1 MANFCYI
8 PQKGI
13 DDVLAAKLGW
23 RGNASDKFN
32 PFRVATLRG
41 MYDEIHQNSPLNTTN
56 LDEAALT
63 LAKFRQ
69 EIKIGNQAKI
79 NSIGTNLAPSYKS
92 LKKAFTAE
100 ERFNRVNMIAAMFSA
115 VVDEI
120 QRNNPQLSRRAIIDT
135 KVGEFNLF
143 EKVYNQIMQMQSIF
157 RAKGDMEKAAKFNQ
171 VLSNWSALTAFARM
185 KLRDTEGIKLGNKI
199 EFADETDELNY
210 GDNDLSQLFNPSE
223 SVREAW
229 QTSNGLESAF
239 GSVGQQVRRLLSSLP
254 IMEIADVTTAD
265 GRVVQKPQPKRDD
278 LGFVQTLDP
287 VKVHQAL
294 MELLRGITSEAQMMG
309 AFRNPRTGQAKSVWM
324 IPILDALTK
333 NPQLRTQFFRD
344 FKKNFQPYS
353 ILIEDKEA
361 SKKGLR
367 KYKTKLLNRV
377 EDLLGGSFMSRIILG
392 KPLNAKTSVFDTK
405 GNVNVSNLKNTLN
418 QINEWLAQP
427 KEDTGSIFDKQKQY
441 GGGKQSKFYSRGGSS
456 IERRAFLRTS
466 LESLGVEVDA
476 DTLDEI
482 MNHSKDLRKLT
493 NALQELA
500 QYGVS
505 ENQLKR
511 LEAGEKISYKSL
523 VRAKSQNSRKEGVFE
538 EKIRKIHEMITKN
551 REGLRLESRVRH
563 KDSKG
568 NNITLFSN
576 VNPSFMGDKFDKIQS
591 YVKANDKAGL
601 RSFITNEYL
610 DSPFFSYN
618 GKVLNKWLEELLK
631 CCDTPVNVSLEDTFA
646 AQFDYLRFLGTSD
659 MSFENFTS
667 KQHMIDMFTE
677 FRSDKELSNK
687 ADTALYPVF
696 ILGDSGVSKYI
707 RAKRY
712 SNEEIMDGLY
722 NAYEQERRR
731 QELVKATNEWLDSR
745 NYSKVENFSDS
756 EDTFSILGFL
766 NKDYKASDGTVGKY
780 SSMLSD
786 RPTETEVKKAI
797 SAYLSD
803 ALKDFKK
810 QISNLGLL
818 ETIKVKE
825 IDRNNK
831 QVEVE
836 RYTYLGEGV
845 TSENLD
851 EKLAEFYNNVK
862 FATIN
867 QLQLMTI
874 DTSFYKGTKDL
885 QKRYKEIHAP
895 GSLLSLSALDSY
907 GKKFS
912 EDGIERCVYFDDINV
927 NAEQSNPEFME
938 AIAAVHGKDSDVY
951 KAYKRNTL
959 TDGQGY
965 RTLRSYRKVM
975 GMAGQWTEEMQK
987 VYEAIEQLRVDYNG
1001 KSIPSEKLAEIASMA
1016 VVFQPIKPYMF
1027 THEKLAL
1034 NDKDKVII
1042 PVQHKYAEAV
1052 LIPELLPEGSK
1063 LRDIA
1068 YWMDN
1073 NNVDLVGSTKIVK
1086 VGGFGSTA
1094 IDYET
1099 NDENLYVDSNGNVIP
1114 VASGKALT
1122 RENQMKNDNFSKL
1135 AVPIKGVDK
1144 LHSNLSKAYIHQL
1157 SYSDYRIQTNVP
1169 EHINSSQ
1176 LFGTQVRKLIMAN
1189 INMDDYHYMNY
1200 IGGDGTVNLGGNHGR
1215 VKLNGRNL
1223 VSFYNGLIVANILES
1238 FDSFKDGISDANKLS
1253 EKLIQ
1258 GVINNSRESMDN
1270 ILAYAVDD
1278 DKFAMPLFEGGLE
1291 HDAAAMAFSMFKK
1304 VVNKQQIKGGSAVQV
1319 SAMGIKGYEEDGDLK
1334 YVTDDKGNILYAE
1347 CEIPFDISYKDS
1359 EGNEVH
1365 LDFNEYCNPD
1375 GTLKMIE
1382 SEGKKISLLEHRF
1395 PGSTSLLAYRIPTER
1410 DYSMLNL
1417 RVKRFSQKTAG
1428 GTIKVPAQGTTIAGF
1443 DFDIDKLYFMR
1454 REYRA
1459 LKKQSTDEAT
1469 DALLSAVFSDDT
1481 SQLIDF
1487 EEYDFNKSP
1496 LENTRAARNNMLI
1509 TLIQQRLMDSETMKQ
1524 RTTPGGFANASKSAR
1539 IMRELLYGST
1549 EGIID
1554 DNKKVNWE
1562 VLNNRAKDKSSDP
1575 EPNYDPSD
1583 PMTIITYNQQ
1593 NQVASKLI
1601 GIFANQNTNHAFASL
1616 MKSFKISKPI
1626 EFAGH
1631 SYGDGKFSDF
1641 LHAPNGVD
1649 VDLNVAEFLAAS
1661 VDAVKDPVLNF
1672 MNLNTLTADAGAV
1685 LARIGYTTTEIG
1697 MLFNQPIIKEV
1708 CEYSFNNN
1716 VGIDTAIREI
1726 REKYKNQG
1734 ASVKSR
1740 KEPLNPEHF
1749 SMDKLTKNIL
1759 NDRVLR
1765 KKGNNVMDNNTFAT
1779 EQLEVLDLFNDISAV
1794 ANDVSAFVTSTKF
1807 TASNAVGST
1816 FGDLYSQQLK
1826 VQKYL
1831 SEVGTEASH
1840 VEMEVTDNLDSPIM
1854 NDNSLTTM
1862 NNSDYLD
1869 TMMGNPFAYEQAMF
1883 DANRKALEILSRYF
1897 PYNKE
1902 AYVNARNTLNELV
1915 NYGSLD
1921 ADTINSIHSD
1931 MMVYLLSNQE
1941 RSEFNGSL
1949 PKQTQHGL
1957 MTTRGYYTKWFAKDL
1972 LGHLEANPQM
1982 KSIPIFAY
1990 MIPEVKEV
1998 KNPATGESTDEIS
2011 INIQGIGGLAPYMK
2025 DEIRES
2031 WADLARN
2038 PETSQIAIDLFLYNF
2053 YKLGFNFSP
2062 KAFMNLAP
2070 TEVKEMLKVPS
2081 NNENVLIYKGKPLT
2095 LYRGYATEG
2104 GVEAKD
2110 IDETV
2115 KGSAVDYID
2124 SSFNAKYHFTE
2135 QEDAEMYSQIHEEE
2149 HHKNGKTGY
2158 KRVTSKYWLSSD
2170 TSYKVYKDI
2179 IDANKHKEEWGNID
2193 AIILENGTL
2202 GDGQYEVIVTS
2213 NAKDKIL
2220 SSTYSRSYVD
2230 FMNEIMEDKF
2240 NINAETF
2247 ARQYMLNHLDNKR
2260 FGLDAKSKTVLNIL
2274 KPLAIQA
2281 GVARNEFTLDLSK
2294 IDKENGKYF
2303 ILKENKMAK
2312 SRQFVPMIKI
2322 NTGQGQ
2328 VVYMADSF
2336 GETKTSVMTY
2346 HKVDKLGTKGQSLQ
2360 YFGDNISSD
2369 IVEDTE
2375 VSETF
2380 EEGSTSESSEE
2391 RESTVEGFDREAVIN
2406 EIAEEMS
2413 KAYEKA
2419 DIRDDQ
2425 GELYTANAL
2434 KAALSNTEEAD
2445 LKASVEELRQ
2455 ACRVDGVIVLD
2466 ENGNPMKAC

>member
-41 MYDEIHQNSPLNTTN
+41 MYDEVNQNNPLDTTN

-79 NSIGTNLAPSYKS
+79 NSIGTNLAPSYKR
-92 LKKAFTAE
+92 LRKVFTAE

-120 QRNNPQLSRRAIIDT
+120 QKNNPQLSRRAIIDT

-143 EKVYNQIMQMQSIF
+143 EKVYNQIMQMQSVF

-185 KLRDTEGIKLGNKI
+185 KLRDTEGIKLGNKM
-199 EFADETDELNY
+199 EFVDETDELNY
-210 GDNDLSQLFNPSE
+210 GDNDLSQLIDPNE

-229 QTSNGLESAF
+229 QTSNGLESSF
-239 GSVGQQVRRLLSSLP
+239 GSVGHQVRRLISSLP
-254 IMEIADVTTAD
+254 VMEIVDVTTAD
-265 GRVVQKPQPKRDD
+265 GRVMQKAQPKRDD

-287 VKVHQAL
+287 TKVHQAL

-353 ILIEDKEA
+353 ILVEDKEA

-392 KPLNAKTSVFDTK
+392 KPLNEKTSVFDTK
-405 GNVNVSNLKNTLN
+405 GNVNVSNLKNTLS

-427 KEDTGSIFDKQKQY
+427 KENTGSIFDKQKQY

-456 IERRAFLRTS
+456 IERREFLRTS

-505 ENQLKR
+505 ENQLKK

-523 VRAKSQNSRKEGVFE
+523 VRAKGQNSRKEGIFE

-568 NNITLFSN
+568 NNITLFSQ

-601 RSFITNEYL
+601 RSFLANEYL

-631 CCDTPVNVSLEDTFA
+631 CCDTPTNVSLEDTFA

-667 KQHMIDMFTE
+667 KQHMIDMLTE

-803 ALKDFKK
+803 ALIDFKK
-810 QISNLGLL
+810 QLTNLGLL
-818 ETIKVKE
+818 ETVKVKE

-836 RYTYLGEGV
+836 RYTYLGEDV

-895 GSLLSLSALDSY
+895 GSVLDLMAIDKN

-912 EDGIERCVYFDDINV
+912 EDGIERCVYFDDINI

-951 KAYKRNTL
+951 KAYKKNTL

-987 VYEAIEQLRVDYNG
+987 VYEAIEQLKVDYNG

-1063 LRDIA
+1063 LRDMA
-1068 YWMDN
+1068 YWMDD

-1086 VGGFGSTA
+1086 VGGFGSTD
-1094 IDYET
+1094 I
-1099 NDENLYVDSNGNVIP
+1099 SK
-1114 VASGKALT
+1114 ASDAKSLGEA
-1122 RENQMKNDNFSKL
+1122 
-1135 AVPIKGVDK
+1135 
-1144 LHSNLSKAYIHQL
+1144 LSKAYVHQL
-1157 SYSDYRIQTNVP
+1157 SYGDYRIQTNVP

-1270 ILAYAVDD
+1270 VLAYAVDNG
-1278 DKFAMPLFEGGLE
+1278 KFAMPLFEGGLE

-1304 VVNKQQIKGGSAVQV
+1304 IVNKQQIKGGSAVQV

-1334 YVTDDKGNILYAE
+1334 YVTDGKGNILYAE
-1347 CEIPFDISYKDS
+1347 CEIPFDISYTDS

-1365 LDFNEYCNPD
+1365 LDFDEYCNPD

-1382 SEGKKISLLEHRF
+1382 SNGKKISLLEHRF
-1395 PGSTSLLAYRIPTER
+1395 PGSTSILAYRIPTER

-1417 RVKRFSQKTAG
+1417 RVKRFSRKTAG

-1443 DFDIDKLYFMR
+1443 DFDVDKLYFMR
-1454 REYRA
+1454 REYKA

-1481 SQLIDF
+1481 SKLIDF

-1509 TLIQQRLMDSETMKQ
+1509 NLIQQRLMDPETMKQ

-1562 VLNNRAKDKSSDP
+1562 ALNNRAKDKSSDP

-1593 NQVASKLI
+1593 NQVAGKLI

-1631 SYGDGKFSDF
+1631 SYGDGRFSDF

-1697 MLFNQPIIKEV
+1697 ILFNQPIIKEV
-1708 CEYSFNNN
+1708 CEYSFNNS

-1734 ASVKSR
+1734 ASVRSR

-1749 SMDKLTKNIL
+1749 SMDKLAKNIL

-1765 KKGNNVMDNNTFAT
+1765 EKGSNVMDNNTFAT

-1794 ANDVSAFVTSTKF
+1794 ANDVSKFVTSTKF

-1816 FGDLYSQQLK
+1816 FGDLYAQQLK

-1831 SEVGTEASH
+1831 SEVGTDASH
-1840 VEMEVTDNLDSPIM
+1840 VEMEVTDKLDSPIM
-1854 NDNSLTTM
+1854 DDNSLTTM
-1862 NNSDYLD
+1862 SNSDYLD

-1883 DANRKALEILSRYF
+1883 DANRKALEILSKYF
-1897 PYNKE
+1897 PYNKR
-1902 AYVNARNTLNELV
+1902 AYVNARNTLNGLV

-1957 MTTRGYYTKWFAKDL
+1957 MTTREYYTKWFAKDL
-1972 LGHLEANPQM
+1972 LNHLEANPQM
-1982 KSIPIFAY
+1982 KSMPIFAY
-1990 MIPEVKEV
+1990 MLPEVKEV

-2038 PETSQIAIDLFLYNF
+2038 PETSQIATDLFLYNF

-2070 TEVKEMLKVPS
+2070 TEVKENIKVP
-2081 NNENVLIYKGKPLT
+2081 T
-2095 LYRGYATEG
+2095 A
-2104 GVEAKD
+2104 D
-2110 IDETV
+2110 
-2115 KGSAVDYID
+2115 
-2124 SSFNAKYHFTE
+2124 
-2135 QEDAEMYSQIHEEE
+2135 
-2149 HHKNGKTGY
+2149 
-2158 KRVTSKYWLSSD
+2158 
-2170 TSYKVYKDI
+2170 
-2179 IDANKHKEEWGNID
+2179 
-2193 AIILENGTL
+2193 
-2202 GDGQYEVIVTS
+2202 GD
-2213 NAKDKIL
+2213 
-2220 SSTYSRSYVD
+2220 RSYVD

-2260 FGLDAKSKTVLNIL
+2260 FGLDAKSKTVLGIL

-2336 GETKTSVMTY
+2336 DETKTSVMTY

-2391 RESTVEGFDREAVIN
+2391 RKSTVEGFNREAVIN

-2419 DIRDDQ
+2419 GIRDDQ
-2425 GELYTANAL
+2425 GELYTANVL

-2455 ACRVDGVIVLD
+2455 ACRVDGVVVLD

>member
-13 DDVLAAKLGW
+13 DDVLATKLGW

-41 MYDEIHQNSPLNTTN
+41 MYDEVNQNNPLDTTN

-79 NSIGTNLAPSYKS
+79 NSIGTNLAPSYKR
-92 LKKAFTAE
+92 LRKAFTAE

-120 QRNNPQLSRRAIIDT
+120 QKNNPQLSRRAIIDT

-143 EKVYNQIMQMQSIF
+143 EKVYNQIMQMQSVF

-185 KLRDTEGIKLGNKI
+185 KLRDTEGIKLGNKM
-199 EFADETDELNY
+199 EFVDETDELNY
-210 GDNDLSQLFNPSE
+210 GDNDLSQLIDPNE

-229 QTSNGLESAF
+229 QTSNGLESSF
-239 GSVGQQVRRLLSSLP
+239 GSVGHQVRRLISSLP
-254 IMEIADVTTAD
+254 VMEIVDVTAAD
-265 GRVVQKPQPKRDD
+265 GRVMQKAQPKRDD

-287 VKVHQAL
+287 TKVHQAL

-353 ILIEDKEA
+353 ILVEDKEA

-392 KPLNAKTSVFDTK
+392 KPLNEKTSVFDTK
-405 GNVNVSNLKNTLN
+405 GNVNVSNLKNTLS

-427 KEDTGSIFDKQKQY
+427 KENTGSIFDKQKQY

-456 IERRAFLRTS
+456 IERREFLRTS

-505 ENQLKR
+505 ENQLKK
-511 LEAGEKISYKSL
+511 LEAGEKIPYKSL
-523 VRAKSQNSRKEGVFE
+523 VRAKGQNSRKEGVFE

-568 NNITLFSN
+568 NNITLFSQ

-601 RSFITNEYL
+601 RSFLANEYL

-631 CCDTPVNVSLEDTFA
+631 CCDTPTNVSLEDTFA

-667 KQHMIDMFTE
+667 KQHMIDMLTE

-803 ALKDFKK
+803 ALIDFKK
-810 QISNLGLL
+810 QLTNLGLL
-818 ETIKVKE
+818 ETVKVKE

-836 RYTYLGEGV
+836 RYTYLGEDV

-895 GSLLSLSALDSY
+895 GSLLSLSAIDSN

-912 EDGIERCVYFDDINV
+912 EDGIERCVYFDDINI

-951 KAYKRNTL
+951 DAYKKNTL

-987 VYEAIEQLRVDYNG
+987 VYEAIEQLKVDYNG

-1063 LRDIA
+1063 LRDMA
-1068 YWMDN
+1068 YWMDD

-1086 VGGFGSTA
+1086 VGGFGSTD
-1094 IDYET
+1094 I
-1099 NDENLYVDSNGNVIP
+1099 SK
-1114 VASGKALT
+1114 ASDAKSLGEA
-1122 RENQMKNDNFSKL
+1122 
-1135 AVPIKGVDK
+1135 
-1144 LHSNLSKAYIHQL
+1144 LSKAYVHQL
-1157 SYSDYRIQTNVP
+1157 SYGDYRIQTNVP

-1270 ILAYAVDD
+1270 VLAYAVDNG
-1278 DKFAMPLFEGGLE
+1278 KFAMPLFEGGLE

-1304 VVNKQQIKGGSAVQV
+1304 IVNKQQIKGGSAVQV

-1334 YVTDDKGNILYAE
+1334 YVTDGKGNILYAE

-1443 DFDIDKLYFMR
+1443 DFDVDKLYFMR
-1454 REYRA
+1454 REYKA

-1481 SQLIDF
+1481 SKLIDF

-1509 TLIQQRLMDSETMKQ
+1509 NLIQQRLMDPETMKQ

-1562 VLNNRAKDKSSDP
+1562 ALNNRAKDKSSDP

-1593 NQVASKLI
+1593 NQVAGKLI

-1631 SYGDGKFSDF
+1631 SYGDGRFSDF

-1708 CEYSFNNN
+1708 CEYSFNNS

-1734 ASVKSR
+1734 ASVRSR
-1740 KEPLNPEHF
+1740 NEPLNPEHF
-1749 SMDKLTKNIL
+1749 SMDKLAKNIL

-1765 KKGNNVMDNNTFAT
+1765 EKGSNVMDNNTFAT

-1794 ANDVSAFVTSTKF
+1794 ANDVSKFVTSTKF

-1816 FGDLYSQQLK
+1816 FGDLYAQQLK

-1831 SEVGTEASH
+1831 SEVGTDASH
-1840 VEMEVTDNLDSPIM
+1840 VEMEVTDRLNSPIM

-1862 NNSDYLD
+1862 SNSDYLD

-1883 DANRKALEILSRYF
+1883 DANRKALEILSKYF
-1897 PYNKE
+1897 PYNKR
-1902 AYVNARNTLNELV
+1902 AYVDARNTLNGLV

-1957 MTTRGYYTKWFAKDL
+1957 MTTREYYTKWFAKDL
-1972 LGHLEANPQM
+1972 LNHLEANPQM
-1982 KSIPIFAY
+1982 KSMPIFAY
-1990 MIPEVKEV
+1990 MLPEVKEV

-2011 INIQGIGGLAPYMK
+2011 INIQGVGGLAPYMK

-2038 PETSQIAIDLFLYNF
+2038 PETSQIATDLFLYNF

-2070 TEVKEMLKVPS
+2070 TEVKENIKVP
-2081 NNENVLIYKGKPLT
+2081 T
-2095 LYRGYATEG
+2095 A
-2104 GVEAKD
+2104 D
-2110 IDETV
+2110 
-2115 KGSAVDYID
+2115 
-2124 SSFNAKYHFTE
+2124 
-2135 QEDAEMYSQIHEEE
+2135 
-2149 HHKNGKTGY
+2149 
-2158 KRVTSKYWLSSD
+2158 
-2170 TSYKVYKDI
+2170 
-2179 IDANKHKEEWGNID
+2179 
-2193 AIILENGTL
+2193 
-2202 GDGQYEVIVTS
+2202 GD
-2213 NAKDKIL
+2213 
-2220 SSTYSRSYVD
+2220 RSYVD
-2230 FMNEIMEDKF
+2230 FMNDIMEDKF

-2260 FGLDAKSKTVLNIL
+2260 FGLDAKSKTVLGIL

-2336 GETKTSVMTY
+2336 DETKTSVMTY
-2346 HKVDKLGTKGQSLQ
+2346 HKVDKLGTKGQSIQ

-2391 RESTVEGFDREAVIN
+2391 RESTVEGFNREAVIN

-2419 DIRDDQ
+2419 GIRDDQ

-2455 ACRVDGVIVLD
+2455 ACRVDGVVVLD

>member
-41 MYDEIHQNSPLNTTN
+41 MYDEVNQNNPLDTTN
-56 LDEAALT
+56 LDKAALT

-92 LKKAFTAE
+92 LRKAFTAE

-120 QRNNPQLSRRAIIDT
+120 QKNNPQLSRRAIIDT

-143 EKVYNQIMQMQSIF
+143 EKVYNQIMQMQSVF

-185 KLRDTEGIKLGNKI
+185 KLRDTEGIKLGNKM
-199 EFADETDELNY
+199 EFVDETDELNY
-210 GDNDLSQLFNPSE
+210 GDNDLSQLIDPNE

-229 QTSNGLESAF
+229 QTSNGLESSF
-239 GSVGQQVRRLLSSLP
+239 GSVGHQVRRLISSLP
-254 IMEIADVTTAD
+254 VMEIVDVTTAD
-265 GRVVQKPQPKRDD
+265 GRVMQKAQPKRDD

-287 VKVHQAL
+287 TKVHQAL

-353 ILIEDKEA
+353 ILVEDKEA

-392 KPLNAKTSVFDTK
+392 KPLNEKTSVFDTK
-405 GNVNVSNLKNTLN
+405 GNVNVSNLKNTLS

-427 KEDTGSIFDKQKQY
+427 KENTGSIFDKQKQY

-456 IERRAFLRTS
+456 IERREFLRTS

-505 ENQLKR
+505 ENQLKK

-523 VRAKSQNSRKEGVFE
+523 VRAKGQNSRKEGVFE

-568 NNITLFSN
+568 NNITLFSQ

-601 RSFITNEYL
+601 RSFLANEYL

-631 CCDTPVNVSLEDTFA
+631 CCDTPTNVSLEDTFA

-667 KQHMIDMFTE
+667 KQHMIDMLTE

-803 ALKDFKK
+803 ALIDFKK
-810 QISNLGLL
+810 QLTNLGLL
-818 ETIKVKE
+818 ETVKVKE

-836 RYTYLGEGV
+836 RYTYLGEDV

-895 GSLLSLSALDSY
+895 GSLLSLSAIDSN

-951 KAYKRNTL
+951 KAYKKNTL

-987 VYEAIEQLRVDYNG
+987 VYEAIEQLKVDYNG

-1063 LRDIA
+1063 LRDMA
-1068 YWMDN
+1068 YWMDD

-1086 VGGFGSTA
+1086 VGGFGSTD
-1094 IDYET
+1094 I
-1099 NDENLYVDSNGNVIP
+1099 SK
-1114 VASGKALT
+1114 ASDAKSLGEA
-1122 RENQMKNDNFSKL
+1122 
-1135 AVPIKGVDK
+1135 
-1144 LHSNLSKAYIHQL
+1144 LSKAYVHQL
-1157 SYSDYRIQTNVP
+1157 SYGDYRIQTNVP

-1238 FDSFKDGISDANKLS
+1238 FDSFKNGISDTNKLS

-1270 ILAYAVDD
+1270 VLAYAVDNG
-1278 DKFAMPLFEGGLE
+1278 KFAMPLFEGGLE

-1304 VVNKQQIKGGSAVQV
+1304 IVNKQQIKGGSAVQV

-1334 YVTDDKGNILYAE
+1334 YVTDGKGNILYAE
-1347 CEIPFDISYKDS
+1347 CEIPFDISYTDS

-1365 LDFNEYCNPD
+1365 LDFDEYCNPD

-1382 SEGKKISLLEHRF
+1382 SNGKKISLLEHRF
-1395 PGSTSLLAYRIPTER
+1395 PGSTSILAYRIPTER

-1443 DFDIDKLYFMR
+1443 DFDVDKLYFMR
-1454 REYRA
+1454 REYKA

-1509 TLIQQRLMDSETMKQ
+1509 NLIQQRLMDPETMKQ

-1562 VLNNRAKDKSSDP
+1562 ALNNRAKDKSSDP

-1593 NQVASKLI
+1593 NQVAGKLI

-1616 MKSFKISKPI
+1616 MKSFKISKSI

-1631 SYGDGKFSDF
+1631 SYGDGRFSDF

-1708 CEYSFNNN
+1708 CEYSFNNS

-1734 ASVKSR
+1734 ASVRSR

-1749 SMDKLTKNIL
+1749 SMDKLAKNIL

-1765 KKGNNVMDNNTFAT
+1765 EKGSNVMDNNTFAT

-1794 ANDVSAFVTSTKF
+1794 ANDVSKFVTSTKF

-1816 FGDLYSQQLK
+1816 FGDLYAQQLK
-1826 VQKYL
+1826 VQNYL
-1831 SEVGTEASH
+1831 SEVGTDASH
-1840 VEMEVTDNLDSPIM
+1840 VEREVTDRLDSPIM
-1854 NDNSLTTM
+1854 DDNSLTTM
-1862 NNSDYLD
+1862 SNSDYLD
-1869 TMMGNPFAYEQAMF
+1869 TMMDNPFAYEQAMF
-1883 DANRKALEILSRYF
+1883 DANRKSLEILSKYF
-1897 PYNKE
+1897 PYNKR
-1902 AYVNARNTLNELV
+1902 AYVNARNTLNGLV

-1957 MTTRGYYTKWFAKDL
+1957 MTTREYYTKWFAKDL
-1972 LGHLEANPQM
+1972 LNHLEANPQM
-1982 KSIPIFAY
+1982 KSMPIFAY
-1990 MIPEVKEV
+1990 MLPEVKEV

-2038 PETSQIAIDLFLYNF
+2038 PETSQIATDLFLYNF

-2070 TEVKEMLKVPS
+2070 TEVKENIKVP
-2081 NNENVLIYKGKPLT
+2081 T
-2095 LYRGYATEG
+2095 A
-2104 GVEAKD
+2104 D
-2110 IDETV
+2110 
-2115 KGSAVDYID
+2115 
-2124 SSFNAKYHFTE
+2124 
-2135 QEDAEMYSQIHEEE
+2135 
-2149 HHKNGKTGY
+2149 
-2158 KRVTSKYWLSSD
+2158 
-2170 TSYKVYKDI
+2170 
-2179 IDANKHKEEWGNID
+2179 
-2193 AIILENGTL
+2193 
-2202 GDGQYEVIVTS
+2202 GD
-2213 NAKDKIL
+2213 
-2220 SSTYSRSYVD
+2220 RSYVD
-2230 FMNEIMEDKF
+2230 FMNDIMEDKF

-2260 FGLDAKSKTVLNIL
+2260 FGLDAKSKTVLGIL

-2294 IDKENGKYF
+2294 IDKESGKYF

-2336 GETKTSVMTY
+2336 DETKTSVMTY

-2391 RESTVEGFDREAVIN
+2391 RESTVEGFNREAVIN

-2419 DIRDDQ
+2419 GIRDDQ
-2425 GELYTANAL
+2425 GELYTANVL

-2455 ACRVDGVIVLD
+2455 ACRVDGVVVLD

>member
-41 MYDEIHQNSPLNTTN
+41 MYDELHQNNPLDTTN

-69 EIKIGNQAKI
+69 EIKVGHQVEIK
-79 NSIGTNLAPSYKS
+79 SIGTNLAPSYKR
-92 LKKAFTAE
+92 LRKAFTAE

-120 QRNNPQLSRRAIIDT
+120 QRNNPQLSRKAIIDT
-135 KVGEFNLF
+135 KVGEFNIF
-143 EKVYNQIMQMQSIF
+143 EKVYTQIMQMQSMF
-157 RAKGDMEKAAKFNQ
+157 RAKGDMEKATKFNQ

-185 KLRDTEGIKLGNKI
+185 KLRDTEGIKLGNKM
-199 EFADETDELNY
+199 EFVDETNELNY
-210 GDNDLSQLFNPSE
+210 GDNDLSQLLDPNE
-223 SVREAW
+223 SGREAW
-229 QTSNGLESAF
+229 QTSNGLESSF
-239 GSVGQQVRRLLSSLP
+239 GRVGKDVRRLLSSLP
-254 IMEIADVTTAD
+254 VMEIAEVTTAD

-278 LGFVQTLDP
+278 LGFTQTLDP

-294 MELLRGITSEAQMMG
+294 SELLRGITSEDQMMK
-309 AFRNPRTGQAKSVWM
+309 AFRNPRTGQVKSVWM

-333 NPQLRTQFFRD
+333 NPQLRTQFFVD
-344 FKKNFQPYS
+344 LKKNFQPYS
-353 ILIEDKEA
+353 ILVEDKKA

-377 EDLLGGSFMSRIILG
+377 EDLLGGAFMSRIILG
-392 KPLNAKTSVFDTK
+392 KPLNEKTSVFDTK
-405 GNVNVSNLKNTLN
+405 GNINVSNLKNTLS

-427 KEDTGSIFDKQKQY
+427 EEDTGSVFDKQKKY
-441 GGGKQSKFYSRGGSS
+441 GIDKSKFKNKDISS
-456 IERRAFLRTS
+456 IEKREFLRTS
-466 LESLGVEVDA
+466 LEALGVEVDA

-482 MNHSKDLRKLT
+482 MNHSKDLRKVT

-505 ENQLKR
+505 ENQLKK

-523 VRAKSQNSRKEGVFE
+523 VRAKGQNSRKEGVFE

-576 VNPSFMGDKFDKIQS
+576 VNPSFMGDKFDEIQS

-610 DSPFFSYN
+610 DSPFFYYN

-631 CCDTPVNVSLEDTFA
+631 CCDTPTNVSLEDTFA

-667 KQHMIDMFTE
+667 KQHMIDMLTE

-712 SNEEIMDGLY
+712 SNEEIMNGLY

-731 QELVKATNEWLDSR
+731 QELVKATNEWLNSR
-745 NYSKVENFSDS
+745 NYSKVENFSNS

-810 QISNLGLL
+810 QLNNLGLL
-818 ETIKVKE
+818 ETVKVKE
-825 IDRNNK
+825 VDRNNK

-836 RYTYLGEGV
+836 RYTYLGEDV

-885 QKRYKEIHAP
+885 QKRYKEVHAP
-895 GSLLSLSALDSY
+895 GSVLDLMAIDKN

-927 NAEQSNPEFME
+927 NAEQSNPEFMK

-951 KAYKRNTL
+951 KAYKKNTL

-987 VYEAIEQLRVDYNG
+987 VYEAIEQLKVDYNG

-1063 LRDIA
+1063 LKDMA
-1068 YWMDN
+1068 YWMDDN
-1073 NNVDLVGSTKIVK
+1073 KIDLVGSTKIVK
-1086 VGGFGSTA
+1086 VGSFGSTD
-1094 IDYET
+1094 I
-1099 NDENLYVDSNGNVIP
+1099 SK
-1114 VASGKALT
+1114 ASDAKSLGEA
-1122 RENQMKNDNFSKL
+1122 
-1135 AVPIKGVDK
+1135 
-1144 LHSNLSKAYIHQL
+1144 LSKAYVHQL
-1157 SYSDYRIQTNVP
+1157 SYGDYRIQTNVP

-1200 IGGDGTVNLGGNHGR
+1200 IGGDGTVNLGGNHGK

-1238 FDSFKDGISDANKLS
+1238 FDNFKGGISDASKLS

-1270 ILAYAVDD
+1270 VLAYAVDNG
-1278 DKFAMPLFEGGLE
+1278 KFTMPLFEGGLE

-1304 VVNKQQIKGGSAVQV
+1304 IVNKQQIKGGSAVQV

-1334 YVTDDKGNILYAE
+1334 YVTDGKGNILYAE
-1347 CEIPFDISYKDS
+1347 CEIPFDISYTITDSTTGKDK
-1359 EGNEVH
+1359 EVH

-1410 DYSMLNL
+1410 DYSMINL
-1417 RVKRFSQKTAG
+1417 KVKRFSQKTAG

-1443 DFDIDKLYFMR
+1443 DFDIDKLYFMM
-1454 REYRA
+1454 REYKA

-1481 SQLIDF
+1481 SQLLDF
-1487 EEYDFNKSP
+1487 EEYDFNKPIMSYTDKNGNFI
-1496 LENTRAARNNMLI
+1496 EGNTRAARNNMLI
-1509 TLIQQRLMDSETMKQ
+1509 TLIQQRLMDPETMKQ

-1539 IMRELLYGST
+1539 IMRELLYGNT
-1549 EGIID
+1549 EDIID

-1708 CEYSFNNN
+1708 CEYSFNNS

-1734 ASVKSR
+1734 ASVRSR
-1740 KEPLNPEHF
+1740 KDPLNPEHF
-1749 SMDKLTKNIL
+1749 SKDNLAKNIL
-1759 NDRVLR
+1759 NDRVFR
-1765 KKGNNVMDNNTFAT
+1765 EKGSNVMDNNTFAT

-1794 ANDVSAFVTSTKF
+1794 ANDVSKFVTSTKF

-1816 FGDLYSQQLK
+1816 FGDLYAQQLK

-1831 SEVGTEASH
+1831 SEVGTDASH

-1854 NDNSLTTM
+1854 DDDNLTTM
-1862 NNSDYLD
+1862 SNSDYLD

-1883 DANRKALEILSRYF
+1883 DANRKSLKILSGYF
-1897 PYNKE
+1897 PYNKR

-1957 MTTRGYYTKWFAKDL
+1957 MTTREYYTKWFAKDL
-1972 LGHLEANPQM
+1972 LNHLEANPQM
-1982 KSIPIFAY
+1982 KSMPIFAY

-1998 KNPATGESTDEIS
+1998 RNPATGESTDEIS

-2031 WADLARN
+2031 WTDLARN
-2038 PETSQIAIDLFLYNF
+2038 PETSQIATDLFLYNF

-2070 TEVKEMLKVPS
+2070 TEVKEMIKVPS
-2081 NNENVLIYKGKPLT
+2081 NSENVLMYKGKPLT

-2230 FMNEIMEDKF
+2230 FMNEIMKDKF

-2281 GVARNEFTLDLSK
+2281 GIARNEFTLDLSK

-2328 VVYMADSF
+2328 IIYMADSF
-2336 GETKTSVMTY
+2336 DETRDSIMTY

-2391 RESTVEGFDREAVIN
+2391 REPTVEGFDREAVIN

-2419 DIRDDQ
+2419 NIRDDQ

-2455 ACRVDGVIVLD
+2455 ACRVDGVVVLD

>member
-13 DDVLAAKLGW
+13 DDVLATKLGW

-41 MYDEIHQNSPLNTTN
+41 MYDEVNQNNPLDTTN
-56 LDEAALT
+56 LDDAALT
-63 LAKFRQ
+63 LAKFSQ
-69 EIKIGNQAKI
+69 ELKIGNQAKI
-79 NSIGTNLAPSYKS
+79 NSIGTNLAPSYKR
-92 LKKAFTAE
+92 LRKVFTAE

-120 QRNNPQLSRRAIIDT
+120 QKNNPQLSRRAIIDT

-143 EKVYNQIMQMQSIF
+143 EKVYNQIMQMQSMF
-157 RAKGDMEKAAKFNQ
+157 RAKGDMEKASKFNQ

-185 KLRDTEGIKLGNKI
+185 KLRDTEGIKLGNKM
-199 EFADETDELNY
+199 EFVDETDELNY
-210 GDNDLSQLFNPSE
+210 GDNDLSQLIDPNE

-229 QTSNGLESAF
+229 QTSNGLESSF
-239 GSVGQQVRRLLSSLP
+239 GSVGHQVRRLISSLP
-254 IMEIADVTTAD
+254 VMEIVDVTAAD
-265 GRVVQKPQPKRDD
+265 GRVMQKAQPKRDD

-287 VKVHQAL
+287 TKVHQAL

-309 AFRNPRTGQAKSVWM
+309 AFRNPRTGQAKSIWM

-353 ILIEDKEA
+353 ILVEDKEA

-392 KPLNAKTSVFDTK
+392 KPLNEKTSVFDTK
-405 GNVNVSNLKNTLN
+405 GNVNLSNLKNTLS

-427 KEDTGSIFDKQKQY
+427 KENTGSIFDKQKQY

-456 IERRAFLRTS
+456 IERREFLRTS

-505 ENQLKR
+505 ENQLKK

-523 VRAKSQNSRKEGVFE
+523 VRAKGQNSRKEGVFE

-568 NNITLFSN
+568 NNITLFSQ

-601 RSFITNEYL
+601 RSFLANEYL

-631 CCDTPVNVSLEDTFA
+631 CCDTPTNVSLEDTFA

-667 KQHMIDMFTE
+667 KQHMIDMLTE

-803 ALKDFKK
+803 ALIDFKK
-810 QISNLGLL
+810 QLTNLGLL
-818 ETIKVKE
+818 ETVKVKE

-836 RYTYLGEGV
+836 RYTYLGEDV

-895 GSLLSLSALDSY
+895 GSLLSLSAIDSN

-951 KAYKRNTL
+951 KAYKKNTL

-987 VYEAIEQLRVDYNG
+987 VYEAIEQLKVDYNG

-1063 LRDIA
+1063 LRDMA
-1068 YWMDN
+1068 YWMDD

-1086 VGGFGSTA
+1086 VGGFGSTD
-1094 IDYET
+1094 I
-1099 NDENLYVDSNGNVIP
+1099 SK
-1114 VASGKALT
+1114 ASDAKSLGEA
-1122 RENQMKNDNFSKL
+1122 
-1135 AVPIKGVDK
+1135 
-1144 LHSNLSKAYIHQL
+1144 LSKAYVHQL
-1157 SYSDYRIQTNVP
+1157 SYGDYRIQTNVP

-1238 FDSFKDGISDANKLS
+1238 FDSFKNGISDANKFS

-1270 ILAYAVDD
+1270 LLAYAVNDG
-1278 DKFAMPLFEGGLE
+1278 KFAMPLFEGGLE

-1304 VVNKQQIKGGSAVQV
+1304 IVNKQQIKGGSAVQV

-1334 YVTDDKGNILYAE
+1334 YVTDGKGNILYAE

-1417 RVKRFSQKTAG
+1417 RVKRFSRKTAG

-1443 DFDIDKLYFMR
+1443 DFDVDKLYFMR
-1454 REYRA
+1454 REYKA

-1481 SQLIDF
+1481 SKLIDF

-1509 TLIQQRLMDSETMKQ
+1509 NLIQQRLMDPETMKQ
-1524 RTTPGGFANASKSAR
+1524 RTIPGGFANASKSAR
-1539 IMRELLYGST
+1539 IMRELLYGSI

-1562 VLNNRAKDKSSDP
+1562 ALNNRAKDKSSDP

-1593 NQVASKLI
+1593 NQVAGKLI

-1631 SYGDGKFSDF
+1631 SYGDGRFSDF

-1708 CEYSFNNN
+1708 CEYSFNNS

-1734 ASVKSR
+1734 ASVRSR

-1749 SMDKLTKNIL
+1749 SMDKLAKNIL

-1765 KKGNNVMDNNTFAT
+1765 EKGSNVMDNNTFAT

-1794 ANDVSAFVTSTKF
+1794 ANDVSKFVTSTKF

-1816 FGDLYSQQLK
+1816 FGDLYAQQLK

-1831 SEVGTEASH
+1831 SEVGTDASH
-1840 VEMEVTDNLDSPIM
+1840 VEMEVTDKLDSPIM
-1854 NDNSLTTM
+1854 DDNSLTTM
-1862 NNSDYLD
+1862 SNSDYLD

-1883 DANRKALEILSRYF
+1883 DANRKALEILSKYF
-1897 PYNKE
+1897 PYNKR
-1902 AYVNARNTLNELV
+1902 AYVNARNTLNGLV

-1957 MTTRGYYTKWFAKDL
+1957 MTTREYYTKWFAKDL
-1972 LGHLEANPQM
+1972 LNHLEANPQM
-1982 KSIPIFAY
+1982 KSMPIFAY
-1990 MIPEVKEV
+1990 MLPEVKEV

-2011 INIQGIGGLAPYMK
+2011 INIQGVGGLAPYMK

-2038 PETSQIAIDLFLYNF
+2038 PETSQIATDLFLYNF

-2070 TEVKEMLKVPS
+2070 TEVKEMIKVP
-2081 NNENVLIYKGKPLT
+2081 T
-2095 LYRGYATEG
+2095 A
-2104 GVEAKD
+2104 D
-2110 IDETV
+2110 
-2115 KGSAVDYID
+2115 
-2124 SSFNAKYHFTE
+2124 
-2135 QEDAEMYSQIHEEE
+2135 
-2149 HHKNGKTGY
+2149 
-2158 KRVTSKYWLSSD
+2158 
-2170 TSYKVYKDI
+2170 
-2179 IDANKHKEEWGNID
+2179 
-2193 AIILENGTL
+2193 
-2202 GDGQYEVIVTS
+2202 GD
-2213 NAKDKIL
+2213 
-2220 SSTYSRSYVD
+2220 RSYVD

-2260 FGLDAKSKTVLNIL
+2260 FGLDAKSKTVLDIL

-2336 GETKTSVMTY
+2336 DETKTSVMTY

-2391 RESTVEGFDREAVIN
+2391 RKSTVEGFNREAVIN

-2419 DIRDDQ
+2419 GIRDDQ
-2425 GELYTANAL
+2425 GELYTANVL

-2455 ACRVDGVIVLD
+2455 ACRVDGVVVLD

>member
-13 DDVLAAKLGW
+13 DDVLATKLGW

-41 MYDEIHQNSPLNTTN
+41 MYDEVNQNNPLDTTN

-92 LKKAFTAE
+92 LRKVFTAE

-120 QRNNPQLSRRAIIDT
+120 QKNNPQLSRRAIIDT

-143 EKVYNQIMQMQSIF
+143 EKVYNQIMQMQSVF

-185 KLRDTEGIKLGNKI
+185 KLRDTEGIKLGNKM
-199 EFADETDELNY
+199 EFVDETDELNY
-210 GDNDLSQLFNPSE
+210 GDNDLSQLIDPNE

-229 QTSNGLESAF
+229 QTSNGLESSF
-239 GSVGQQVRRLLSSLP
+239 GSVGQQVRRLISSLP
-254 IMEIADVTTAD
+254 VMEIVDVTAAD
-265 GRVVQKPQPKRDD
+265 GRVMQKAQPKRDD

-287 VKVHQAL
+287 TKVHQAL

-353 ILIEDKEA
+353 ILVEDREA

-377 EDLLGGSFMSRIILG
+377 EDLLEGSFMSRIILG
-392 KPLNAKTSVFDTK
+392 KPLNKKTSVFDTK
-405 GNVNVSNLKNTLN
+405 GNVNVSNLKNTLS

-427 KEDTGSIFDKQKQY
+427 KENTGSIFDKQKQY

-456 IERRAFLRTS
+456 IERREFLRTS

-505 ENQLKR
+505 ENQLKK

-523 VRAKSQNSRKEGVFE
+523 VRAKGQNSRKEGVFE

-568 NNITLFSN
+568 NNITLFSQ

-601 RSFITNEYL
+601 RSFLANEYL

-631 CCDTPVNVSLEDTFA
+631 CCDTPTNVSLEDTFA

-667 KQHMIDMFTE
+667 KQHMIDMLTE

-786 RPTETEVKKAI
+786 RPIETEVKKAI

-803 ALKDFKK
+803 ALIDFKK
-810 QISNLGLL
+810 QLTNLGLL
-818 ETIKVKE
+818 EIVKVKE

-836 RYTYLGEGV
+836 RYTYLGEDV

-895 GSLLSLSALDSY
+895 GSLLSLSAIDSN

-951 KAYKRNTL
+951 KAYKKNTL

-987 VYEAIEQLRVDYNG
+987 VYEAIEQLKVDYNG

-1063 LRDIA
+1063 LRDMA
-1068 YWMDN
+1068 YWMDD

-1086 VGGFGSTA
+1086 VGGFGSTD
-1094 IDYET
+1094 I
-1099 NDENLYVDSNGNVIP
+1099 SK
-1114 VASGKALT
+1114 ASDAKSLGEA
-1122 RENQMKNDNFSKL
+1122 
-1135 AVPIKGVDK
+1135 
-1144 LHSNLSKAYIHQL
+1144 LSKAYVHQL
-1157 SYSDYRIQTNVP
+1157 SYGDYRIQTNVP

-1270 ILAYAVDD
+1270 VLAYAVDNG
-1278 DKFAMPLFEGGLE
+1278 KFAMPLFEGGLE

-1304 VVNKQQIKGGSAVQV
+1304 IVNKQQIKGGSAVQV

-1334 YVTDDKGNILYAE
+1334 YVTDGKGNILYAE

-1382 SEGKKISLLEHRF
+1382 SEGKKISLHEHRF

-1443 DFDIDKLYFMR
+1443 DFDVDKLYFMR
-1454 REYRA
+1454 REYKA

-1481 SQLIDF
+1481 SKLIDF

-1509 TLIQQRLMDSETMKQ
+1509 NLIQQRLMDPETMKQ

-1562 VLNNRAKDKSSDP
+1562 ALNNRAKDISSDP

-1593 NQVASKLI
+1593 NQVAGKLI

-1631 SYGDGKFSDF
+1631 SYGDGRFSDF

-1708 CEYSFNNN
+1708 CEYSFNNS

-1734 ASVKSR
+1734 ASVRSR

-1749 SMDKLTKNIL
+1749 SMDKLAKNIL

-1765 KKGNNVMDNNTFAT
+1765 EKGSNVMDNNTFAT

-1794 ANDVSAFVTSTKF
+1794 ANDVSKFVTSTKF

-1816 FGDLYSQQLK
+1816 FGDLYAQQLK

-1831 SEVGTEASH
+1831 SEVGTDASH
-1840 VEMEVTDNLDSPIM
+1840 VEMEVTDKLDSPIM
-1854 NDNSLTTM
+1854 DDNSLTTM
-1862 NNSDYLD
+1862 SNSDYLD

-1883 DANRKALEILSRYF
+1883 DANRKALEILSKYF
-1897 PYNKE
+1897 PYNKR
-1902 AYVNARNTLNELV
+1902 AYVNARNTLNGLV

-1957 MTTRGYYTKWFAKDL
+1957 MTTREYYTKWFAKDL
-1972 LGHLEANPQM
+1972 LNHLEANPQM
-1982 KSIPIFAY
+1982 KSMPIFAY
-1990 MIPEVKEV
+1990 MLPEVKEV

-2011 INIQGIGGLAPYMK
+2011 INIQGVGGLAPYMK

-2038 PETSQIAIDLFLYNF
+2038 PETSQIATDLFLYNF

-2070 TEVKEMLKVPS
+2070 TEVKENIKVP
-2081 NNENVLIYKGKPLT
+2081 T
-2095 LYRGYATEG
+2095 A
-2104 GVEAKD
+2104 D
-2110 IDETV
+2110 
-2115 KGSAVDYID
+2115 
-2124 SSFNAKYHFTE
+2124 
-2135 QEDAEMYSQIHEEE
+2135 
-2149 HHKNGKTGY
+2149 
-2158 KRVTSKYWLSSD
+2158 
-2170 TSYKVYKDI
+2170 
-2179 IDANKHKEEWGNID
+2179 
-2193 AIILENGTL
+2193 
-2202 GDGQYEVIVTS
+2202 GD
-2213 NAKDKIL
+2213 
-2220 SSTYSRSYVD
+2220 RSYVD
-2230 FMNEIMEDKF
+2230 FMNDIMEDKF

-2260 FGLDAKSKTVLNIL
+2260 FGLDAKSKTVLGIL

-2328 VVYMADSF
+2328 VIYMADSF
-2336 GETKTSVMTY
+2336 DETKTSVMTY

-2369 IVEDTE
+2369 IVKDTE

-2391 RESTVEGFDREAVIN
+2391 RESTVEGFNREAVIN

-2419 DIRDDQ
+2419 GIRDDQ
-2425 GELYTANAL
+2425 GELYTANVL

-2455 ACRVDGVIVLD
+2455 ACRVDGVVVLD

>member
-41 MYDEIHQNSPLNTTN
+41 MYDEVHQNSPLDTTN
-56 LDEAALT
+56 LDKAALT
-63 LAKFRQ
+63 LAKFRH
-69 EIKIGNQAKI
+69 EIKVGHQVEIK
-79 NSIGTNLAPSYKS
+79 SIGTNLAPSYKRLS
-92 LKKAFTAE
+92 KAFTAE
-100 ERFNRVNMIAAMFSA
+100 ERFNRVNMIATMFSA
-115 VVDEI
+115 IVDEI
-120 QRNNPQLSRRAIIDT
+120 QKNNPQLSRKAIIDT
-135 KVGEFNLF
+135 KVGEFNIF
-143 EKVYNQIMQMQSIF
+143 EKAYSQIMQMQSMF
-157 RAKGDMEKAAKFNQ
+157 SAKGDMEKAIKFHQ

-199 EFADETDELNY
+199 EFVDETDELNY
-210 GDNDLSQLFNPSE
+210 GDNDLSRLLDPSE

-254 IMEIADVTTAD
+254 IMEIADVITAD
-265 GRVVQKPQPKRDD
+265 GRVVKKPQPKRDD
-278 LGFVQTLDP
+278 LGFTQTLDP

-353 ILIEDKEA
+353 ILVEDKKA
-361 SKKGLR
+361 FKKGFR

-405 GNVNVSNLKNTLN
+405 GNVNVSNLKNTLS

-427 KEDTGSIFDKQKQY
+427 KEDTGSVFDKQKKY
-441 GGGKQSKFYSRGGSS
+441 GIDKSKFRSKDVSF
-456 IERRAFLRTS
+456 IEKREFLRAS
-466 LESLGVEVDA
+466 LESLGIEVDA

-482 MNHSKDLRKLT
+482 MRHSKDLRKVT

-505 ENQLKR
+505 ENQLKK

-523 VRAKSQNSRKEGVFE
+523 VRAKGQNSRKEGVFE

-576 VNPSFMGDKFDKIQS
+576 VNPSFMGDKFDEIQS

-601 RSFITNEYL
+601 KSFITNEYL
-610 DSPFFSYN
+610 DSPFFYYN

-631 CCDTPVNVSLEDTFA
+631 CCDTPTNVSLEDTFA

-667 KQHMIDMFTE
+667 KQHMIDMLTE

-712 SNEEIMDGLY
+712 SNEEIMNGLY

-803 ALKDFKK
+803 ALIDFKK
-810 QISNLGLL
+810 QLTNLGLL

-836 RYTYLGEGV
+836 RYIYLGEDV

-885 QKRYKEIHAP
+885 QKRYKEVHAP
-895 GSLLSLSALDSY
+895 GSVLDLMAIDKN

-912 EDGIERCVYFDDINV
+912 EDGIERCVYFDDINI

-951 KAYKRNTL
+951 KAYKKNTL

-987 VYEAIEQLRVDYNG
+987 VYEAIEQLKIDYNG

-1063 LRDIA
+1063 LRDMA

-1086 VGGFGSTA
+1086 VGSFGSTD
-1094 IDYET
+1094 I
-1099 NDENLYVDSNGNVIP
+1099 SK
-1114 VASGKALT
+1114 ASDAKSLGEA
-1122 RENQMKNDNFSKL
+1122 
-1135 AVPIKGVDK
+1135 
-1144 LHSNLSKAYIHQL
+1144 LSKAYIHQL

-1200 IGGDGTVNLGGNHGR
+1200 IGGDGTINLGGNHGK

-1223 VSFYNGLIVANILES
+1223 ISFYNGLIVANILES
-1238 FDSFKDGISDANKLS
+1238 FDNFKEGISDANKLS

-1270 ILAYAVDD
+1270 ILAYAVDGNS
-1278 DKFAMPLFEGGLE
+1278 FNIPLFEGGLE

-1304 VVNKQQIKGGSAVQV
+1304 IVNKQQIKGGSAVQV

-1334 YVTDDKGNILYAE
+1334 YVTDGNGNILYAE

-1395 PGSTSLLAYRIPTER
+1395 PGSTSFVAYRIPTER
-1410 DYSMLNL
+1410 DYSMINL

-1454 REYRA
+1454 REYKA

-1481 SQLIDF
+1481 SKLIDF
-1487 EEYDFNKSP
+1487 EEYDFNKPIMSYTDKNGNFI
-1496 LENTRAARNNMLI
+1496 EGNTRAARNNMLI
-1509 TLIQQRLMDSETMKQ
+1509 TLIQQRLMDPETMKQ

-1583 PMTIITYNQQ
+1583 PMTMIIYNQQ

-1672 MNLNTLTADAGAV
+1672 MNLNTITADAGAV

-1708 CEYSFNNN
+1708 CEYSFNNS

-1734 ASVKSR
+1734 ASVKSI

-1749 SMDKLTKNIL
+1749 SMDKLAKNIL
-1759 NDRVLR
+1759 DDRAFR
-1765 KKGNNVMDNNTFAT
+1765 EKDSNVMDNNTFAT
-1779 EQLEVLDLFNDISAV
+1779 EQLEILDLFNDISYV
-1794 ANDVSAFVTSTKF
+1794 ASDVSKFVTSTKF

-1816 FGDLYSQQLK
+1816 FGDLYAQQLK

-1831 SEVGTEASH
+1831 SEVGTDASH

-1854 NDNSLTTM
+1854 NDDSLTTM
-1862 NNSDYLD
+1862 SNSDYLD

-1883 DANRKALEILSRYF
+1883 DANRKALEILSSYF
-1897 PYNKE
+1897 PYNKKV
-1902 AYVNARNTLNELV
+1902 YVKARNTLNSLV

-1957 MTTRGYYTKWFAKDL
+1957 MTTREYYTKWFAKDL
-1972 LGHLEANPQM
+1972 LDHLEANPQM
-1982 KSIPIFAY
+1982 KDMPIFAY
-1990 MIPEVKEV
+1990 MLPEVKEV
-1998 KNPATGESTDEIS
+1998 KNLATGESTDEIS

-2038 PETSQIAIDLFLYNF
+2038 PETSQIATDLFLYNF

-2062 KAFMNLAP
+2062 KVFMNLAP
-2070 TEVKEMLKVPS
+2070 TEVKEMIKVP
-2081 NNENVLIYKGKPLT
+2081 T
-2095 LYRGYATEG
+2095 A
-2104 GVEAKD
+2104 D
-2110 IDETV
+2110 
-2115 KGSAVDYID
+2115 
-2124 SSFNAKYHFTE
+2124 
-2135 QEDAEMYSQIHEEE
+2135 
-2149 HHKNGKTGY
+2149 
-2158 KRVTSKYWLSSD
+2158 
-2170 TSYKVYKDI
+2170 
-2179 IDANKHKEEWGNID
+2179 
-2193 AIILENGTL
+2193 
-2202 GDGQYEVIVTS
+2202 GD
-2213 NAKDKIL
+2213 
-2220 SSTYSRSYVD
+2220 RSYID

-2240 NINAETF
+2240 DINAETF

-2260 FGLDAKSKTVLNIL
+2260 FGLNAKSKTVLKILNKKYLSSTNI
-2274 KPLAIQA
+2274 Q
-2281 GVARNEFTLDLSK
+2281 VSSFT
-2294 IDKENGKYF
+2294 IDITDPTIGSENSKYF

-2312 SRQFVPMIKI
+2312 TRQFVPLIKI
-2322 NTGQGQ
+2322 YNKSGDIIAT
-2328 VVYMADSF
+2328 YMADSF
-2336 GETKTSVMTY
+2336 DETKTSVMTY

-2369 IVEDTE
+2369 IVKDTE
-2375 VSETF
+2375 VPETF
-2380 EEGSTSESSEE
+2380 EKGSTSESSEE
-2391 RESTVEGFDREAVIN
+2391 REPIVEGFNREAAIN

-2419 DIRDDQ
+2419 GIRDDQ

-2434 KAALSNTEEAD
+2434 KAALSKAEEAD
-2445 LKASVEELRQ
+2445 LKASVEKLRQ
-2455 ACRVDGVIVLD
+2455 ACREDGVVVLD
-2466 ENGNPMKAC
+2466 KKGNPVKSC

>member
-41 MYDEIHQNSPLNTTN
+41 MYDEVNQNNPLDTTN
-56 LDEAALT
+56 LDKAALT

-92 LKKAFTAE
+92 LRKAFTAE

-120 QRNNPQLSRRAIIDT
+120 QKNNPQLSRRAIIDT

-143 EKVYNQIMQMQSIF
+143 EKVYNQIMQMQSVF

-185 KLRDTEGIKLGNKI
+185 KLRDTEGIKLGNKM
-199 EFADETDELNY
+199 EFVDETDELNY
-210 GDNDLSQLFNPSE
+210 GDNDLSQLIDPSE

-229 QTSNGLESAF
+229 QTSNGLESSF
-239 GSVGQQVRRLLSSLP
+239 GSVGHQVRRLISSLP
-254 IMEIADVTTAD
+254 VMEIVDVTAAD
-265 GRVVQKPQPKRDD
+265 GRVMQKAQPKRDD

-287 VKVHQAL
+287 TKVHQAL

-353 ILIEDKEA
+353 ILVEDKEA

-392 KPLNAKTSVFDTK
+392 KPLNEKTSVFDTK
-405 GNVNVSNLKNTLN
+405 GNVNVSNLKNTLS

-427 KEDTGSIFDKQKQY
+427 KENTGSIFDKQKQY

-456 IERRAFLRTS
+456 IERREFLRTS

-505 ENQLKR
+505 ENQLKK

-523 VRAKSQNSRKEGVFE
+523 VRAKGQNSRKEGVFE

-568 NNITLFSN
+568 NNITLFSQ

-601 RSFITNEYL
+601 RSFLTNEYL
-610 DSPFFSYN
+610 DSPFFYYN

-631 CCDTPVNVSLEDTFA
+631 CCDTPTNVSLEDTFA

-667 KQHMIDMFTE
+667 KQHMIDMLTE

-803 ALKDFKK
+803 ALIDFKK
-810 QISNLGLL
+810 QLGNLGLL
-818 ETIKVKE
+818 ETVKVKE

-836 RYTYLGEGV
+836 RYTYLGEDV

-895 GSLLSLSALDSY
+895 GSLLSLSAIDSN

-912 EDGIERCVYFDDINV
+912 EDGIERCVYFDDINI

-951 KAYKRNTL
+951 KAYKKNTL

-1063 LRDIA
+1063 LRDMA
-1068 YWMDN
+1068 YWMDD

-1086 VGGFGSTA
+1086 VGGFGSTD
-1094 IDYET
+1094 I
-1099 NDENLYVDSNGNVIP
+1099 SK
-1114 VASGKALT
+1114 ASDAKSLGEA
-1122 RENQMKNDNFSKL
+1122 
-1135 AVPIKGVDK
+1135 
-1144 LHSNLSKAYIHQL
+1144 LSKAYVHQL
-1157 SYSDYRIQTNVP
+1157 SYGDYRIQTNVP

-1270 ILAYAVDD
+1270 VLAYAVDNG
-1278 DKFAMPLFEGGLE
+1278 KFAMPLFEGGLE

-1304 VVNKQQIKGGSAVQV
+1304 IVNKQQIKGGSAVQV

-1334 YVTDDKGNILYAE
+1334 YVTDGKGNILYAE

-1395 PGSTSLLAYRIPTER
+1395 PGSTSILAYRIPTER

-1417 RVKRFSQKTAG
+1417 RVKRFSRKTAG

-1443 DFDIDKLYFMR
+1443 DFDVDKLYFMR
-1454 REYRA
+1454 REYKA

-1481 SQLIDF
+1481 SKLIDF

-1509 TLIQQRLMDSETMKQ
+1509 NLIQQRLMDPETMKQ

-1562 VLNNRAKDKSSDP
+1562 ALNNRAKDKSSDP

-1593 NQVASKLI
+1593 NQVAGKLI

-1631 SYGDGKFSDF
+1631 SYGDGRFSDF

-1708 CEYSFNNN
+1708 CEYSFNNS

-1734 ASVKSR
+1734 ASVRSR

-1749 SMDKLTKNIL
+1749 SMDKLAKNIL

-1765 KKGNNVMDNNTFAT
+1765 EKGSNVMDNNTFAT

-1794 ANDVSAFVTSTKF
+1794 ANDVSKFVTSTKF

-1816 FGDLYSQQLK
+1816 FGDLYAQQLK

-1831 SEVGTEASH
+1831 SEVGTDASH
-1840 VEMEVTDNLDSPIM
+1840 VEMEVTDRLDSPIM
-1854 NDNSLTTM
+1854 DDNSLTTM
-1862 NNSDYLD
+1862 SNSDYLD

-1883 DANRKALEILSRYF
+1883 DANRKSLEILSKYF
-1897 PYNKE
+1897 PYNKR
-1902 AYVNARNTLNELV
+1902 AYINARNTLNGLV

-1957 MTTRGYYTKWFAKDL
+1957 MTTREYYTKWFAKDL
-1972 LGHLEANPQM
+1972 LNHLEANPQM
-1982 KSIPIFAY
+1982 KSMPIFAY
-1990 MIPEVKEV
+1990 MLPEVKEV

-2038 PETSQIAIDLFLYNF
+2038 PETSQIATDLFLYNF

-2070 TEVKEMLKVPS
+2070 TEVKENIKVP
-2081 NNENVLIYKGKPLT
+2081 T
-2095 LYRGYATEG
+2095 A
-2104 GVEAKD
+2104 D
-2110 IDETV
+2110 
-2115 KGSAVDYID
+2115 
-2124 SSFNAKYHFTE
+2124 
-2135 QEDAEMYSQIHEEE
+2135 
-2149 HHKNGKTGY
+2149 
-2158 KRVTSKYWLSSD
+2158 
-2170 TSYKVYKDI
+2170 
-2179 IDANKHKEEWGNID
+2179 
-2193 AIILENGTL
+2193 
-2202 GDGQYEVIVTS
+2202 GD
-2213 NAKDKIL
+2213 
-2220 SSTYSRSYVD
+2220 RSYVD
-2230 FMNEIMEDKF
+2230 FMNDIMEDKF

-2260 FGLDAKSKTVLNIL
+2260 FGLDAKSKTVLGIL

-2294 IDKENGKYF
+2294 IDKESGKYF

-2336 GETKTSVMTY
+2336 DETKTSVMTY

-2391 RESTVEGFDREAVIN
+2391 RESTVEGFNREAVIN

-2419 DIRDDQ
+2419 GIRDDQ
-2425 GELYTANAL
+2425 GELYTANVL

-2455 ACRVDGVIVLD
+2455 ACRVDGVVVLD

>member
-41 MYDEIHQNSPLNTTN
+41 MYDEVHQNSPLDTTN
-56 LDEAALT
+56 LDKAALT

-69 EIKIGNQAKI
+69 EIKVGHQAEIK
-79 NSIGTNLAPSYKS
+79 SIGTNLAPSYKRLS
-92 LKKAFTAE
+92 KAFTAE
-100 ERFNRVNMIAAMFSA
+100 ERFNRVNMIATMFSA
-115 VVDEI
+115 IVDEI
-120 QRNNPQLSRRAIIDT
+120 QKNNPQLSRKAIIDT
-135 KVGEFNLF
+135 KIGEFNIF
-143 EKVYNQIMQMQSIF
+143 EKAYTQIMQMQSMF
-157 RAKGDMEKAAKFNQ
+157 SAKGDMEKAIKFHQ

-199 EFADETDELNY
+199 EFVDETDELNY
-210 GDNDLSQLFNPSE
+210 GDNDLSRLLDPSE

-254 IMEIADVTTAD
+254 VMEIAKVITAD

-278 LGFVQTLDP
+278 LGFTQTLDP

-309 AFRNPRTGQAKSVWM
+309 AFRNPRTGQVKSVWM

-353 ILIEDKEA
+353 ILVEDKKA
-361 SKKGLR
+361 FKKGLR

-405 GNVNVSNLKNTLN
+405 GNINVSNLKNTLS

-427 KEDTGSIFDKQKQY
+427 KEDTGSVFDKQKKY
-441 GGGKQSKFYSRGGSS
+441 GIDKSKFRSKDVSF
-456 IERRAFLRTS
+456 IEKREFLRTS

-482 MNHSKDLRKLT
+482 MNHSKDLRKVT

-505 ENQLKR
+505 ENQLKK
-511 LEAGEKISYKSL
+511 LEAGKKISYKSL
-523 VRAKSQNSRKEGVFE
+523 VRAKGQNSRKEGVFE

-576 VNPSFMGDKFDKIQS
+576 VNPSFMGDKFDEIQS

-601 RSFITNEYL
+601 KSFITNEYL
-610 DSPFFSYN
+610 DSPFFYYN

-631 CCDTPVNVSLEDTFA
+631 CCDTPTNVSLEETFA

-667 KQHMIDMFTE
+667 KQHMIDMLTE

-712 SNEEIMDGLY
+712 SNEEIMNGLY

-803 ALKDFKK
+803 ALIDFKK
-810 QISNLGLL
+810 QLTNLGLL
-818 ETIKVKE
+818 ETVKVKE

-836 RYTYLGEGV
+836 RYTYLGEDV

-885 QKRYKEIHAP
+885 QKRYKEVHAP
-895 GSLLSLSALDSY
+895 GSVLDLMAIDKN

-912 EDGIERCVYFDDINV
+912 EDGIERCVYFDDINI

-951 KAYKRNTL
+951 KAYKKNTL

-987 VYEAIEQLRVDYNG
+987 VYEAIEQLKIDYNG

-1063 LRDIA
+1063 LRDMA
-1068 YWMDN
+1068 YWMDD

-1086 VGGFGSTA
+1086 VGSFGSTA

-1114 VASGKALT
+1114 VAPGKTLT

-1135 AVPIKGVDK
+1135 AVPIKGLDK
-1144 LHSNLSKAYIHQL
+1144 LHSNLSKAYVHQL
-1157 SYSDYRIQTNVP
+1157 RYGDYRIQTNVP

-1200 IGGDGTVNLGGNHGR
+1200 IGGDGTINLGGNHGK

-1223 VSFYNGLIVANILES
+1223 ISFYNGLIVANILES
-1238 FDSFKDGISDANKLS
+1238 FDNFKEGISDADKLS

-1270 ILAYAVDD
+1270 ILAYAVDGD
-1278 DKFAMPLFEGGLE
+1278 SFNIPLFEGGLE

-1304 VVNKQQIKGGSAVQV
+1304 IVNKQQIKGGSAVQV

-1334 YVTDDKGNILYAE
+1334 YVTDGNGNILYAE

-1382 SEGKKISLLEHRF
+1382 SEGKKISLFEHRF
-1395 PGSTSLLAYRIPTER
+1395 PGSTSFVAYRIPTER
-1410 DYSMLNL
+1410 DYSMINL

-1454 REYRA
+1454 REYKA

-1481 SQLIDF
+1481 SKLIDF

-1509 TLIQQRLMDSETMKQ
+1509 NLIQQRLMDPETMKQ

-1549 EGIID
+1549 KDIID

-1562 VLNNRAKDKSSDP
+1562 VLNNRVKDKSSDP

-1583 PMTIITYNQQ
+1583 PMTMIIYNQQ

-1601 GIFANQNTNHAFASL
+1601 GIFANQNTNHAFSSL

-1672 MNLNTLTADAGAV
+1672 MNLNTITADAGAV

-1708 CEYSFNNN
+1708 CEYSFNNS

-1734 ASVKSR
+1734 ASVRSR

-1749 SMDKLTKNIL
+1749 SMDKLANNIL
-1759 NDRVLR
+1759 YDRVLR
-1765 KKGNNVMDNNTFAT
+1765 EKDSNAMDDNTFAT
-1779 EQLEVLDLFNDISAV
+1779 EQLEVLDLFNDISYV
-1794 ANDVSAFVTSTKF
+1794 ASDVSKFVTSTKF

-1816 FGDLYSQQLK
+1816 FGDLYAQQLK

-1831 SEVGTEASH
+1831 SEVGTDASH
-1840 VEMEVTDNLDSPIM
+1840 VEMKVTDNLDSPIM
-1854 NDNSLTTM
+1854 NDDILTTM
-1862 NNSDYLD
+1862 SNSDYLD

-1883 DANRKALEILSRYF
+1883 DANRKALEILSSYF
-1897 PYNKE
+1897 PYNKKV
-1902 AYVNARNTLNELV
+1902 YVKARNTLNSLV

-1957 MTTRGYYTKWFAKDL
+1957 MTTREYYTKWFAKDL
-1972 LGHLEANPQM
+1972 LDHLETNPQM
-1982 KSIPIFAY
+1982 KDMPIFAY

-1998 KNPATGESTDEIS
+1998 KNLATGESTDEIS

-2038 PETSQIAIDLFLYNF
+2038 PETSQIATDLFLYNF

-2070 TEVKEMLKVPS
+2070 TEVKEMIKVS
-2081 NNENVLIYKGKPLT
+2081 T
-2095 LYRGYATEG
+2095 A
-2104 GVEAKD
+2104 D
-2110 IDETV
+2110 
-2115 KGSAVDYID
+2115 
-2124 SSFNAKYHFTE
+2124 
-2135 QEDAEMYSQIHEEE
+2135 
-2149 HHKNGKTGY
+2149 
-2158 KRVTSKYWLSSD
+2158 
-2170 TSYKVYKDI
+2170 
-2179 IDANKHKEEWGNID
+2179 
-2193 AIILENGTL
+2193 
-2202 GDGQYEVIVTS
+2202 GD
-2213 NAKDKIL
+2213 
-2220 SSTYSRSYVD
+2220 RSYVD

-2260 FGLDAKSKTVLNIL
+2260 FGLNAKSKTVLKIL
-2274 KPLAIQA
+2274 NKKYLSSTNVQ
-2281 GVARNEFTLDLSK
+2281 VSSFT
-2294 IDKENGKYF
+2294 IDITDPTIGSENSKYF

-2312 SRQFVPMIKI
+2312 TRQFVPLIKI
-2322 NTGQGQ
+2322 YNKSGDIIAT
-2328 VVYMADSF
+2328 YMADSF
-2336 GETKTSVMTY
+2336 DETKTSVMTY

-2369 IVEDTE
+2369 IVKDTE
-2375 VSETF
+2375 VPETF

-2391 RESTVEGFDREAVIN
+2391 REPIVEGFNREAVIN

-2419 DIRDDQ
+2419 GIRDDQ

-2434 KAALSNTEEAD
+2434 KAALINTEEAD

>member
-13 DDVLAAKLGW
+13 DDVLATKLGW

-41 MYDEIHQNSPLNTTN
+41 MYDEVNQNNPLDTTN

-92 LKKAFTAE
+92 LRKVFTAE

-120 QRNNPQLSRRAIIDT
+120 QKNNPQLSRRAIIDT

-143 EKVYNQIMQMQSIF
+143 EKVYNQIMQMQSMF

-185 KLRDTEGIKLGNKI
+185 KLRDTEGIKLGNKM
-199 EFADETDELNY
+199 EFVDETDELNY
-210 GDNDLSQLFNPSE
+210 GDNDLSQLIDPNE

-229 QTSNGLESAF
+229 QTSNGLESSF
-239 GSVGQQVRRLLSSLP
+239 GSVGQQVRRLISSLP
-254 IMEIADVTTAD
+254 VMEIVDVTAAD
-265 GRVVQKPQPKRDD
+265 GRVMQKAQPKRDD

-287 VKVHQAL
+287 TKVHQAL

-353 ILIEDKEA
+353 ILVEDKEA

-392 KPLNAKTSVFDTK
+392 KPLNEKTSVFDTK
-405 GNVNVSNLKNTLN
+405 GNVNVSNLKNTLS

-427 KEDTGSIFDKQKQY
+427 KENTGSIFDKQKQY

-456 IERRAFLRTS
+456 IERREFLRTS

-505 ENQLKR
+505 ENQLKK

-523 VRAKSQNSRKEGVFE
+523 VRAKGQNSRKEGVFE

-568 NNITLFSN
+568 NNITLFSQ

-601 RSFITNEYL
+601 RSFLANEYL

-631 CCDTPVNVSLEDTFA
+631 CCDTPTNVSLEDTFA

-659 MSFENFTS
+659 MSFENFTG
-667 KQHMIDMFTE
+667 KQHMIDMLTE

-803 ALKDFKK
+803 ALIDFKK
-810 QISNLGLL
+810 QLTNLGLL
-818 ETIKVKE
+818 ETVKVKE

-836 RYTYLGEGV
+836 RYTYLGEDV

-895 GSLLSLSALDSY
+895 GSLLSLSAIDSN

-951 KAYKRNTL
+951 KAYKKNTL

-987 VYEAIEQLRVDYNG
+987 VYEAIEQLKVDYNG

-1063 LRDIA
+1063 LRDMA
-1068 YWMDN
+1068 YWMDD

-1086 VGGFGSTA
+1086 VGGFGSTD
-1094 IDYET
+1094 I
-1099 NDENLYVDSNGNVIP
+1099 SK
-1114 VASGKALT
+1114 ASDAKSLGEA
-1122 RENQMKNDNFSKL
+1122 
-1135 AVPIKGVDK
+1135 
-1144 LHSNLSKAYIHQL
+1144 LSKAYVHQL
-1157 SYSDYRIQTNVP
+1157 SYGDYRIQTNVP

-1270 ILAYAVDD
+1270 VLAYAVDNG
-1278 DKFAMPLFEGGLE
+1278 KFAMPLFEGGLE

-1304 VVNKQQIKGGSAVQV
+1304 IVNKQQIKGGSAVQV

-1334 YVTDDKGNILYAE
+1334 YVTDGKGNILYAE

-1443 DFDIDKLYFMR
+1443 DFDVDKLYFMR
-1454 REYRA
+1454 REYKA

-1481 SQLIDF
+1481 SKLIDF

-1509 TLIQQRLMDSETMKQ
+1509 NLIQQRLMDPETMKQ

-1562 VLNNRAKDKSSDP
+1562 ALNNRAKDKSSDP

-1593 NQVASKLI
+1593 NQVAGKLI

-1708 CEYSFNNN
+1708 CEYSFNNS

-1734 ASVKSR
+1734 ASVRSR

-1749 SMDKLTKNIL
+1749 SMDKLAKNIL

-1765 KKGNNVMDNNTFAT
+1765 EKGSNVMDNNTFAT

-1794 ANDVSAFVTSTKF
+1794 ANDVSKFVTSTKF

-1816 FGDLYSQQLK
+1816 FGDLYAQQLK

-1831 SEVGTEASH
+1831 SEVGTDASH
-1840 VEMEVTDNLDSPIM
+1840 VEMEVTDKLDSPIM
-1854 NDNSLTTM
+1854 DDNSLTTM
-1862 NNSDYLD
+1862 SNSDYLD

-1883 DANRKALEILSRYF
+1883 DANRKALEILSKYF
-1897 PYNKE
+1897 PYNKR
-1902 AYVNARNTLNELV
+1902 AYVNARNTLNGLV

-1957 MTTRGYYTKWFAKDL
+1957 MTTREYYTKWFAKDL
-1972 LGHLEANPQM
+1972 LNHLEANPQM
-1982 KSIPIFAY
+1982 KSMPIFAY
-1990 MIPEVKEV
+1990 MLPEVKEV

-2011 INIQGIGGLAPYMK
+2011 INIQGVGGLAPYMK

-2038 PETSQIAIDLFLYNF
+2038 PETSQIATDLFLYNF

-2070 TEVKEMLKVPS
+2070 TEVKENIKVP
-2081 NNENVLIYKGKPLT
+2081 T
-2095 LYRGYATEG
+2095 A
-2104 GVEAKD
+2104 D
-2110 IDETV
+2110 
-2115 KGSAVDYID
+2115 
-2124 SSFNAKYHFTE
+2124 
-2135 QEDAEMYSQIHEEE
+2135 
-2149 HHKNGKTGY
+2149 
-2158 KRVTSKYWLSSD
+2158 
-2170 TSYKVYKDI
+2170 
-2179 IDANKHKEEWGNID
+2179 
-2193 AIILENGTL
+2193 
-2202 GDGQYEVIVTS
+2202 GD
-2213 NAKDKIL
+2213 
-2220 SSTYSRSYVD
+2220 RSYVD
-2230 FMNEIMEDKF
+2230 FMNDIMEDKF

-2260 FGLDAKSKTVLNIL
+2260 FGLDAKSKTVLGIL

-2294 IDKENGKYF
+2294 IDKESGKYF

-2336 GETKTSVMTY
+2336 DETKTSVMTY

-2391 RESTVEGFDREAVIN
+2391 RESTVEGFNREAVIN

-2419 DIRDDQ
+2419 GIRDDQ

-2455 ACRVDGVIVLD
+2455 ACRVDGVVVLD

>member
-13 DDVLAAKLGW
+13 DDVLATKLGW

-41 MYDEIHQNSPLNTTN
+41 MYDEVNQSNPLDTTN

-79 NSIGTNLAPSYKS
+79 NSIGTNLAPSYKR
-92 LKKAFTAE
+92 LRKVFTAE

-120 QRNNPQLSRRAIIDT
+120 QKNNPQLSRRTIIDT

-143 EKVYNQIMQMQSIF
+143 EKVYNQIMQMQSMF
-157 RAKGDMEKAAKFNQ
+157 RAKGDMEKASKFNQ

-185 KLRDTEGIKLGNKI
+185 KLRDTEGIKLGNKM
-199 EFADETDELNY
+199 EFVDETDELNY
-210 GDNDLSQLFNPSE
+210 GDNDLSQLIDPNE

-229 QTSNGLESAF
+229 QTSNGLESSF
-239 GSVGQQVRRLLSSLP
+239 GSVGHQVRRLISSLP
-254 IMEIADVTTAD
+254 VMEIVDVTAAD
-265 GRVVQKPQPKRDD
+265 GRVMQKAQPKRDD
-278 LGFVQTLDP
+278 LGFAQTLDP
-287 VKVHQAL
+287 TKVHQAL

-353 ILIEDKEA
+353 ILVEDKEA

-392 KPLNAKTSVFDTK
+392 KPLNEKTSVFDTK
-405 GNVNVSNLKNTLN
+405 GNVNVSNLKNTLS

-427 KEDTGSIFDKQKQY
+427 KGNTGSTFDKQKQY

-456 IERRAFLRTS
+456 IERREFLRTS

-505 ENQLKR
+505 ENQLKK

-523 VRAKSQNSRKEGVFE
+523 VRAKGQNSRKEGVFE

-568 NNITLFSN
+568 NNITLFSQ

-601 RSFITNEYL
+601 RSFLANEYL

-631 CCDTPVNVSLEDTFA
+631 CCDTPTNVSLEDTFA

-659 MSFENFTS
+659 MSFGNFTS
-667 KQHMIDMFTE
+667 KQHMIDMLTE

-745 NYSKVENFSDS
+745 NYSKVKNFSDS

-780 SSMLSD
+780 SSMLSN

-803 ALKDFKK
+803 ALIDFKK
-810 QISNLGLL
+810 QLTNLGLL
-818 ETIKVKE
+818 ETVKVKE

-836 RYTYLGEGV
+836 RYTYLGEDV

-874 DTSFYKGTKDL
+874 DTSFYTGTKDL

-895 GSLLSLSALDSY
+895 GSLLSLSAIDSN

-912 EDGIERCVYFDDINV
+912 EDGIERCAYFDDITV
-927 NAEQSNPEFME
+927 NAEQSNLEFME

-951 KAYKRNTL
+951 NAYKKNTL

-987 VYEAIEQLRVDYNG
+987 VYEAIEQLKVDYNG

-1063 LRDIA
+1063 LRDMA
-1068 YWMDN
+1068 YWMDD

-1086 VGGFGSTA
+1086 VGGFGSTD
-1094 IDYET
+1094 I
-1099 NDENLYVDSNGNVIP
+1099 SK
-1114 VASGKALT
+1114 ASDAKSLGEA
-1122 RENQMKNDNFSKL
+1122 
-1135 AVPIKGVDK
+1135 
-1144 LHSNLSKAYIHQL
+1144 LSKAYVHQL
-1157 SYSDYRIQTNVP
+1157 SYGDYRIQTNVP

-1270 ILAYAVDD
+1270 VLAYAVDNG
-1278 DKFAMPLFEGGLE
+1278 KFAMPLFEGGLE

-1304 VVNKQQIKGGSAVQV
+1304 IVNKQQIKGGSAVQV

-1334 YVTDDKGNILYAE
+1334 YVTDGKENILYAE

-1443 DFDIDKLYFMR
+1443 DFDVDKLYFMR
-1454 REYRA
+1454 REYKT

-1481 SQLIDF
+1481 SKLIDF

-1509 TLIQQRLMDSETMKQ
+1509 NLIQERLMDPETMKQ

-1539 IMRELLYGST
+1539 IMRELLYGNIDYLINHKDLLNNALTKSPNSQNSKSSIDKQSSYNS
-1549 EGIID
+1549 IID
-1554 DNKKVNWE
+1554 YVI
-1562 VLNNRAKDKSSDP
+1562 NRVDSKDFEDP

-1593 NQVASKLI
+1593 NQVAGKLI

-1631 SYGDGKFSDF
+1631 SYGDGRFSDF

-1649 VDLNVAEFLAAS
+1649 VDLNVAEFLSAS

-1708 CEYSFNNN
+1708 CEYSFNNS
-1716 VGIDTAIREI
+1716 VGIDTAIRGI

-1734 ASVKSR
+1734 ASVRSR

-1749 SMDKLTKNIL
+1749 SMDKLAKNIL

-1765 KKGNNVMDNNTFAT
+1765 EKGSNVMDNNTFAT

-1794 ANDVSAFVTSTKF
+1794 ANDVSKFVTSTKF

-1816 FGDLYSQQLK
+1816 FGDLYAQQLK

-1831 SEVGTEASH
+1831 SEVGTDASH
-1840 VEMEVTDNLDSPIM
+1840 VEMEVTDKLDSPVM
-1854 NDNSLTTM
+1854 DDNSLTTM
-1862 NNSDYLD
+1862 SNSDYLD

-1883 DANRKALEILSRYF
+1883 DANRKALEILSKYF
-1897 PYNKE
+1897 PYNKR
-1902 AYVNARNTLNELV
+1902 AYVNARNTLNGLV

-1957 MTTRGYYTKWFAKDL
+1957 MTTREYYTKWFAKDL
-1972 LGHLEANPQM
+1972 LNHLEANPQM
-1982 KSIPIFAY
+1982 KSMPIFAY
-1990 MIPEVKEV
+1990 MLPEVKEV

-2011 INIQGIGGLAPYMK
+2011 INIQGVGGLAPYMK

-2038 PETSQIAIDLFLYNF
+2038 PETSQIATDLFLYNF

-2070 TEVKEMLKVPS
+2070 TEVKENIKVP
-2081 NNENVLIYKGKPLT
+2081 T
-2095 LYRGYATEG
+2095 A
-2104 GVEAKD
+2104 D
-2110 IDETV
+2110 
-2115 KGSAVDYID
+2115 
-2124 SSFNAKYHFTE
+2124 
-2135 QEDAEMYSQIHEEE
+2135 
-2149 HHKNGKTGY
+2149 
-2158 KRVTSKYWLSSD
+2158 
-2170 TSYKVYKDI
+2170 
-2179 IDANKHKEEWGNID
+2179 
-2193 AIILENGTL
+2193 
-2202 GDGQYEVIVTS
+2202 GD
-2213 NAKDKIL
+2213 
-2220 SSTYSRSYVD
+2220 RSYVD
-2230 FMNEIMEDKF
+2230 FMNDIMEDKF

-2260 FGLDAKSKTVLNIL
+2260 FGLDAKSKTVLGTL

-2303 ILKENKMAK
+2303 ILKENNMAK

-2336 GETKTSVMTY
+2336 DETKTSVMTY

-2391 RESTVEGFDREAVIN
+2391 RKSTVEGFNREAVIN

-2419 DIRDDQ
+2419 GIRDDQ

-2455 ACRVDGVIVLD
+2455 ACRVDGVVVLD
-2466 ENGNPMKAC
+2466 EMVIQ

>member
-41 MYDEIHQNSPLNTTN
+41 MYDEVHQNSPLNTTN

-79 NSIGTNLAPSYKS
+79 NSIGTNLAPSYKN
-92 LKKAFTAE
+92 LKKVFTAE
-100 ERFNRVNMIAAMFSA
+100 ERSNRVNMIAAMFSA

-120 QRNNPQLSRRAIIDT
+120 QKNNPQLSRRAIIDT

-143 EKVYNQIMQMQSIF
+143 EKVYNQIMQMQSVF

-185 KLRDTEGIKLGNKI
+185 KLRDTEGIKLGNKM

-210 GDNDLSQLFNPSE
+210 GENDLTQLLDPSE

-229 QTSNGLESAF
+229 QSSNGLESSF
-239 GSVGQQVRRLLSSLP
+239 GSVGQQVRRLISSLP
-254 IMEIADVTTAD
+254 IMEVTDVTTND
-265 GRVVQKPQPKRDD
+265 GRVMQKAQPKRDD
-278 LGFVQTLDP
+278 LGFIQTLDP
-287 VKVHQAL
+287 IKVHQAL

-361 SKKGLR
+361 SKKGLK
-367 KYKTKLLNRV
+367 KYKTKVLNRV

-392 KPLNAKTSVFDTK
+392 KPLNEKTSVFDTK
-405 GNVNVSNLKNTLN
+405 GNVNVSNLKNTLS

-427 KEDTGSIFDKQKQY
+427 KENTGSIFDKQKHY

-456 IERRAFLRTS
+456 IERREFLRTS

-505 ENQLKR
+505 ESQLKK

-523 VRAKSQNSRKEGVFE
+523 VRAKGQNSRKEGVFE

-568 NNITLFSN
+568 NNITLFSQ

-601 RSFITNEYL
+601 KSFLTNEYL
-610 DSPFFSYN
+610 NSPFFYYN

-631 CCDTPVNVSLEDTFA
+631 CCDTPVSVSLEDTFA
-646 AQFDYLRFLGTSD
+646 AQFNYQRFLGTSD
-659 MSFENFTS
+659 ISFENFTS
-667 KQHMIDMFTE
+667 KQHMIDMLIE

-745 NYSKVENFSDS
+745 NYSKVENFSGTES
-756 EDTFSILGFL
+756 TFSILGFL

-810 QISNLGLL
+810 QLGNLGLL
-818 ETIKVKE
+818 ETVKVKE
-825 IDRNNK
+825 VDRNNK

-895 GSLLSLSALDSY
+895 GSLLSLSALDSN
-907 GKKFS
+907 GKRFS
-912 EDGIERCVYFDDINV
+912 EDGIERCVYFDDINI

-951 KAYKRNTL
+951 KAYKKNTL

-987 VYEAIEQLRVDYNG
+987 VYEAIEQLKVDYNG

-1063 LRDIA
+1063 LRDMA
-1068 YWMDN
+1068 YWMDD

-1086 VGGFGSTA
+1086 VGGFGSTD
-1094 IDYET
+1094 I
-1099 NDENLYVDSNGNVIP
+1099 SK
-1114 VASGKALT
+1114 ASDAKSLGEALGKAY
-1122 RENQMKNDNFSKL
+1122 
-1135 AVPIKGVDK
+1135 V
-1144 LHSNLSKAYIHQL
+1144 HQL
-1157 SYSDYRIQTNVP
+1157 SYGDYRIQTNVP
-1169 EHINSSQ
+1169 EHVNSSQ

-1189 INMDDYHYMNY
+1189 IMMDDYHYMNY

-1223 VSFYNGLIVANILES
+1223 ISFYNGLIVANILES
-1238 FDSFKDGISDANKLS
+1238 FDSFKNGISDANKFS

-1270 ILAYAVDD
+1270 VLAYAVDD
-1278 DKFAMPLFEGGLE
+1278 GKFAIPLFEGGLE

-1304 VVNKQQIKGGSAVQV
+1304 IVNKQQIKGGSAVQV

-1334 YVTDDKGNILYAE
+1334 YVTDGKGNILYAE

-1382 SEGKKISLLEHRF
+1382 SEGNKISLLEHRF

-1443 DFDIDKLYFMR
+1443 DFDVDKLYFMR

-1469 DALLSAVFSDDT
+1469 DALLSAVFSEDT

-1509 TLIQQRLMDSETMKQ
+1509 NLIQQRLMDPETMKQ

-1562 VLNNRAKDKSSDP
+1562 ALNNRAKDKSSDP

-1593 NQVASKLI
+1593 NQVAGKLI

-1672 MNLNTLTADAGAV
+1672 MNLNTLTADSGAV

-1734 ASVKSR
+1734 ASVRSR
-1740 KEPLNPEHF
+1740 KEPLNLEHF
-1749 SMDKLTKNIL
+1749 SMDKLAKNIL

-1765 KKGNNVMDNNTFAT
+1765 EKGSNVMDNNTFAT
-1779 EQLEVLDLFNDISAV
+1779 EQLEVLDLFNDISSV
-1794 ANDVSAFVTSTKF
+1794 ASDVSKFVTSTKF

-1816 FGDLYSQQLK
+1816 FGDLYAQQLK

-1831 SEVGTEASH
+1831 NEVGTDASH
-1840 VEMEVTDNLDSPIM
+1840 VEMEVTDKLDSPIM
-1854 NDNSLTTM
+1854 DDNSLTTM
-1862 NNSDYLD
+1862 SNSDYLD

-1883 DANRKALEILSRYF
+1883 DANRKSLEILSRYF
-1897 PYNKE
+1897 PYNKR
-1902 AYVNARNTLNELV
+1902 AYVNARNTLNGLV

-1957 MTTRGYYTKWFAKDL
+1957 MTTREYYTKWFAKDL
-1972 LGHLEANPQM
+1972 LNYLEINPQM
-1982 KSIPIFAY
+1982 KSMPIFAY
-1990 MIPEVKEV
+1990 MLPEVKEV

-2038 PETSQIAIDLFLYNF
+2038 PETSQIATDLFLYNF

-2070 TEVKEMLKVPS
+2070 TEVKEMIKVPYS
-2081 NNENVLIYKGKPLT
+2081 SKNVLMYKGKPLT

-2135 QEDAEMYSQIHEEE
+2135 QEDAEMYSQLHEEE

-2158 KRVTSKYWLSSD
+2158 KRVTSKYWLSPD

-2220 SSTYSRSYVD
+2220 SSAYSRSYVD

-2303 ILKENKMAK
+2303 ILRENKMAK

-2336 GETKTSVMTY
+2336 DETKTSVMTY

-2360 YFGDNISSD
+2360 YFGDNTSSGT
-2369 IVEDTE
+2369 VEDTE

-2391 RESTVEGFDREAVIN
+2391 REPAVEGFDREAAIN

-2419 DIRDDQ
+2419 GIRDDQ
-2425 GELYTANAL
+2425 GELYTVSAL
-2434 KAALSNTEEAD
+2434 KSALSNTEEAD

-2455 ACRVDGVIVLD
+2455 ACRVDGVVVLD

>member
-41 MYDEIHQNSPLNTTN
+41 MYDEVNQNNPLDTTN
-56 LDEAALT
+56 LDKAALT

-92 LKKAFTAE
+92 LRKAFTAE

-120 QRNNPQLSRRAIIDT
+120 QKNNPQLSRRAIIDT

-143 EKVYNQIMQMQSIF
+143 EKVYNQIMQMQSVF

-185 KLRDTEGIKLGNKI
+185 KLRDTEGIKLGNKM
-199 EFADETDELNY
+199 EFVDETDELNY
-210 GDNDLSQLFNPSE
+210 GDNDLSQLIDPSE

-229 QTSNGLESAF
+229 QTSNGLESSF
-239 GSVGQQVRRLLSSLP
+239 GSVGHQVRRLISSLP
-254 IMEIADVTTAD
+254 VMEIVDVTAAD
-265 GRVVQKPQPKRDD
+265 GRVMQKAQPKRDD

-287 VKVHQAL
+287 TKVHQAL

-353 ILIEDKEA
+353 ILVEDKEA

-392 KPLNAKTSVFDTK
+392 KPLNKKTSVFDTK
-405 GNVNVSNLKNTLN
+405 GNVNVSNLKNTLS

-427 KEDTGSIFDKQKQY
+427 KENTGSIFDKQKQY

-456 IERRAFLRTS
+456 IERREFLRTS

-505 ENQLKR
+505 ENQLKK

-523 VRAKSQNSRKEGVFE
+523 VRAKGQNSRKEGVFE

-568 NNITLFSN
+568 NNITLFSQ

-601 RSFITNEYL
+601 RSFLTNEYL
-610 DSPFFSYN
+610 DSPFFYYN

-631 CCDTPVNVSLEDTFA
+631 CCDTPTNVSLEDTFA

-667 KQHMIDMFTE
+667 KQHMIDMLTE

-803 ALKDFKK
+803 ALIDFKK
-810 QISNLGLL
+810 QLGNLGLL
-818 ETIKVKE
+818 ETVKVKE

-836 RYTYLGEGV
+836 RYTYLGEDV

-895 GSLLSLSALDSY
+895 GSLLSLSAIDSN

-951 KAYKRNTL
+951 KAYKKNTL

-1063 LRDIA
+1063 LRDMA
-1068 YWMDN
+1068 YWMDD

-1086 VGGFGSTA
+1086 VGGFGSTD
-1094 IDYET
+1094 I
-1099 NDENLYVDSNGNVIP
+1099 SK
-1114 VASGKALT
+1114 ASDAKSLGEA
-1122 RENQMKNDNFSKL
+1122 
-1135 AVPIKGVDK
+1135 
-1144 LHSNLSKAYIHQL
+1144 LSKAYVHQL
-1157 SYSDYRIQTNVP
+1157 SYGDYRIQTNVP

-1270 ILAYAVDD
+1270 VLAYAVDNG
-1278 DKFAMPLFEGGLE
+1278 KFAMPLFEGGLE

-1304 VVNKQQIKGGSAVQV
+1304 IVNKQQIKGGSAVQV

-1334 YVTDDKGNILYAE
+1334 YVTDGKGNILYAE

-1395 PGSTSLLAYRIPTER
+1395 PGSTSILAYRIPTER

-1417 RVKRFSQKTAG
+1417 RVKRFSRKTAG

-1443 DFDIDKLYFMR
+1443 DFDVDKLYFMR
-1454 REYRA
+1454 REYKA

-1481 SQLIDF
+1481 SKLIDF

-1509 TLIQQRLMDSETMKQ
+1509 NLIQQRLMDPETMKQ

-1562 VLNNRAKDKSSDP
+1562 ALNNRAKDKSSDP

-1593 NQVASKLI
+1593 NQVAGKLI

-1631 SYGDGKFSDF
+1631 SYGDGRFSDF

-1708 CEYSFNNN
+1708 CEYSFNNS

-1734 ASVKSR
+1734 ASVRSR

-1749 SMDKLTKNIL
+1749 SMDKLAKNIL

-1765 KKGNNVMDNNTFAT
+1765 EKGSNVMDNNTFAT

-1794 ANDVSAFVTSTKF
+1794 ANDVSKFVTSTKF

-1816 FGDLYSQQLK
+1816 FGDLYAQQLK

-1831 SEVGTEASH
+1831 SEVGTDASH
-1840 VEMEVTDNLDSPIM
+1840 VEMEVTDRLDSPIM
-1854 NDNSLTTM
+1854 DDNSLTTM
-1862 NNSDYLD
+1862 SNSDYLD

-1883 DANRKALEILSRYF
+1883 DANRKSLEILSKYF
-1897 PYNKE
+1897 PYNKR
-1902 AYVNARNTLNELV
+1902 AYINARNTLNGLV

-1957 MTTRGYYTKWFAKDL
+1957 MTTREYYTKWFAKDL
-1972 LGHLEANPQM
+1972 LNHLEANPQM
-1982 KSIPIFAY
+1982 KSMPIFAY
-1990 MIPEVKEV
+1990 MLPEVKEV

-2025 DEIRES
+2025 NEIRES

-2038 PETSQIAIDLFLYNF
+2038 PETSQIATDLFLYNF

-2070 TEVKEMLKVPS
+2070 TEVKENIKVP
-2081 NNENVLIYKGKPLT
+2081 T
-2095 LYRGYATEG
+2095 A
-2104 GVEAKD
+2104 D
-2110 IDETV
+2110 
-2115 KGSAVDYID
+2115 
-2124 SSFNAKYHFTE
+2124 
-2135 QEDAEMYSQIHEEE
+2135 
-2149 HHKNGKTGY
+2149 
-2158 KRVTSKYWLSSD
+2158 
-2170 TSYKVYKDI
+2170 
-2179 IDANKHKEEWGNID
+2179 
-2193 AIILENGTL
+2193 
-2202 GDGQYEVIVTS
+2202 GD
-2213 NAKDKIL
+2213 
-2220 SSTYSRSYVD
+2220 RSYVD
-2230 FMNEIMEDKF
+2230 FMNDIMEDKF

-2260 FGLDAKSKTVLNIL
+2260 FGLDAKSKTVLDIL

-2294 IDKENGKYF
+2294 IDKESGKYF

-2336 GETKTSVMTY
+2336 DETKTSVMTY

-2391 RESTVEGFDREAVIN
+2391 RKSTVEGFNREAVIN

-2419 DIRDDQ
+2419 GIRDDQ
-2425 GELYTANAL
+2425 GELYTANVL

-2455 ACRVDGVIVLD
+2455 ACRVDGVVVLD

>member
-41 MYDEIHQNSPLNTTN
+41 MYDEVNQNNPLDTTN

-92 LKKAFTAE
+92 LRKAFTAE

-120 QRNNPQLSRRAIIDT
+120 QKNNPQLSRRAIIDT

-143 EKVYNQIMQMQSIF
+143 EKVYNQIMQMQSVF

-185 KLRDTEGIKLGNKI
+185 KLRDTEGIKLGNKM
-199 EFADETDELNY
+199 EFVDETDELNY
-210 GDNDLSQLFNPSE
+210 GDNDLSQLIDPNE

-229 QTSNGLESAF
+229 QTSNGLESSF
-239 GSVGQQVRRLLSSLP
+239 GSVGQQVRRLISSLP
-254 IMEIADVTTAD
+254 IMEIVDVTAAD
-265 GRVVQKPQPKRDD
+265 GRVMQKAQPKRDD

-287 VKVHQAL
+287 TKVHQAL

-353 ILIEDKEA
+353 LLVEDREA

-392 KPLNAKTSVFDTK
+392 KPLNEKTSVFDTK
-405 GNVNVSNLKNTLN
+405 GNVNVSNLKNTLS

-427 KEDTGSIFDKQKQY
+427 KENTGSIFDKQKQY

-456 IERRAFLRTS
+456 IERREFLRTS

-505 ENQLKR
+505 ENQLKK

-523 VRAKSQNSRKEGVFE
+523 VRAKGQNSRKEGVFE

-568 NNITLFSN
+568 NNITLFSQ

-601 RSFITNEYL
+601 RSFLANEYL
-610 DSPFFSYN
+610 DSPFFYYN

-631 CCDTPVNVSLEDTFA
+631 CCDTPTNVSLEDTFA

-667 KQHMIDMFTE
+667 KQHMIDMLTE

-803 ALKDFKK
+803 ALIDFKK
-810 QISNLGLL
+810 QLTNLGLL
-818 ETIKVKE
+818 ETVKVKE

-836 RYTYLGEGV
+836 RYTYLGEDV

-895 GSLLSLSALDSY
+895 GSLLSLSAIDSN

-951 KAYKRNTL
+951 KAYKKNTL

-987 VYEAIEQLRVDYNG
+987 VYEAIEQLKVDYNG

-1063 LRDIA
+1063 LRDMA
-1068 YWMDN
+1068 YWMDD

-1086 VGGFGSTA
+1086 VGGFGSTD
-1094 IDYET
+1094 I
-1099 NDENLYVDSNGNVIP
+1099 SK
-1114 VASGKALT
+1114 ASDAKSLGEA
-1122 RENQMKNDNFSKL
+1122 
-1135 AVPIKGVDK
+1135 
-1144 LHSNLSKAYIHQL
+1144 LSKAYVHQL
-1157 SYSDYRIQTNVP
+1157 SYGDYRIQTNVP

-1176 LFGTQVRKLIMAN
+1176 LFGTQVRKLIMAS

-1223 VSFYNGLIVANILES
+1223 VSFYNGLIVSNILES
-1238 FDSFKDGISDANKLS
+1238 FDSFKDGISDTNKLS

-1270 ILAYAVDD
+1270 VLAYAVDNG
-1278 DKFAMPLFEGGLE
+1278 KFAMPLFEGGLE

-1334 YVTDDKGNILYAE
+1334 YVTDGKGNILYAE

-1443 DFDIDKLYFMR
+1443 DFDVDKLYFMR
-1454 REYRA
+1454 REYKA
-1459 LKKQSTDEAT
+1459 LKKQSIDEAT

-1481 SQLIDF
+1481 SKLIDF

-1509 TLIQQRLMDSETMKQ
+1509 NLIQQRLMDPETMKQ

-1562 VLNNRAKDKSSDP
+1562 ALNNRAKDKSSDP

-1593 NQVASKLI
+1593 NQVAGKLI

-1631 SYGDGKFSDF
+1631 SYGDGRFSDF

-1708 CEYSFNNN
+1708 CEYSFNNS

-1734 ASVKSR
+1734 ASVRSR
-1740 KEPLNPEHF
+1740 NEPLNPEHF
-1749 SMDKLTKNIL
+1749 SMDKLAKNIL

-1765 KKGNNVMDNNTFAT
+1765 EKGSNVMDNNTFAT

-1794 ANDVSAFVTSTKF
+1794 ANDVSKFVTSTKF

-1816 FGDLYSQQLK
+1816 FGDLYAQQLK

-1831 SEVGTEASH
+1831 SEVGTDASH
-1840 VEMEVTDNLDSPIM
+1840 VEMEVTDKLNSPIM
-1854 NDNSLTTM
+1854 DDNSLTTM
-1862 NNSDYLD
+1862 SNSDYLD

-1883 DANRKALEILSRYF
+1883 DANRKALEILSKYF
-1897 PYNKE
+1897 PYNKR
-1902 AYVNARNTLNELV
+1902 AYVNARNTLNGLV

-1921 ADTINSIHSD
+1921 ADTINSVHSD

-1957 MTTRGYYTKWFAKDL
+1957 MTTREYYTKWFAKDL
-1972 LGHLEANPQM
+1972 LNHLEANPQM
-1982 KSIPIFAY
+1982 KSMPIFAY
-1990 MIPEVKEV
+1990 MLPEVKEV

-2011 INIQGIGGLAPYMK
+2011 INIQGVGGLAPYMK

-2038 PETSQIAIDLFLYNF
+2038 PETSQIATDLFLYNF

-2070 TEVKEMLKVPS
+2070 TEVKENIKVP
-2081 NNENVLIYKGKPLT
+2081 T
-2095 LYRGYATEG
+2095 A
-2104 GVEAKD
+2104 D
-2110 IDETV
+2110 
-2115 KGSAVDYID
+2115 
-2124 SSFNAKYHFTE
+2124 
-2135 QEDAEMYSQIHEEE
+2135 
-2149 HHKNGKTGY
+2149 
-2158 KRVTSKYWLSSD
+2158 
-2170 TSYKVYKDI
+2170 
-2179 IDANKHKEEWGNID
+2179 
-2193 AIILENGTL
+2193 
-2202 GDGQYEVIVTS
+2202 GD
-2213 NAKDKIL
+2213 
-2220 SSTYSRSYVD
+2220 RSYVD
-2230 FMNEIMEDKF
+2230 FMNDIMEDKF

-2260 FGLDAKSKTVLNIL
+2260 FGLDAKSKTVLGIL
-2274 KPLAIQA
+2274 KSLAIQA

-2328 VVYMADSF
+2328 VIYMADSF
-2336 GETKTSVMTY
+2336 DETKTSVMTY

-2391 RESTVEGFDREAVIN
+2391 RESTVEGFNREAVIN

-2419 DIRDDQ
+2419 GIRDDQ

-2455 ACRVDGVIVLD
+2455 ACRVDGVVVLD

>member
-41 MYDEIHQNSPLNTTN
+41 MYDEVNQNNPLDTTN

-79 NSIGTNLAPSYKS
+79 NSIGTNLAPSYKR
-92 LKKAFTAE
+92 LRKVFTAE
-100 ERFNRVNMIAAMFSA
+100 ERFNRVNMIATMFSA

-120 QRNNPQLSRRAIIDT
+120 QKNNPQLSRRAIIDT

-143 EKVYNQIMQMQSIF
+143 EKVYNQIMQMQSVF

-185 KLRDTEGIKLGNKI
+185 KLRDTEGIKLGNKM
-199 EFADETDELNY
+199 EFVDETDELNY
-210 GDNDLSQLFNPSE
+210 GDNDLSQLIDPNE

-229 QTSNGLESAF
+229 QTSNGLESSF
-239 GSVGQQVRRLLSSLP
+239 GSVGHQVRRLISSLP
-254 IMEIADVTTAD
+254 VMEIVDVTAAD
-265 GRVVQKPQPKRDD
+265 GRVMQKAQPKRDD

-287 VKVHQAL
+287 TKVHQAL

-353 ILIEDKEA
+353 ILVEDKEA

-392 KPLNAKTSVFDTK
+392 KPLNEKTSVFDTK
-405 GNVNVSNLKNTLN
+405 GNVNVSNLKNTLS

-427 KEDTGSIFDKQKQY
+427 KENTGSIFDKQKQY

-456 IERRAFLRTS
+456 IERREFLRTS

-505 ENQLKR
+505 ENQLKK
-511 LEAGEKISYKSL
+511 LEAGEKIPYKSL
-523 VRAKSQNSRKEGVFE
+523 VRAKGQNSRKEGVFE

-568 NNITLFSN
+568 NNITLFSQ

-601 RSFITNEYL
+601 RSFLANEYL

-631 CCDTPVNVSLEDTFA
+631 CCDTPTNVSLEDTFA

-667 KQHMIDMFTE
+667 KQHMVDMLTE

-766 NKDYKASDGTVGKY
+766 NKDYKASDGTIGKY

-803 ALKDFKK
+803 ALIDFKK
-810 QISNLGLL
+810 QLTNLGLL
-818 ETIKVKE
+818 ETVKVKE

-836 RYTYLGEGV
+836 RYTYLGEDV

-895 GSLLSLSALDSY
+895 GSLLSLSAIDSN

-951 KAYKRNTL
+951 KAYKKNTL

-987 VYEAIEQLRVDYNG
+987 VYEAIEQLKVDYNG

-1063 LRDIA
+1063 LRDMA
-1068 YWMDN
+1068 YWMDD

-1086 VGGFGSTA
+1086 VGGFGSTD
-1094 IDYET
+1094 I
-1099 NDENLYVDSNGNVIP
+1099 SK
-1114 VASGKALT
+1114 ASDAKSLGEA
-1122 RENQMKNDNFSKL
+1122 
-1135 AVPIKGVDK
+1135 
-1144 LHSNLSKAYIHQL
+1144 LSKAYVHQL
-1157 SYSDYRIQTNVP
+1157 SYGDYRIQTNVP

-1270 ILAYAVDD
+1270 VLAYAVDNG
-1278 DKFAMPLFEGGLE
+1278 KFAMPLFEGGLE

-1304 VVNKQQIKGGSAVQV
+1304 IVNKQQIKGGSAVQV

-1334 YVTDDKGNILYAE
+1334 YVTDGKGNILYAE

-1395 PGSTSLLAYRIPTER
+1395 PGSTSPLAYRIPTER

-1443 DFDIDKLYFMR
+1443 DFDVDKLYFMR
-1454 REYRA
+1454 REYKA

-1481 SQLIDF
+1481 SKLIDF

-1509 TLIQQRLMDSETMKQ
+1509 NLIQQRLMDPETMKQ

-1554 DNKKVNWE
+1554 YNKKVNWE
-1562 VLNNRAKDKSSDP
+1562 ALNNRAKDKSSDP

-1593 NQVASKLI
+1593 NQVAGKLI

-1631 SYGDGKFSDF
+1631 SYGDGRFSDF

-1649 VDLNVAEFLAAS
+1649 VDLNVAELLAAS
-1661 VDAVKDPVLNF
+1661 ADAVKDPVLNF
-1672 MNLNTLTADAGAV
+1672 MNFNTLTASAGAV

-1708 CEYSFNNN
+1708 CEYSFNNS

-1734 ASVKSR
+1734 ASVRSR
-1740 KEPLNPEHF
+1740 NEPLNPEHS
-1749 SMDKLTKNIL
+1749 SMDKLAKNIL

-1765 KKGNNVMDNNTFAT
+1765 EKGSNVMDNNTFAT

-1794 ANDVSAFVTSTKF
+1794 ANDVSKFVTSTKF

-1816 FGDLYSQQLK
+1816 FGDLYAQQLK

-1831 SEVGTEASH
+1831 SEVGTDASH
-1840 VEMEVTDNLDSPIM
+1840 VEMEVTDRLDSPIM
-1854 NDNSLTTM
+1854 DDNSLTTM
-1862 NNSDYLD
+1862 SNSDYLD

-1883 DANRKALEILSRYF
+1883 DANRKALEILSKYF
-1897 PYNKE
+1897 PYNKR
-1902 AYVNARNTLNELV
+1902 AYVDARNTLNGLV

-1957 MTTRGYYTKWFAKDL
+1957 MTTREYYTKWFAKDL
-1972 LGHLEANPQM
+1972 LNHLEANPQM
-1982 KSIPIFAY
+1982 KSMPIFAY
-1990 MIPEVKEV
+1990 MLPEVKEV

-2011 INIQGIGGLAPYMK
+2011 INIQGVGGLAPYMK

-2038 PETSQIAIDLFLYNF
+2038 PETSQIATDLFLYNF

-2070 TEVKEMLKVPS
+2070 TEVKENIKVP
-2081 NNENVLIYKGKPLT
+2081 T
-2095 LYRGYATEG
+2095 A
-2104 GVEAKD
+2104 D
-2110 IDETV
+2110 
-2115 KGSAVDYID
+2115 
-2124 SSFNAKYHFTE
+2124 
-2135 QEDAEMYSQIHEEE
+2135 
-2149 HHKNGKTGY
+2149 
-2158 KRVTSKYWLSSD
+2158 
-2170 TSYKVYKDI
+2170 
-2179 IDANKHKEEWGNID
+2179 
-2193 AIILENGTL
+2193 
-2202 GDGQYEVIVTS
+2202 GD
-2213 NAKDKIL
+2213 
-2220 SSTYSRSYVD
+2220 RSYVD
-2230 FMNEIMEDKF
+2230 FMNDIVEDKF

-2260 FGLDAKSKTVLNIL
+2260 FGLDAKSKTVLGIL

-2294 IDKENGKYF
+2294 IDKESGKYF

-2336 GETKTSVMTY
+2336 DETKTSVMTY

-2391 RESTVEGFDREAVIN
+2391 RESTVEGFNREAVIN

-2419 DIRDDQ
+2419 GIRDDQ

-2455 ACRVDGVIVLD
+2455 ACRVDGVVVLD

>member
-23 RGNASDKFN
+23 RGNTSDKFN

-41 MYDEIHQNSPLNTTN
+41 MYDEIHQNNPLDTTN

-92 LKKAFTAE
+92 LRKAFTAE

-120 QRNNPQLSRRAIIDT
+120 QKNNPQLSRRAIIDT

-143 EKVYNQIMQMQSIF
+143 EKVYNQIMQMQSMF
-157 RAKGDMEKAAKFNQ
+157 RAKGDMEKASKFNQ

-185 KLRDTEGIKLGNKI
+185 KLRDTEGIKLGNKM
-199 EFADETDELNY
+199 EFVDETDELNY
-210 GDNDLSQLFNPSE
+210 GDNDLSQLIDPNE

-229 QTSNGLESAF
+229 QTSNGLESSF
-239 GSVGQQVRRLLSSLP
+239 GSVGQQVRRLISSLP
-254 IMEIADVTTAD
+254 VMEIVDVTAAD
-265 GRVVQKPQPKRDD
+265 GRVMQKAQPKRDD
-278 LGFVQTLDP
+278 LGFAQTLDP
-287 VKVHQAL
+287 TKVHQAL

-353 ILIEDKEA
+353 ILVEDKEA

-392 KPLNAKTSVFDTK
+392 KPLNEKTSVFDTK
-405 GNVNVSNLKNTLN
+405 GNVNVSNLKNTLS

-427 KEDTGSIFDKQKQY
+427 KENTGSIFDKQKQY

-456 IERRAFLRTS
+456 IERREFLRTS

-505 ENQLKR
+505 ENQLKK
-511 LEAGEKISYKSL
+511 LEAGEKIPYKSL
-523 VRAKSQNSRKEGVFE
+523 VRAKGQNSRKEGVFE

-568 NNITLFSN
+568 NNITLFSQ

-601 RSFITNEYL
+601 RSFLANEYL

-631 CCDTPVNVSLEDTFA
+631 CCDTPTNVSLEDTFA

-667 KQHMIDMFTE
+667 KQHMIDMLTE

-786 RPTETEVKKAI
+786 RPTETEVKRAI
-797 SAYLSD
+797 SVYLSD
-803 ALKDFKK
+803 ALIDFKK
-810 QISNLGLL
+810 QLTNLGLL

-836 RYTYLGEGV
+836 RYTYLGEDV

-851 EKLAEFYNNVK
+851 EKLAEFYNNIK

-895 GSLLSLSALDSY
+895 GSLLSLSAIDSN

-951 KAYKRNTL
+951 KAYKKNTL

-987 VYEAIEQLRVDYNG
+987 VYEAIEQLKVDYNG
-1001 KSIPSEKLAEIASMA
+1001 KSIPSEKLAEVASMA

-1063 LRDIA
+1063 LRDMA
-1068 YWMDN
+1068 YWMDDN
-1073 NNVDLVGSTKIVK
+1073 KVDLVGSTKIVK
-1086 VGGFGSTA
+1086 VGGFGSTD
-1094 IDYET
+1094 I
-1099 NDENLYVDSNGNVIP
+1099 SK
-1114 VASGKALT
+1114 ASDAKSLGEA
-1122 RENQMKNDNFSKL
+1122 
-1135 AVPIKGVDK
+1135 
-1144 LHSNLSKAYIHQL
+1144 LSKAYVHQL
-1157 SYSDYRIQTNVP
+1157 SYGDYRIQTNVP

-1270 ILAYAVDD
+1270 VLAYAVDNG
-1278 DKFAMPLFEGGLE
+1278 KFAMPLFEGGLE
-1291 HDAAAMAFSMFKK
+1291 HDATAMAFSMFKK
-1304 VVNKQQIKGGSAVQV
+1304 IVNKQQIKGGSAVQV

-1334 YVTDDKGNILYAE
+1334 YVTDGKGNILYAE
-1347 CEIPFDISYKDS
+1347 CEIPFDISYKDR

-1443 DFDIDKLYFMR
+1443 DFDVDKLYFMR
-1454 REYRA
+1454 REYKA

-1509 TLIQQRLMDSETMKQ
+1509 NLIQQRLMDPETMKQ

-1562 VLNNRAKDKSSDP
+1562 ALNNRAKDKSSDP

-1593 NQVASKLI
+1593 NQVAGKLI

-1631 SYGDGKFSDF
+1631 SYGDGRFSDF
-1641 LHAPNGVD
+1641 LHTPNGVD

-1708 CEYSFNNN
+1708 CEYSFNNS

-1734 ASVKSR
+1734 ASVRSR
-1740 KEPLNPEHF
+1740 KEPLNLEHF
-1749 SMDKLTKNIL
+1749 SMNKLAKNIL

-1765 KKGNNVMDNNTFAT
+1765 EKGSNVMDNNTFAT

-1794 ANDVSAFVTSTKF
+1794 ANDVSKFVISTKF

-1816 FGDLYSQQLK
+1816 FGDLYAQQLK

-1831 SEVGTEASH
+1831 SEVGTDASH
-1840 VEMEVTDNLDSPIM
+1840 VEMEVTDKLDSPIM
-1854 NDNSLTTM
+1854 DDNSLTAM
-1862 NNSDYLD
+1862 SNSDYLD

-1883 DANRKALEILSRYF
+1883 DANRKSLEILSKYF
-1897 PYNKE
+1897 PYNKR
-1902 AYVNARNTLNELV
+1902 AYVNARNTLNGLV

-1957 MTTRGYYTKWFAKDL
+1957 MTTREYYTKWFAKDL
-1972 LGHLEANPQM
+1972 LNHLEANPQM
-1982 KSIPIFAY
+1982 KSMPIFAY
-1990 MIPEVKEV
+1990 MLPEVKEV

-2038 PETSQIAIDLFLYNF
+2038 PETSQIATDLFLYNF

-2070 TEVKEMLKVPS
+2070 TEVKENIKVP
-2081 NNENVLIYKGKPLT
+2081 T
-2095 LYRGYATEG
+2095 A
-2104 GVEAKD
+2104 D
-2110 IDETV
+2110 
-2115 KGSAVDYID
+2115 
-2124 SSFNAKYHFTE
+2124 
-2135 QEDAEMYSQIHEEE
+2135 
-2149 HHKNGKTGY
+2149 
-2158 KRVTSKYWLSSD
+2158 
-2170 TSYKVYKDI
+2170 
-2179 IDANKHKEEWGNID
+2179 
-2193 AIILENGTL
+2193 
-2202 GDGQYEVIVTS
+2202 GD
-2213 NAKDKIL
+2213 
-2220 SSTYSRSYVD
+2220 RSYVD
-2230 FMNEIMEDKF
+2230 FMNDIMEDKF

-2260 FGLDAKSKTVLNIL
+2260 FGLDAKSKTVLDIL

-2294 IDKENGKYF
+2294 IDKESGKYF
-2303 ILKENKMAK
+2303 ILKENKIAK

-2328 VVYMADSF
+2328 VMYMADSF
-2336 GETKTSVMTY
+2336 DETKTSVMTY

-2391 RESTVEGFDREAVIN
+2391 RESTVEGFNRGAVIN

-2419 DIRDDQ
+2419 GIRDDQ

-2455 ACRVDGVIVLD
+2455 ACRVDGVVVLD

>member
-13 DDVLAAKLGW
+13 DDVLATKLGW

-41 MYDEIHQNSPLNTTN
+41 MYDEVNQNNPLDTTN

-79 NSIGTNLAPSYKS
+79 NSIGTNLAPSYKR
-92 LKKAFTAE
+92 LRKAFTAE

-120 QRNNPQLSRRAIIDT
+120 QKNNPQLSRRAIIDT

-143 EKVYNQIMQMQSIF
+143 EKVYNQIMQMQSMF
-157 RAKGDMEKAAKFNQ
+157 RAKGDMEKASKFNQ

-185 KLRDTEGIKLGNKI
+185 KLRDTEGIKLGNKM
-199 EFADETDELNY
+199 EFVDETDELNY
-210 GDNDLSQLFNPSE
+210 GDNDLSQLIDPNE

-229 QTSNGLESAF
+229 QTSNGLESSF
-239 GSVGQQVRRLLSSLP
+239 GSVGHQVRRLISSLP
-254 IMEIADVTTAD
+254 VMEIVDVTAAD
-265 GRVVQKPQPKRDD
+265 GRVMQKAQPKRDD

-287 VKVHQAL
+287 TKVHQAL

-353 ILIEDKEA
+353 ILVEDKEA

-392 KPLNAKTSVFDTK
+392 KPLNEKTSVFDTK
-405 GNVNVSNLKNTLN
+405 GNVNVSNLKNTLS

-427 KEDTGSIFDKQKQY
+427 KENTGSIFDKQKQY

-456 IERRAFLRTS
+456 IERREFLRTS

-505 ENQLKR
+505 ENQLKK

-523 VRAKSQNSRKEGVFE
+523 VRAKGQNSRKEGVFE

-568 NNITLFSN
+568 NNITLFSQ

-601 RSFITNEYL
+601 RSFLANEYL

-631 CCDTPVNVSLEDTFA
+631 CCDTPTNVSLEDTFA

-667 KQHMIDMFTE
+667 KQHMIDMLTE

-803 ALKDFKK
+803 ALIDFKK
-810 QISNLGLL
+810 QLTNLGLL
-818 ETIKVKE
+818 ETVKVKE

-836 RYTYLGEGV
+836 RYTYLGEDV

-895 GSLLSLSALDSY
+895 GSLLSLSAIDSN

-912 EDGIERCVYFDDINV
+912 EDGIERCVYFDDITV
-927 NAEQSNPEFME
+927 NAEQSNHEFME

-951 KAYKRNTL
+951 DAYKKNTL

-987 VYEAIEQLRVDYNG
+987 VYEAIEQLKVDYNG
-1001 KSIPSEKLAEIASMA
+1001 KSIPPEKLAEIASMA

-1063 LRDIA
+1063 LRDMA
-1068 YWMDN
+1068 YWMDD

-1099 NDENLYVDSNGNVIP
+1099 NDENLYIDSNGNVIP
-1114 VASGKALT
+1114 VAPGKALT

-1135 AVPIKGVDK
+1135 AIPIKSLDK
-1144 LHSNLSKAYIHQL
+1144 LHSNLSKACVHQL
-1157 SYSDYRIQTNVP
+1157 SYGDYRIQTNVP

-1270 ILAYAVDD
+1270 VLAYAVDNG
-1278 DKFAMPLFEGGLE
+1278 KFAMPLFEGGLE

-1304 VVNKQQIKGGSAVQV
+1304 IVNKQQIKGGSAVQV

-1334 YVTDDKGNILYAE
+1334 YVTDGKGNILYAE

-1443 DFDIDKLYFMR
+1443 DFDVDKLYFMR
-1454 REYRA
+1454 REYKA

-1481 SQLIDF
+1481 SKLIDF

-1509 TLIQQRLMDSETMKQ
+1509 NLIQQRLMDPETMKQ

-1539 IMRELLYGST
+1539 IMRELLYGNIEYLINHKDLLNNALTKSPNSQNSKSSIDKQSSYNS
-1549 EGIID
+1549 IID
-1554 DNKKVNWE
+1554 YVI
-1562 VLNNRAKDKSSDP
+1562 NRVDSKDFEDP
-1575 EPNYDPSD
+1575 EPNYDSSD

-1593 NQVASKLI
+1593 NQVAGKLI

-1631 SYGDGKFSDF
+1631 SYGDGRFSDF

-1649 VDLNVAEFLAAS
+1649 VDLNIAEFLAAS

-1708 CEYSFNNN
+1708 CEYSFNNS

-1734 ASVKSR
+1734 ASVRSR
-1740 KEPLNPEHF
+1740 KEPLNTEHF
-1749 SMDKLTKNIL
+1749 SMDKLAKNIL

-1765 KKGNNVMDNNTFAT
+1765 EKGSNVMDNNTFAT

-1794 ANDVSAFVTSTKF
+1794 ANDVSKFVTSTKF

-1816 FGDLYSQQLK
+1816 FGDLYAQQLK

-1831 SEVGTEASH
+1831 SEVGTDASH
-1840 VEMEVTDNLDSPIM
+1840 VEMEVTDRLNSPIM
-1854 NDNSLTTM
+1854 DDNSLTTM
-1862 NNSDYLD
+1862 SNSDYLD

-1883 DANRKALEILSRYF
+1883 DANRKALEILSKYF
-1897 PYNKE
+1897 PYNKR
-1902 AYVNARNTLNELV
+1902 AYVNARNTLNGLV

-1957 MTTRGYYTKWFAKDL
+1957 MTTREYYTKWFAKDL
-1972 LGHLEANPQM
+1972 LNHLEANPQM
-1982 KSIPIFAY
+1982 KSMPIFAY
-1990 MIPEVKEV
+1990 MLSEVKEV

-2011 INIQGIGGLAPYMK
+2011 INIQGVGGLAPYMK

-2038 PETSQIAIDLFLYNF
+2038 PETSQIATDLFLYNF

-2070 TEVKEMLKVPS
+2070 TEVKENIKVP
-2081 NNENVLIYKGKPLT
+2081 T
-2095 LYRGYATEG
+2095 A
-2104 GVEAKD
+2104 D
-2110 IDETV
+2110 
-2115 KGSAVDYID
+2115 
-2124 SSFNAKYHFTE
+2124 
-2135 QEDAEMYSQIHEEE
+2135 
-2149 HHKNGKTGY
+2149 
-2158 KRVTSKYWLSSD
+2158 
-2170 TSYKVYKDI
+2170 
-2179 IDANKHKEEWGNID
+2179 GN
-2193 AIILENGTL
+2193 
-2202 GDGQYEVIVTS
+2202 
-2213 NAKDKIL
+2213 
-2220 SSTYSRSYVD
+2220 RSYVD
-2230 FMNEIMEDKF
+2230 FMNDIMEDKF

-2260 FGLDAKSKTVLNIL
+2260 FGLDAKSKTVLGIL

-2336 GETKTSVMTY
+2336 DETKTSVMTY

-2375 VSETF
+2375 VYETF

-2391 RESTVEGFDREAVIN
+2391 RKSTVEGFNREAVIN

-2419 DIRDDQ
+2419 GIRDDQ
-2425 GELYTANAL
+2425 GELYTANVL

-2455 ACRVDGVIVLD
+2455 ACRVDGVVVLD

>member
-23 RGNASDKFN
+23 RGNTSDKFN

-41 MYDEIHQNSPLNTTN
+41 MYDEVHQNSPLDTTN

-69 EIKIGNQAKI
+69 EIKVGHQAEIK
-79 NSIGTNLAPSYKS
+79 SIGTNLAPSYKR
-92 LKKAFTAE
+92 LRKAFIAE
-100 ERFNRVNMIAAMFSA
+100 ERFNRVNMITAMFSA
-115 VVDEI
+115 IVDEI
-120 QRNNPQLSRRAIIDT
+120 QKNNPQLSRKAIIDT
-135 KVGEFNLF
+135 KVGEFNIF
-143 EKVYNQIMQMQSIF
+143 EKAYTQIMQMQSMF
-157 RAKGDMEKAAKFNQ
+157 RAKGDMEKATKFNQ

-185 KLRDTEGIKLGNKI
+185 KLRDTEGIKLGNKM
-199 EFADETDELNY
+199 EFVDETDELNY
-210 GDNDLSQLFNPSE
+210 GDNDLSRLLDPSE

-254 IMEIADVTTAD
+254 VMEIAKVITAD

-278 LGFVQTLDP
+278 LGFTQTLDP

-309 AFRNPRTGQAKSVWM
+309 AFRNPRTGQVKSVWM

-353 ILIEDKEA
+353 ILVEDKKA
-361 SKKGLR
+361 FKKGFR

-405 GNVNVSNLKNTLN
+405 GNINVSNLKNTLN

-427 KEDTGSIFDKQKQY
+427 KEDTGSVFDKQKQY

-456 IERRAFLRTS
+456 IERREFLRTS
-466 LESLGVEVDA
+466 LESLGIEVDA

-505 ENQLKR
+505 ENQLKK
-511 LEAGEKISYKSL
+511 LEAGEKIPYKSL
-523 VRAKSQNSRKEGVFE
+523 VRAKGQNSRKEGVFE

-576 VNPSFMGDKFDKIQS
+576 VNPSFMGDKFDEIQS

-601 RSFITNEYL
+601 KSFITNEYL
-610 DSPFFSYN
+610 DSPFFYYN

-631 CCDTPVNVSLEDTFA
+631 CCDTPTNVSLEDTFA

-667 KQHMIDMFTE
+667 KQHMIDMLTE

-712 SNEEIMDGLY
+712 SNEEIMNGLY

-731 QELVKATNEWLDSR
+731 QELVKATNEWLNSR

-766 NKDYKASDGTVGKY
+766 NKDYKASDGTIGKY

-803 ALKDFKK
+803 ALTDFKK
-810 QISNLGLL
+810 QLTNLGLL
-818 ETIKVKE
+818 ETVKVKE

-836 RYTYLGEGV
+836 RYTYLGEDV

-874 DTSFYKGTKDL
+874 DTSFYNGTKDL
-885 QKRYKEIHAP
+885 QKRYKEVHAP
-895 GSLLSLSALDSY
+895 GSVLDLMAIDKN

-912 EDGIERCVYFDDINV
+912 EDGIERCVYFDDINI

-951 KAYKRNTL
+951 KAYKKNTL

-987 VYEAIEQLRVDYNG
+987 VYEAIEQLKVDYNG

-1063 LRDIA
+1063 LRDMA

-1086 VGGFGSTA
+1086 VGSFGSTD
-1094 IDYET
+1094 I
-1099 NDENLYVDSNGNVIP
+1099 SK
-1114 VASGKALT
+1114 ASDAKSLGEA
-1122 RENQMKNDNFSKL
+1122 
-1135 AVPIKGVDK
+1135 
-1144 LHSNLSKAYIHQL
+1144 LSKAYVHQL

-1200 IGGDGTVNLGGNHGR
+1200 IGGDGTINLGGNHGK

-1223 VSFYNGLIVANILES
+1223 ISFYNGLIVANILDS
-1238 FDSFKDGISDANKLS
+1238 FDNFKEGISDANKLS

-1278 DKFAMPLFEGGLE
+1278 GKFAMPLFEGGLE

-1304 VVNKQQIKGGSAVQV
+1304 IVNKQQIKGGSAVQV

-1334 YVTDDKGNILYAE
+1334 YVTDGNGNILYAE

-1395 PGSTSLLAYRIPTER
+1395 PGSTSFVAYRIPTER
-1410 DYSMLNL
+1410 DYSMINL

-1454 REYRA
+1454 REYKA

-1469 DALLSAVFSDDT
+1469 DALLSTIFSDDT
-1481 SQLIDF
+1481 SKLIDF

-1509 TLIQQRLMDSETMKQ
+1509 NLIQQRLMDPETMKQ

-1562 VLNNRAKDKSSDP
+1562 ALNNRAKDKSSDP

-1583 PMTIITYNQQ
+1583 PMTMIIYNQQ

-1708 CEYSFNNN
+1708 CEYSFNNS

-1734 ASVKSR
+1734 ASVRSR

-1749 SMDKLTKNIL
+1749 SMDKLAKNIL

-1765 KKGNNVMDNNTFAT
+1765 EKDSNAMDNNTFAT
-1779 EQLEVLDLFNDISAV
+1779 EQLEVLDLFNDISYV
-1794 ANDVSAFVTSTKF
+1794 ASDVSKFVTSTKF

-1816 FGDLYSQQLK
+1816 FGDLYAQQLK

-1831 SEVGTEASH
+1831 SEVGTDASH

-1854 NDNSLTTM
+1854 NDDSLTTM
-1862 NNSDYLD
+1862 SNSDYLD

-1883 DANRKALEILSRYF
+1883 DANRKALEILSSYF
-1897 PYNKE
+1897 PYNKKV
-1902 AYVNARNTLNELV
+1902 YVNARNTLNSLV

-1957 MTTRGYYTKWFAKDL
+1957 MTTREYYTKWFAKDL
-1972 LGHLEANPQM
+1972 LDHLEANPQM
-1982 KSIPIFAY
+1982 KSMPIFAY

-1998 KNPATGESTDEIS
+1998 KNLATGESTDEIS

-2038 PETSQIAIDLFLYNF
+2038 PETSQIATDLFLYNF

-2070 TEVKEMLKVPS
+2070 TEVKEMIKVS
-2081 NNENVLIYKGKPLT
+2081 T
-2095 LYRGYATEG
+2095 A
-2104 GVEAKD
+2104 D
-2110 IDETV
+2110 
-2115 KGSAVDYID
+2115 
-2124 SSFNAKYHFTE
+2124 
-2135 QEDAEMYSQIHEEE
+2135 
-2149 HHKNGKTGY
+2149 
-2158 KRVTSKYWLSSD
+2158 
-2170 TSYKVYKDI
+2170 
-2179 IDANKHKEEWGNID
+2179 
-2193 AIILENGTL
+2193 
-2202 GDGQYEVIVTS
+2202 GD
-2213 NAKDKIL
+2213 
-2220 SSTYSRSYVD
+2220 RSYVD

-2260 FGLDAKSKTVLNIL
+2260 FGLNAKSKTVLKIL
-2274 KPLAIQA
+2274 NKKYLSSTNVQ
-2281 GVARNEFTLDLSK
+2281 VSSFT
-2294 IDKENGKYF
+2294 IDITDPTIGSENSKYF

-2312 SRQFVPMIKI
+2312 TRQFVPLIKI
-2322 NTGQGQ
+2322 YNKSGDIIAT
-2328 VVYMADSF
+2328 YMADSF
-2336 GETKTSVMTY
+2336 DETKTSVMTY

-2391 RESTVEGFDREAVIN
+2391 REPIVEGFNREAAIN

-2419 DIRDDQ
+2419 GIRDDQ

>member
-41 MYDEIHQNSPLNTTN
+41 MYDEVHQNSPLDTTN

-92 LKKAFTAE
+92 LRKAFTAE
-100 ERFNRVNMIAAMFSA
+100 ERFNRVNMIATMFSA

-120 QRNNPQLSRRAIIDT
+120 QKNNPQLSRRAIIDT

-143 EKVYNQIMQMQSIF
+143 EKVYNQIMQMQSVF

-185 KLRDTEGIKLGNKI
+185 KLRDTEGIKLGNKM
-199 EFADETDELNY
+199 EFVDETDELNY
-210 GDNDLSQLFNPSE
+210 GDNDLSQLIDPNE

-229 QTSNGLESAF
+229 QTSNGLESSF
-239 GSVGQQVRRLLSSLP
+239 GSVGHQVRRLISSLP
-254 IMEIADVTTAD
+254 VMEIVDVTAAD
-265 GRVVQKPQPKRDD
+265 GRVMQKAQPKRDD

-287 VKVHQAL
+287 TKVHQAL

-353 ILIEDKEA
+353 ILVEDKEA

-392 KPLNAKTSVFDTK
+392 KPLNEKTSVFDTK
-405 GNVNVSNLKNTLN
+405 GNVNVSNLKNTLS

-427 KEDTGSIFDKQKQY
+427 KENTGSIFDKQKQY

-456 IERRAFLRTS
+456 IERREFLRTS

-500 QYGVS
+500 QYGIS
-505 ENQLKR
+505 ENQLKK
-511 LEAGEKISYKSL
+511 LEAGEKIPYKSL
-523 VRAKSQNSRKEGVFE
+523 VRAKGQNSRKEGVFE

-568 NNITLFSN
+568 NNITLFSQ

-601 RSFITNEYL
+601 RSFLANEYL

-631 CCDTPVNVSLEDTFA
+631 CCDTPTNVSLEDTFA

-667 KQHMIDMFTE
+667 KQHMIDMLTE

-803 ALKDFKK
+803 ALIDFKK
-810 QISNLGLL
+810 QLTNLGLL
-818 ETIKVKE
+818 ETVKVKE

-836 RYTYLGEGV
+836 RYTYLGEDV

-895 GSLLSLSALDSY
+895 GSLLSLSAIDSN

-951 KAYKRNTL
+951 KAYKKNTL

-987 VYEAIEQLRVDYNG
+987 VYEAIEQLKVDYNG

-1063 LRDIA
+1063 LRDMA
-1068 YWMDN
+1068 YWMDD

-1086 VGGFGSTA
+1086 VGGFGSTD
-1094 IDYET
+1094 I
-1099 NDENLYVDSNGNVIP
+1099 SK
-1114 VASGKALT
+1114 ASDAKSLGKA
-1122 RENQMKNDNFSKL
+1122 
-1135 AVPIKGVDK
+1135 
-1144 LHSNLSKAYIHQL
+1144 LSKAYVHQL
-1157 SYSDYRIQTNVP
+1157 SYGDYRIQTNVP

-1238 FDSFKDGISDANKLS
+1238 FDNFKDGISDANKLS

-1270 ILAYAVDD
+1270 VLAYAVDNG
-1278 DKFAMPLFEGGLE
+1278 KFAMPLFEGGLE

-1304 VVNKQQIKGGSAVQV
+1304 IVNKQQIKGGSAVQV
-1319 SAMGIKGYEEDGDLK
+1319 SAMGIKGYEKDGDLK
-1334 YVTDDKGNILYAE
+1334 YVTDGKGNILYAE

-1395 PGSTSLLAYRIPTER
+1395 PGSTSFLAYRIPTER

-1428 GTIKVPAQGTTIAGF
+1428 GIIKVPAQGTTIAGF
-1443 DFDIDKLYFMR
+1443 DFDVDKLYFMR
-1454 REYRA
+1454 REYKA

-1481 SQLIDF
+1481 SKFIDF

-1509 TLIQQRLMDSETMKQ
+1509 NLIQQRLMDPETMKQ

-1562 VLNNRAKDKSSDP
+1562 ALNNRAKDKSSDP

-1593 NQVASKLI
+1593 NQVAGKLI

-1708 CEYSFNNN
+1708 CEYSFNNS

-1734 ASVKSR
+1734 ASVRSR

-1749 SMDKLTKNIL
+1749 SMDKLAKNIL

-1765 KKGNNVMDNNTFAT
+1765 EKGSNVMDNNTFAT

-1794 ANDVSAFVTSTKF
+1794 ANDVSKFVISTKF

-1816 FGDLYSQQLK
+1816 FGDLYAQQLK

-1831 SEVGTEASH
+1831 SEVGTDASH
-1840 VEMEVTDNLDSPIM
+1840 VEMEVTDRLDSPIM
-1854 NDNSLTTM
+1854 DDNSLTTM
-1862 NNSDYLD
+1862 SNSDYLD

-1883 DANRKALEILSRYF
+1883 DANRKALEILSKYF
-1897 PYNKE
+1897 PYNKR
-1902 AYVNARNTLNELV
+1902 AYVDARNTLNGLV

-1957 MTTRGYYTKWFAKDL
+1957 MTTREYYTKWFAKDL
-1972 LGHLEANPQM
+1972 LNHLEANPQM
-1982 KSIPIFAY
+1982 KSMPIFAY
-1990 MIPEVKEV
+1990 MLPEVKEV

-2011 INIQGIGGLAPYMK
+2011 INIQGVGGLAPYMK

-2038 PETSQIAIDLFLYNF
+2038 PETSQIATDLFLYNF

-2070 TEVKEMLKVPS
+2070 TEVKENIKVP
-2081 NNENVLIYKGKPLT
+2081 T
-2095 LYRGYATEG
+2095 A
-2104 GVEAKD
+2104 D
-2110 IDETV
+2110 
-2115 KGSAVDYID
+2115 
-2124 SSFNAKYHFTE
+2124 
-2135 QEDAEMYSQIHEEE
+2135 
-2149 HHKNGKTGY
+2149 
-2158 KRVTSKYWLSSD
+2158 
-2170 TSYKVYKDI
+2170 
-2179 IDANKHKEEWGNID
+2179 
-2193 AIILENGTL
+2193 
-2202 GDGQYEVIVTS
+2202 GD
-2213 NAKDKIL
+2213 
-2220 SSTYSRSYVD
+2220 RSYVD
-2230 FMNEIMEDKF
+2230 FMNDIMEDKF

-2260 FGLDAKSKTVLNIL
+2260 FGLDAKSKTVLGIL

-2336 GETKTSVMTY
+2336 DETKISIMTY

-2369 IVEDTE
+2369 IVEDTK

-2391 RESTVEGFDREAVIN
+2391 RESTVEGFNREAVIN

-2419 DIRDDQ
+2419 GIRDDQ

-2455 ACRVDGVIVLD
+2455 ACRVDGVVVLD

>member
-41 MYDEIHQNSPLNTTN
+41 MYDEVNQNNPLDTTN

-69 EIKIGNQAKI
+69 EIKIGHQAEIK
-79 NSIGTNLAPSYKS
+79 SIGNNLAPSYKR
-92 LKKAFTAE
+92 LKKTFTAE

-143 EKVYNQIMQMQSIF
+143 EKVYNQVMQMQSMF

-171 VLSNWSALTAFARM
+171 VLSNWSALTSFARM

-210 GDNDLSQLFNPSE
+210 GDNDLSQLFDPSE

-229 QTSNGLESAF
+229 QSSNGLESAF

-278 LGFVQTLDP
+278 LGFTQTLDP

-294 MELLRGITSEAQMMG
+294 MELLRGITSENQMMK
-309 AFRNPRTGQAKSVWM
+309 AFRNSRTGQAKSVWM

-353 ILIEDKEA
+353 ILVEDKEA
-361 SKKGLR
+361 SRKGLR

-392 KPLNAKTSVFDTK
+392 KPLNEKTSVFDTK
-405 GNVNVSNLKNTLN
+405 GNVNISNLKNTLS

-427 KEDTGSIFDKQKQY
+427 KEDTGSIFDKQKKY
-441 GGGKQSKFYSRGGSS
+441 GIDKSKFRSKDISS
-456 IERRAFLRTS
+456 IEKREFLRTS

-482 MNHSKDLRKLT
+482 MNHSKDLRKVT

-523 VRAKSQNSRKEGVFE
+523 VRAKGQNSRKEGIFE

-576 VNPSFMGDKFDKIQS
+576 VNPSFMGDKFDEIQS

-610 DSPFFSYN
+610 DSPFFYYN

-667 KQHMIDMFTE
+667 KQHMIDMLTE

-745 NYSKVENFSDS
+745 NYSKVENFSGS

-766 NKDYKASDGTVGKY
+766 NKDYKTFDGTVGKY

-810 QISNLGLL
+810 QLGNLGLL
-818 ETIKVKE
+818 ETVKVKE
-825 IDRNNK
+825 VDRNNK

-895 GSLLSLSALDSY
+895 GSVLDLMAIDKN

-912 EDGIERCVYFDDINV
+912 EDGIERCVYFDDINI
-927 NAEQSNPEFME
+927 NAEQTNPEFME

-951 KAYKRNTL
+951 KAYKKNTL

-987 VYEAIEQLRVDYNG
+987 VYEAIEQLKVDYNG

-1034 NDKDKVII
+1034 NGKDKVII

-1063 LRDIA
+1063 LRDMA
-1068 YWMDN
+1068 YWMDD

-1086 VGGFGSTA
+1086 VGGFGSTD
-1094 IDYET
+1094 I
-1099 NDENLYVDSNGNVIP
+1099 SK
-1114 VASGKALT
+1114 ASDAKSLGEA
-1122 RENQMKNDNFSKL
+1122 
-1135 AVPIKGVDK
+1135 
-1144 LHSNLSKAYIHQL
+1144 LSKAYVHQL
-1157 SYSDYRIQTNVP
+1157 SYGDYRIQTNVP

-1189 INMDDYHYMNY
+1189 IMMDDYHYMNY

-1238 FDSFKDGISDANKLS
+1238 FDNFKDGISDANKLS

-1270 ILAYAVDD
+1270 VLAYAVDN

-1304 VVNKQQIKGGSAVQV
+1304 IVNKQQIKGGSAVQV
-1319 SAMGIKGYEEDGDLK
+1319 SAMGIKGYEEDGDLH
-1334 YVTDDKGNILYAE
+1334 YVTDGKGNILYAE
-1347 CEIPFDISYKDS
+1347 CEIPFDISYTITDS
-1359 EGNEVH
+1359 ATGEKKEIS

-1443 DFDIDKLYFMR
+1443 DFDVDKLYFMR
-1454 REYRA
+1454 REYKA

-1481 SQLIDF
+1481 SKLIDF

-1509 TLIQQRLMDSETMKQ
+1509 TLIQQRLMDPETMKQ

-1562 VLNNRAKDKSSDP
+1562 ALNNRAKDKSSDP

-1593 NQVASKLI
+1593 NQVAGKLI

-1616 MKSFKISKPI
+1616 MKSFKIYKPI

-1641 LHAPNGVD
+1641 LHAPKGVD

-1708 CEYSFNNN
+1708 CEYSFNNS

-1749 SMDKLTKNIL
+1749 SMDKLAKNIL

-1765 KKGNNVMDNNTFAT
+1765 EKGSNAMDSNTFAT
-1779 EQLEVLDLFNDISAV
+1779 DQLEVLDLFNDISAV
-1794 ANDVSAFVTSTKF
+1794 ANDVSKFVTSTKF

-1816 FGDLYSQQLK
+1816 FGDLYAQQLK

-1862 NNSDYLD
+1862 SNSDYLD

-1883 DANRKALEILSRYF
+1883 DANRKSLEILSRYF
-1897 PYNKE
+1897 PYNKK
-1902 AYVNARNTLNELV
+1902 AYVSARNTLNELV

-1957 MTTRGYYTKWFAKDL
+1957 MTTREYYTKWFAKDL
-1972 LGHLEANPQM
+1972 LNHLEVNPQM
-1982 KSIPIFAY
+1982 KSMPIFAY
-1990 MIPEVKEV
+1990 MLPEVKEV

-2038 PETSQIAIDLFLYNF
+2038 PETSQIATDLFLYNF

-2070 TEVKEMLKVPS
+2070 TEVKENIKVPS
-2081 NNENVLIYKGKPLT
+2081 NSENVLMYKGKPLT

-2135 QEDAEMYSQIHEEE
+2135 QEDAEMYSQVHEEE
-2149 HHKNGKTGY
+2149 HHKKGKTGY

-2230 FMNEIMEDKF
+2230 FMNDIMEDKF

-2260 FGLDAKSKTVLNIL
+2260 FGLDAKSKTVLDIL

-2281 GVARNEFTLDLSK
+2281 GIARNEFTLDLSK

-2336 GETKTSVMTY
+2336 DETKDSVMTY

-2360 YFGDNISSD
+2360 YFGDNISST

-2391 RESTVEGFDREAVIN
+2391 REPIVEGFDREAVIN

-2419 DIRDDQ
+2419 GIRDDQ
-2425 GELYTANAL
+2425 GELYTANAI

-2455 ACRVDGVIVLD
+2455 ACRVDGVVVLD

>member
-41 MYDEIHQNSPLNTTN
+41 MYDEVHQNNPLNTTN

-69 EIKIGNQAKI
+69 EIKVGNQAKI

-92 LKKAFTAE
+92 LKKVFTAE

-143 EKVYNQIMQMQSIF
+143 EKVYNQIMQMQSMF

-309 AFRNPRTGQAKSVWM
+309 AFRNPRTGQAKSIWM

-361 SKKGLR
+361 SKKGLK

-405 GNVNVSNLKNTLN
+405 GNVNVSNLKSTLS

-441 GGGKQSKFYSRGGSS
+441 GGGKQSKFYSRGGSL
-456 IERRAFLRTS
+456 IERREFLRTS

-523 VRAKSQNSRKEGVFE
+523 VRAKGQNSRKESVFE

-618 GKVLNKWLEELLK
+618 GKILNKWLEELLR

-667 KQHMIDMFTE
+667 KQHMIDMLTE

-712 SNEEIMDGLY
+712 SNEEIMDGLH

-766 NKDYKASDGTVGKY
+766 NKDYKASDGTIGKY

-786 RPTETEVKKAI
+786 RPTETEIKKAI
-797 SAYLSD
+797 AAYLSD
-803 ALKDFKK
+803 ALIDFKK
-810 QISNLGLL
+810 QLTNLGLL

-836 RYTYLGEGV
+836 RYTYLGEDV

-951 KAYKRNTL
+951 KAYKKNTL

-987 VYEAIEQLRVDYNG
+987 VYEAIEQLKVDYNG

-1063 LRDIA
+1063 LRDMA
-1068 YWMDN
+1068 YWMDDH
-1073 NNVDLVGSTKIVK
+1073 NVDLVGSTKIVK
-1086 VGGFGSTA
+1086 VGGFGSTD
-1094 IDYET
+1094 I
-1099 NDENLYVDSNGNVIP
+1099 SK
-1114 VASGKALT
+1114 ASDAKSLG
-1122 RENQMKNDNFSKL
+1122 E
-1135 AVPIKGVDK
+1135 V
-1144 LHSNLSKAYIHQL
+1144 LSKAYIHQL
-1157 SYSDYRIQTNVP
+1157 SYGDYRIQTNVP

-1278 DKFAMPLFEGGLE
+1278 DKFAIPLFEGGLE

-1304 VVNKQQIKGGSAVQV
+1304 IVNKQQIKGGSAVQV

-1334 YVTDDKGNILYAE
+1334 YVTDGKGNILYAE
-1347 CEIPFDISYKDS
+1347 CEIPFDISYIDS

-1443 DFDIDKLYFMR
+1443 DF
-1454 REYRA
+1454 
-1459 LKKQSTDEAT
+1459 KQ
-1469 DALLSAVFSDDT
+1469 
-1481 SQLIDF
+1481 
-1487 EEYDFNKSP
+1487 Y
-1496 LENTRAARNNMLI
+1496 
-1509 TLIQQRLMDSETMKQ
+1509 
-1524 RTTPGGFANASKSAR
+1524 
-1539 IMRELLYGST
+1539 
-1549 EGIID
+1549 
-1554 DNKKVNWE
+1554 W
-1562 VLNNRAKDKSSDP
+1562 
-1575 EPNYDPSD
+1575 
-1583 PMTIITYNQQ
+1583 
-1593 NQVASKLI
+1593 
-1601 GIFANQNTNHAFASL
+1601 
-1616 MKSFKISKPI
+1616 
-1626 EFAGH
+1626 
-1631 SYGDGKFSDF
+1631 
-1641 LHAPNGVD
+1641 
-1649 VDLNVAEFLAAS
+1649 
-1661 VDAVKDPVLNF
+1661 
-1672 MNLNTLTADAGAV
+1672 
-1685 LARIGYTTTEIG
+1685 
-1697 MLFNQPIIKEV
+1697 
-1708 CEYSFNNN
+1708 
-1716 VGIDTAIREI
+1716 
-1726 REKYKNQG
+1726 
-1734 ASVKSR
+1734 
-1740 KEPLNPEHF
+1740 
-1749 SMDKLTKNIL
+1749 
-1759 NDRVLR
+1759 
-1765 KKGNNVMDNNTFAT
+1765 
-1779 EQLEVLDLFNDISAV
+1779 
-1794 ANDVSAFVTSTKF
+1794 
-1807 TASNAVGST
+1807 
-1816 FGDLYSQQLK
+1816 
-1826 VQKYL
+1826 
-1831 SEVGTEASH
+1831 SH
-1840 VEMEVTDNLDSPIM
+1840 
-1854 NDNSLTTM
+1854 
-1862 NNSDYLD
+1862 
-1869 TMMGNPFAYEQAMF
+1869 
-1883 DANRKALEILSRYF
+1883 
-1897 PYNKE
+1897 
-1902 AYVNARNTLNELV
+1902 
-1915 NYGSLD
+1915 
-1921 ADTINSIHSD
+1921 
-1931 MMVYLLSNQE
+1931 
-1941 RSEFNGSL
+1941 
-1949 PKQTQHGL
+1949 
-1957 MTTRGYYTKWFAKDL
+1957 
-1972 LGHLEANPQM
+1972 
-1982 KSIPIFAY
+1982 
-1990 MIPEVKEV
+1990 
-1998 KNPATGESTDEIS
+1998 
-2011 INIQGIGGLAPYMK
+2011 
-2025 DEIRES
+2025 
-2031 WADLARN
+2031 
-2038 PETSQIAIDLFLYNF
+2038 
-2053 YKLGFNFSP
+2053 
-2062 KAFMNLAP
+2062 
-2070 TEVKEMLKVPS
+2070 
-2081 NNENVLIYKGKPLT
+2081 
-2095 LYRGYATEG
+2095 
-2104 GVEAKD
+2104 
-2110 IDETV
+2110 
-2115 KGSAVDYID
+2115 
-2124 SSFNAKYHFTE
+2124 
-2135 QEDAEMYSQIHEEE
+2135 
-2149 HHKNGKTGY
+2149 
-2158 KRVTSKYWLSSD
+2158 
-2170 TSYKVYKDI
+2170 
-2179 IDANKHKEEWGNID
+2179 
-2193 AIILENGTL
+2193 
-2202 GDGQYEVIVTS
+2202 
-2213 NAKDKIL
+2213 
-2220 SSTYSRSYVD
+2220 
-2230 FMNEIMEDKF
+2230 
-2240 NINAETF
+2240 
-2247 ARQYMLNHLDNKR
+2247 
-2260 FGLDAKSKTVLNIL
+2260 
-2274 KPLAIQA
+2274 
-2281 GVARNEFTLDLSK
+2281 
-2294 IDKENGKYF
+2294 
-2303 ILKENKMAK
+2303 
-2312 SRQFVPMIKI
+2312 
-2322 NTGQGQ
+2322 
-2328 VVYMADSF
+2328 
-2336 GETKTSVMTY
+2336 
-2346 HKVDKLGTKGQSLQ
+2346 
-2360 YFGDNISSD
+2360 
-2369 IVEDTE
+2369 
-2375 VSETF
+2375 
-2380 EEGSTSESSEE
+2380 
-2391 RESTVEGFDREAVIN
+2391 
-2406 EIAEEMS
+2406 
-2413 KAYEKA
+2413 
-2419 DIRDDQ
+2419 
-2425 GELYTANAL
+2425 
-2434 KAALSNTEEAD
+2434 
-2445 LKASVEELRQ
+2445 
-2455 ACRVDGVIVLD
+2455 
-2466 ENGNPMKAC
+2466 

>member
-41 MYDEIHQNSPLNTTN
+41 MYDEVNQNNPLDTTN
-56 LDEAALT
+56 LDKAALT

-92 LKKAFTAE
+92 LRKAFTAE

-120 QRNNPQLSRRAIIDT
+120 QKNNPQLSRRAIIDT

-143 EKVYNQIMQMQSIF
+143 EKVYNQIMQMQSVF

-185 KLRDTEGIKLGNKI
+185 KLRDTEGIKLGNKM
-199 EFADETDELNY
+199 EFVDETDELNY
-210 GDNDLSQLFNPSE
+210 GDNDLSQLIDPSE

-229 QTSNGLESAF
+229 QTSNGLESSF
-239 GSVGQQVRRLLSSLP
+239 GSVGHQVRRLISSLP
-254 IMEIADVTTAD
+254 VMEIVDVTTAD
-265 GRVVQKPQPKRDD
+265 GRVMQKAQPKRDD

-287 VKVHQAL
+287 TKVHQAL

-353 ILIEDKEA
+353 ILVEDREA

-392 KPLNAKTSVFDTK
+392 KPLNKKTSVFDTK
-405 GNVNVSNLKNTLN
+405 GNVNVSNLKNTLS

-427 KEDTGSIFDKQKQY
+427 KENTGSIFDKQKQY

-456 IERRAFLRTS
+456 IERREFLRTS

-505 ENQLKR
+505 ENQLKK
-511 LEAGEKISYKSL
+511 LEAGEKIPYKSL
-523 VRAKSQNSRKEGVFE
+523 VRAKGQNSRKEGVFE

-601 RSFITNEYL
+601 RSFLTNEYL
-610 DSPFFSYN
+610 DSPFFYYN

-631 CCDTPVNVSLEDTFA
+631 CCDTPTNVSLEDTFA

-667 KQHMIDMFTE
+667 KQHMIDMLTE

-722 NAYEQERRR
+722 NAYEQEKRR

-810 QISNLGLL
+810 QLTNLGLL
-818 ETIKVKE
+818 ETVKVKE

-836 RYTYLGEGV
+836 RYTYLGEDV

-895 GSLLSLSALDSY
+895 GSLLSLSAIDSN

-951 KAYKRNTL
+951 KAYKKNTL

-987 VYEAIEQLRVDYNG
+987 VYEAIEQLKVDYNG

-1063 LRDIA
+1063 LRDMA
-1068 YWMDN
+1068 YWMDD

-1086 VGGFGSTA
+1086 VGGFGSTD
-1094 IDYET
+1094 I
-1099 NDENLYVDSNGNVIP
+1099 SK
-1114 VASGKALT
+1114 ASDAKSLGEA
-1122 RENQMKNDNFSKL
+1122 
-1135 AVPIKGVDK
+1135 
-1144 LHSNLSKAYIHQL
+1144 LSKAYVHQL
-1157 SYSDYRIQTNVP
+1157 SYGDYRIQTNVP

-1238 FDSFKDGISDANKLS
+1238 FDSFKGGISDANKLS

-1270 ILAYAVDD
+1270 VLSYAVDNG
-1278 DKFAMPLFEGGLE
+1278 KFAMPLFEGGLE

-1304 VVNKQQIKGGSAVQV
+1304 IVNKQQIKGGSAVQV

-1334 YVTDDKGNILYAE
+1334 YVTDGKGNILYAE
-1347 CEIPFDISYKDS
+1347 CEIPFDISYTDS

-1365 LDFNEYCNPD
+1365 LDFDEYCNPD

-1382 SEGKKISLLEHRF
+1382 SNGKKISLLEHRF
-1395 PGSTSLLAYRIPTER
+1395 PGSTSILAYRIPTER

-1443 DFDIDKLYFMR
+1443 DFDVDKLYFMR
-1454 REYRA
+1454 REYKA

-1481 SQLIDF
+1481 SKLIDF

-1509 TLIQQRLMDSETMKQ
+1509 NLIQQRLMDPETMKQ

-1562 VLNNRAKDKSSDP
+1562 ALNNRAKDKSSDP

-1593 NQVASKLI
+1593 NQVAGKLI

-1616 MKSFKISKPI
+1616 MKSFKISKSI

-1708 CEYSFNNN
+1708 CEYSFNNS

-1734 ASVKSR
+1734 ASVRSR

-1749 SMDKLTKNIL
+1749 SMDKLAKNIL

-1765 KKGNNVMDNNTFAT
+1765 EKGSNVMDNNTFAT

-1794 ANDVSAFVTSTKF
+1794 ANDVSKFVTSTKF

-1816 FGDLYSQQLK
+1816 FGDLYAQQLK

-1831 SEVGTEASH
+1831 SEVGTDASH
-1840 VEMEVTDNLDSPIM
+1840 VEMEVTDKLNSPIM
-1854 NDNSLTTM
+1854 DDNSLTTM
-1862 NNSDYLD
+1862 SNSDYLD
-1869 TMMGNPFAYEQAMF
+1869 TMMDNPFAYEQAMF
-1883 DANRKALEILSRYF
+1883 DANRKSLEILSKYF
-1897 PYNKE
+1897 PYNKR
-1902 AYVNARNTLNELV
+1902 AYVNARNTLNGLV

-1957 MTTRGYYTKWFAKDL
+1957 MTTREYYTKWFAKDL
-1972 LGHLEANPQM
+1972 LNHLEANPQM
-1982 KSIPIFAY
+1982 KSMPIFAY
-1990 MIPEVKEV
+1990 MLPEVKEV

-2038 PETSQIAIDLFLYNF
+2038 PETSQIATDLFLYNF

-2070 TEVKEMLKVPS
+2070 TEVKENIKVP
-2081 NNENVLIYKGKPLT
+2081 T
-2095 LYRGYATEG
+2095 A
-2104 GVEAKD
+2104 D
-2110 IDETV
+2110 
-2115 KGSAVDYID
+2115 
-2124 SSFNAKYHFTE
+2124 
-2135 QEDAEMYSQIHEEE
+2135 
-2149 HHKNGKTGY
+2149 
-2158 KRVTSKYWLSSD
+2158 
-2170 TSYKVYKDI
+2170 
-2179 IDANKHKEEWGNID
+2179 
-2193 AIILENGTL
+2193 
-2202 GDGQYEVIVTS
+2202 GD
-2213 NAKDKIL
+2213 
-2220 SSTYSRSYVD
+2220 RSYVD
-2230 FMNEIMEDKF
+2230 FMNDIMEDKF

-2260 FGLDAKSKTVLNIL
+2260 FGLDAKSKTVLGIL

-2294 IDKENGKYF
+2294 IDKESGKYF

-2336 GETKTSVMTY
+2336 DETKTSVMTY

-2391 RESTVEGFDREAVIN
+2391 RESTVEGFNREAVIN

-2419 DIRDDQ
+2419 GIRDDQ
-2425 GELYTANAL
+2425 GELYTANVL

-2455 ACRVDGVIVLD
+2455 ACRVDGVVVLD

>member
-13 DDVLAAKLGW
+13 DDVLATKLGW

-41 MYDEIHQNSPLNTTN
+41 MYDEVNQNNPLDTTN

-92 LKKAFTAE
+92 LRKAFTAE

-120 QRNNPQLSRRAIIDT
+120 QKNNPQLSRRAIIDT

-143 EKVYNQIMQMQSIF
+143 EKVYNQIMQMQSMF
-157 RAKGDMEKAAKFNQ
+157 RAKGDMEKASKFNQ

-185 KLRDTEGIKLGNKI
+185 KLRDTEGIKLGNKM
-199 EFADETDELNY
+199 EFVDETDELNY
-210 GDNDLSQLFNPSE
+210 GDNDLSQLIDPNE

-229 QTSNGLESAF
+229 QTSNGLESSF
-239 GSVGQQVRRLLSSLP
+239 GSVGHQVRRLISSLP
-254 IMEIADVTTAD
+254 VMEIVDVTAAD
-265 GRVVQKPQPKRDD
+265 GRVMQKAQPKRDD

-287 VKVHQAL
+287 TKVHQAL

-353 ILIEDKEA
+353 ILVEDKEA

-392 KPLNAKTSVFDTK
+392 KPLNEKTSVFDTK
-405 GNVNVSNLKNTLN
+405 GNVNVSNLKNTLS

-427 KEDTGSIFDKQKQY
+427 KENTGSIFDKQKQY

-456 IERRAFLRTS
+456 IERREFLRTS

-505 ENQLKR
+505 ENQLKK

-523 VRAKSQNSRKEGVFE
+523 VRAKGQNSRKEGVFE

-568 NNITLFSN
+568 NNITLFSQ

-601 RSFITNEYL
+601 RSFLANEYL

-631 CCDTPVNVSLEDTFA
+631 CCDTPTNVSLEDTFA

-667 KQHMIDMFTE
+667 KQHMIDMLTE

-722 NAYEQERRR
+722 NAYEQEKRR

-766 NKDYKASDGTVGKY
+766 NKDYKASDGTIGKY
-780 SSMLSD
+780 SSMLSN

-803 ALKDFKK
+803 ALIDFKK
-810 QISNLGLL
+810 QLANLGLL
-818 ETIKVKE
+818 ETVKVKE

-836 RYTYLGEGV
+836 RYTYLGEDV

-895 GSLLSLSALDSY
+895 GSLLSLSAIDSN

-951 KAYKRNTL
+951 KAYKKNTL

-987 VYEAIEQLRVDYNG
+987 VYEAIEQLKVDYNG

-1063 LRDIA
+1063 LRDMA
-1068 YWMDN
+1068 YWMDD

-1086 VGGFGSTA
+1086 VGGFGSTD
-1094 IDYET
+1094 I
-1099 NDENLYVDSNGNVIP
+1099 SK
-1114 VASGKALT
+1114 ASDAKSLGEA
-1122 RENQMKNDNFSKL
+1122 
-1135 AVPIKGVDK
+1135 
-1144 LHSNLSKAYIHQL
+1144 LSKAYVHQL
-1157 SYSDYRIQTNVP
+1157 SYGDYRIQTNVP

-1270 ILAYAVDD
+1270 VLAYAVDNG
-1278 DKFAMPLFEGGLE
+1278 KFAMPLFEGGLE

-1304 VVNKQQIKGGSAVQV
+1304 IVNKQQIKGGSAVQV

-1334 YVTDDKGNILYAE
+1334 YVTDGKGNILYAE

-1443 DFDIDKLYFMR
+1443 DFDVDKLYFMR
-1454 REYRA
+1454 REYKA

-1469 DALLSAVFSDDT
+1469 DTLLSAVFSDDT

-1509 TLIQQRLMDSETMKQ
+1509 NLIQQRLMDPETMKQ

-1562 VLNNRAKDKSSDP
+1562 ALNNRAKDKSSDP

-1593 NQVASKLI
+1593 NQVAGKLI

-1631 SYGDGKFSDF
+1631 SYGDGRFSDF

-1708 CEYSFNNN
+1708 CEYSFNNS

-1734 ASVKSR
+1734 ASVRSR

-1749 SMDKLTKNIL
+1749 SMDKLAKNIL

-1765 KKGNNVMDNNTFAT
+1765 EKGSNVMDNNTFAT

-1794 ANDVSAFVTSTKF
+1794 ANDVSKFVTSTKF

-1816 FGDLYSQQLK
+1816 FGDLYAQQLK

-1831 SEVGTEASH
+1831 SEVGTDASH
-1840 VEMEVTDNLDSPIM
+1840 VEMEVTDKLDSPIM
-1854 NDNSLTTM
+1854 DDNSLTTM
-1862 NNSDYLD
+1862 SNSDYLD
-1869 TMMGNPFAYEQAMF
+1869 TMMDNPFAYEQAMF
-1883 DANRKALEILSRYF
+1883 DANRKSLEILSKYF
-1897 PYNKE
+1897 PYNKR
-1902 AYVNARNTLNELV
+1902 AYVNARNTLNGLV

-1957 MTTRGYYTKWFAKDL
+1957 MTTREYYTKWFAKDL
-1972 LGHLEANPQM
+1972 LNHLEANPQM
-1982 KSIPIFAY
+1982 KSMPIFAY
-1990 MIPEVKEV
+1990 MLPEVKEV

-2011 INIQGIGGLAPYMK
+2011 INIQGVGGLAPYMK

-2038 PETSQIAIDLFLYNF
+2038 PETSQIATDLFLYNF

-2070 TEVKEMLKVPS
+2070 TEVKENIKVP
-2081 NNENVLIYKGKPLT
+2081 T
-2095 LYRGYATEG
+2095 A
-2104 GVEAKD
+2104 D
-2110 IDETV
+2110 
-2115 KGSAVDYID
+2115 
-2124 SSFNAKYHFTE
+2124 
-2135 QEDAEMYSQIHEEE
+2135 
-2149 HHKNGKTGY
+2149 
-2158 KRVTSKYWLSSD
+2158 
-2170 TSYKVYKDI
+2170 
-2179 IDANKHKEEWGNID
+2179 
-2193 AIILENGTL
+2193 
-2202 GDGQYEVIVTS
+2202 GD
-2213 NAKDKIL
+2213 
-2220 SSTYSRSYVD
+2220 RSYVD
-2230 FMNEIMEDKF
+2230 FMNDIMEDKF

-2260 FGLDAKSKTVLNIL
+2260 FGLDAKSKTVLGIL

-2336 GETKTSVMTY
+2336 DETKTSVMTY

-2391 RESTVEGFDREAVIN
+2391 RKSTVEGFNREAVIN

-2419 DIRDDQ
+2419 GIRDDQ
-2425 GELYTANAL
+2425 GELYTANVL

-2455 ACRVDGVIVLD
+2455 ACRVDGVVVLD

>member
-41 MYDEIHQNSPLNTTN
+41 MYDEVNQNNPLDTTN

-69 EIKIGNQAKI
+69 GIKIGNQAKI
-79 NSIGTNLAPSYKS
+79 NSIGTNLAPSYKR
-92 LKKAFTAE
+92 LRKVFTAE

-120 QRNNPQLSRRAIIDT
+120 QKNNPQLSRRAIIDT

-143 EKVYNQIMQMQSIF
+143 EKIFNQIMQMQSVF

-185 KLRDTEGIKLGNKI
+185 KLRDTEGIKLGNKM
-199 EFADETDELNY
+199 EFVDETDELNY
-210 GDNDLSQLFNPSE
+210 GDNDLSQLIDPNE

-229 QTSNGLESAF
+229 QTSNGLESSF
-239 GSVGQQVRRLLSSLP
+239 GSVGHQVRRLISSLP
-254 IMEIADVTTAD
+254 VMEIVDVTAAD
-265 GRVVQKPQPKRDD
+265 GRVMQKAQPKRDD

-287 VKVHQAL
+287 TKVHQAL

-353 ILIEDKEA
+353 ILVEDKEA

-392 KPLNAKTSVFDTK
+392 KSLNEKTSIFDTK
-405 GNVNVSNLKNTLN
+405 GNVNVSNLKNTLS

-427 KEDTGSIFDKQKQY
+427 KENTGSIFDKQKQY

-456 IERRAFLRTS
+456 IERREFLRTS

-505 ENQLKR
+505 ENQLKK

-523 VRAKSQNSRKEGVFE
+523 VRAKGQNSRKEGVFE
-538 EKIRKIHEMITKN
+538 EKIRKIHEIITKN

-568 NNITLFSN
+568 NNITLFSQ

-601 RSFITNEYL
+601 RSFLANEYL
-610 DSPFFSYN
+610 DSPFFHYN

-631 CCDTPVNVSLEDTFA
+631 CCDTPTNVSLEDTFA

-667 KQHMIDMFTE
+667 KQHMIDMLTE

-803 ALKDFKK
+803 ALIDFKK
-810 QISNLGLL
+810 QLINLGLL
-818 ETIKVKE
+818 ETVKVKE

-836 RYTYLGEGV
+836 RYTYLGEDV

-895 GSLLSLSALDSY
+895 GSLLSLSAIDSN

-951 KAYKRNTL
+951 KAYKKNTL

-987 VYEAIEQLRVDYNG
+987 VYEAIEQLKVDYNG

-1063 LRDIA
+1063 LRDMA
-1068 YWMDN
+1068 YWMDD

-1086 VGGFGSTA
+1086 VGGFGSTDISKA
-1094 IDYET
+1094 SDAKSLGET
-1099 NDENLYVDSNGNVIP
+1099 
-1114 VASGKALT
+1114 
-1122 RENQMKNDNFSKL
+1122 
-1135 AVPIKGVDK
+1135 
-1144 LHSNLSKAYIHQL
+1144 LSKAYVHQL
-1157 SYSDYRIQTNVP
+1157 SYGDYRIQTNVP

-1270 ILAYAVDD
+1270 VLAYAVDNG
-1278 DKFAMPLFEGGLE
+1278 KFAMPLFEGGLE
-1291 HDAAAMAFSMFKK
+1291 HDAAAMAFSIFKK
-1304 VVNKQQIKGGSAVQV
+1304 IVNKQQIKGGSAVQV

-1334 YVTDDKGNILYAE
+1334 YVTDGKENILYAE

-1375 GTLKMIE
+1375 GTLKMVE
-1382 SEGKKISLLEHRF
+1382 SEGKKTSLLEHRF

-1443 DFDIDKLYFMR
+1443 DFDVDKLYFMR
-1454 REYRA
+1454 REYKA

-1481 SQLIDF
+1481 SKLIDF

-1509 TLIQQRLMDSETMKQ
+1509 NLIQQRLMDPETIKQ

-1562 VLNNRAKDKSSDP
+1562 ALNNRTKDKSSDP

-1593 NQVASKLI
+1593 NQVAGKLI

-1631 SYGDGKFSDF
+1631 SYGDGRFSDL

-1708 CEYSFNNN
+1708 CEYSFNNS
-1716 VGIDTAIREI
+1716 VGIDTALREI

-1734 ASVKSR
+1734 ASVRSR

-1749 SMDKLTKNIL
+1749 SMDKLAKNIL

-1765 KKGNNVMDNNTFAT
+1765 EKGSNVMDNNTFAT

-1794 ANDVSAFVTSTKF
+1794 ANDVSKFVISTKF

-1816 FGDLYSQQLK
+1816 FGDLYAQQLK

-1831 SEVGTEASH
+1831 SEVGTDASH
-1840 VEMEVTDNLDSPIM
+1840 VEMEVTDRLDSPIM
-1854 NDNSLTTM
+1854 DDNSLTTM
-1862 NNSDYLD
+1862 SNSDYLD

-1883 DANRKALEILSRYF
+1883 DANRKALETLSKYF
-1897 PYNKE
+1897 PYNKR
-1902 AYVNARNTLNELV
+1902 AYVDARNTLNGLV

-1957 MTTRGYYTKWFAKDL
+1957 MTTREYYTKWFAKDL
-1972 LGHLEANPQM
+1972 LNHLEANPQM
-1982 KSIPIFAY
+1982 KSMPIFAY
-1990 MIPEVKEV
+1990 MLPEVKEV

-2038 PETSQIAIDLFLYNF
+2038 PETSQIATDLFLYNF

-2070 TEVKEMLKVPS
+2070 TEVKENIKVP
-2081 NNENVLIYKGKPLT
+2081 T
-2095 LYRGYATEG
+2095 A
-2104 GVEAKD
+2104 D
-2110 IDETV
+2110 
-2115 KGSAVDYID
+2115 
-2124 SSFNAKYHFTE
+2124 
-2135 QEDAEMYSQIHEEE
+2135 
-2149 HHKNGKTGY
+2149 
-2158 KRVTSKYWLSSD
+2158 
-2170 TSYKVYKDI
+2170 
-2179 IDANKHKEEWGNID
+2179 
-2193 AIILENGTL
+2193 
-2202 GDGQYEVIVTS
+2202 GD
-2213 NAKDKIL
+2213 
-2220 SSTYSRSYVD
+2220 RSYVD
-2230 FMNEIMEDKF
+2230 FMNDIMEDKF

-2260 FGLDAKSKTVLNIL
+2260 FGSDAKSKTVLGIL

-2336 GETKTSVMTY
+2336 DETKTPVMTY

-2391 RESTVEGFDREAVIN
+2391 RESTVEGFNREAAIN

-2419 DIRDDQ
+2419 GIRDDQ

-2455 ACRVDGVIVLD
+2455 ACRVDGVVVLD

>member
-13 DDVLAAKLGW
+13 DDVLATKLGW

-41 MYDEIHQNSPLNTTN
+41 MYDEVNQNNPLDTTN

-92 LKKAFTAE
+92 LRKVFTAE

-120 QRNNPQLSRRAIIDT
+120 QKNNPQLSRRAIIDT

-143 EKVYNQIMQMQSIF
+143 EKVYNQIMQMQSMF
-157 RAKGDMEKAAKFNQ
+157 RAKGDMEKASKFNQ

-185 KLRDTEGIKLGNKI
+185 KLRDTEGIKLGNKM
-199 EFADETDELNY
+199 EFVDETDELNY
-210 GDNDLSQLFNPSE
+210 GDNDLSQLIDPNE

-229 QTSNGLESAF
+229 QTSNGLESSF
-239 GSVGQQVRRLLSSLP
+239 GSVGHQVRRLISSLP
-254 IMEIADVTTAD
+254 VMEIVDVTAAD
-265 GRVVQKPQPKRDD
+265 GRVMQKAQPKRDD

-287 VKVHQAL
+287 TKVHQAL

-333 NPQLRTQFFRD
+333 NPKLRTQFFRD

-353 ILIEDKEA
+353 ILVEDKEA

-392 KPLNAKTSVFDTK
+392 KPLNEKTSVFDTK
-405 GNVNVSNLKNTLN
+405 GNVNVSNLKNTLS

-427 KEDTGSIFDKQKQY
+427 KENTGSIFDKQKQY

-456 IERRAFLRTS
+456 IERREFLRTS

-505 ENQLKR
+505 ENQLKK

-523 VRAKSQNSRKEGVFE
+523 VRAKGQNSRKEGVFE

-568 NNITLFSN
+568 NNITLFSQ

-601 RSFITNEYL
+601 RSFLANEYL

-631 CCDTPVNVSLEDTFA
+631 CCDTPTNVSLEDTFA

-667 KQHMIDMFTE
+667 KQHMIDMLTE

-803 ALKDFKK
+803 ALIDFKK
-810 QISNLGLL
+810 QLTNLGLL
-818 ETIKVKE
+818 ETVKVKE

-836 RYTYLGEGV
+836 RYTYLGEDV

-895 GSLLSLSALDSY
+895 GSLLSLSAIDSN

-912 EDGIERCVYFDDINV
+912 EDGIERCVYFDDINI

-951 KAYKRNTL
+951 KAYKKNTL

-987 VYEAIEQLRVDYNG
+987 VYEAIEQLKVDYNG
-1001 KSIPSEKLAEIASMA
+1001 KSIPSEKLAEISSMA

-1063 LRDIA
+1063 LRDMA
-1068 YWMDN
+1068 YWMDD

-1086 VGGFGSTA
+1086 VGGFGSTD
-1094 IDYET
+1094 I
-1099 NDENLYVDSNGNVIP
+1099 SK
-1114 VASGKALT
+1114 ASDAKSLGEA
-1122 RENQMKNDNFSKL
+1122 
-1135 AVPIKGVDK
+1135 
-1144 LHSNLSKAYIHQL
+1144 LSKAYVHQL
-1157 SYSDYRIQTNVP
+1157 SYGDYRIQTNVP

-1270 ILAYAVDD
+1270 VLAYAVDNG
-1278 DKFAMPLFEGGLE
+1278 KFAMPLFEGGLE

-1304 VVNKQQIKGGSAVQV
+1304 IVNKQQIKGGSAVQV

-1334 YVTDDKGNILYAE
+1334 YVTDGKGNILYAE

-1443 DFDIDKLYFMR
+1443 DFDVDKLYFMR
-1454 REYRA
+1454 REYKA

-1481 SQLIDF
+1481 SKLIDF

-1509 TLIQQRLMDSETMKQ
+1509 NLIQQRLMDPETMKQ

-1549 EGIID
+1549 KGIID

-1562 VLNNRAKDKSSDP
+1562 ALNNRAKDKSSDP

-1593 NQVASKLI
+1593 NQVAGKLI

-1631 SYGDGKFSDF
+1631 SYGDGRFSDF

-1708 CEYSFNNN
+1708 CEYSFNNS

-1734 ASVKSR
+1734 ASVRSR
-1740 KEPLNPEHF
+1740 NEPLNPEHF
-1749 SMDKLTKNIL
+1749 SMDKLAKNIL

-1765 KKGNNVMDNNTFAT
+1765 EKGSNVMDNNTFAT

-1794 ANDVSAFVTSTKF
+1794 ANDVSKFVTSTKF

-1816 FGDLYSQQLK
+1816 FGDLYAQQLK

-1831 SEVGTEASH
+1831 SEVGTDASH
-1840 VEMEVTDNLDSPIM
+1840 VEMEVTDRLDSPIM
-1854 NDNSLTTM
+1854 DDNSLTTM
-1862 NNSDYLD
+1862 SNSDYLD

-1883 DANRKALEILSRYF
+1883 DANRKALEILSKYF
-1897 PYNKE
+1897 PYNKR
-1902 AYVNARNTLNELV
+1902 AYVNARNTLNGLV

-1957 MTTRGYYTKWFAKDL
+1957 MTTREYYTKWFAKDL
-1972 LGHLEANPQM
+1972 LNHLEANPQM
-1982 KSIPIFAY
+1982 KSMPIFAY
-1990 MIPEVKEV
+1990 MLPEVKEV

-2011 INIQGIGGLAPYMK
+2011 INIQGVGGLAPYMK

-2038 PETSQIAIDLFLYNF
+2038 PETSQIATDLFLYNF

-2070 TEVKEMLKVPS
+2070 TEVKENIKVP
-2081 NNENVLIYKGKPLT
+2081 T
-2095 LYRGYATEG
+2095 A
-2104 GVEAKD
+2104 D
-2110 IDETV
+2110 
-2115 KGSAVDYID
+2115 
-2124 SSFNAKYHFTE
+2124 
-2135 QEDAEMYSQIHEEE
+2135 
-2149 HHKNGKTGY
+2149 
-2158 KRVTSKYWLSSD
+2158 
-2170 TSYKVYKDI
+2170 
-2179 IDANKHKEEWGNID
+2179 
-2193 AIILENGTL
+2193 
-2202 GDGQYEVIVTS
+2202 GD
-2213 NAKDKIL
+2213 
-2220 SSTYSRSYVD
+2220 RSYVD
-2230 FMNEIMEDKF
+2230 FMNDIMEDKF

-2260 FGLDAKSKTVLNIL
+2260 FGLDAKSKTVLGIL

-2336 GETKTSVMTY
+2336 DETKTSVMTY

-2391 RESTVEGFDREAVIN
+2391 RKSTVEGFNREAVIN

-2419 DIRDDQ
+2419 GIRDDQ
-2425 GELYTANAL
+2425 GELYTANVL

-2455 ACRVDGVIVLD
+2455 ACRVDGVVVLD

>member
-1 MANFCYI
+1 MANVCYI

-32 PFRVATLRG
+32 PFRVAALRG
-41 MYDEIHQNSPLNTTN
+41 MYDEVNPNNPLDTTN

-69 EIKIGNQAKI
+69 EIKTGNQAKI
-79 NSIGTNLAPSYKS
+79 NSIGTNLAPSYKR
-92 LKKAFTAE
+92 LRKVFTAE

-143 EKVYNQIMQMQSIF
+143 EKVYNQIMQMQSMF
-157 RAKGDMEKAAKFNQ
+157 RAKGDIEKAAKFNQ
-171 VLSNWSALTAFARM
+171 ILSNWSALTAFARM
-185 KLRDTEGIKLGNKI
+185 KLRDTEGIKLGNKM
-199 EFADETDELNY
+199 EFVDETDELNY
-210 GDNDLSQLFNPSE
+210 GDNDLSQLIDPNE

-229 QTSNGLESAF
+229 QTSNGLESSF
-239 GSVGQQVRRLLSSLP
+239 GSVGHQVRRLISSLP
-254 IMEIADVTTAD
+254 VMEIVEVTTAD
-265 GRVVQKPQPKRDD
+265 GRVVQKAQPKRDD

-287 VKVHQAL
+287 TKVHQAL
-294 MELLRGITSEAQMMG
+294 MELLRGVTSEAQMMG
-309 AFRNPRTGQAKSVWM
+309 AFRNPRTGQAKSAWM

-353 ILIEDKEA
+353 LLVEDKEA
-361 SKKGLR
+361 SKKGFR

-377 EDLLGGSFMSRIILG
+377 EDLLRGSFMSRIILG
-392 KPLNAKTSVFDTK
+392 KPLNEKTSVLDAK
-405 GNVNVSNLKNTLN
+405 GNVNVSNLKNTLS

-427 KEDTGSIFDKQKQY
+427 KENTGSVFDEQKQY
-441 GGGKQSKFYSRGGSS
+441 GGRKPSKFYSRGGSS
-456 IERRAFLRTS
+456 IERREFLRTS

-482 MNHSKDLRKLT
+482 MKHSKDLRKLT

-500 QYGVS
+500 QYGIS

-511 LEAGEKISYKSL
+511 LEAGEKIPYKSL
-523 VRAKSQNSRKEGVFE
+523 VRAKGQNSRKESVFE
-538 EKIRKIHEMITKN
+538 EKIRKIHEIITRN
-551 REGLRLESRVRH
+551 REGLRLESRVRY

-568 NNITLFSN
+568 NNITLFSQ

-601 RSFITNEYL
+601 KSFLTNEYL
-610 DSPFFSYN
+610 DSPFFFYN

-631 CCDTPVNVSLEDTFA
+631 CCDTPTNVSLEDTFA
-646 AQFDYLRFLGTSD
+646 AQFNYLRFLGTPD

-667 KQHMIDMFTE
+667 KQHMIDMLTE

-712 SNEEIMDGLY
+712 SNEEIIDGLY

-756 EDTFSILGFL
+756 EDTFSILRFL
-766 NKDYKASDGTVGKY
+766 NKDYKASDGTIGKY

-803 ALKDFKK
+803 ALIDFKK
-810 QISNLGLL
+810 QLTNLGLL
-818 ETIKVKE
+818 ETAKVKE
-825 IDRNNK
+825 TDKNNK

-836 RYTYLGEGV
+836 KYIYLGEDV

-895 GSLLSLSALDSY
+895 GSLLSLSAIDSN

-951 KAYKRNTL
+951 KAYKKNTL

-987 VYEAIEQLRVDYNG
+987 VYEAIEQLKVDYNG
-1001 KSIPSEKLAEIASMA
+1001 KSIPPEKLAEIASMA

-1063 LRDIA
+1063 LRDMA
-1068 YWMDN
+1068 YWMDD

-1086 VGGFGSTA
+1086 VGGFGSTD
-1094 IDYET
+1094 I
-1099 NDENLYVDSNGNVIP
+1099 SK
-1114 VASGKALT
+1114 ASDAKSLGEA
-1122 RENQMKNDNFSKL
+1122 
-1135 AVPIKGVDK
+1135 
-1144 LHSNLSKAYIHQL
+1144 LSKAYVHQL
-1157 SYSDYRIQTNVP
+1157 SYGDYRIQTNVP

-1223 VSFYNGLIVANILES
+1223 ISFYNSLIVANILES

-1270 ILAYAVDD
+1270 VLAYAVDNGE
-1278 DKFAMPLFEGGLE
+1278 FAMPLFEGGLE

-1304 VVNKQQIKGGSAVQV
+1304 IVNKQQIKGGSAVQV
-1319 SAMGIKGYEEDGDLK
+1319 SAMGIKGYEKDGDLK
-1334 YVTDDKGNILYAE
+1334 YVTDGKGNILYTE

-1382 SEGKKISLLEHRF
+1382 SKGKKISLLEHRF

-1410 DYSMLNL
+1410 DYSILNL

-1443 DFDIDKLYFMR
+1443 DFDVDKLYFMR
-1454 REYRA
+1454 REYKA
-1459 LKKQSTDEAT
+1459 SKKQSTDEAT

-1481 SQLIDF
+1481 SKLIDF
-1487 EEYDFNKSP
+1487 EEYDFSKSP

-1509 TLIQQRLMDSETMKQ
+1509 SLIQQRLMDPETMKQ

-1539 IMRELLYGST
+1539 IMRELLYGSI

-1562 VLNNRAKDKSSDP
+1562 ALNNRAKDKSSDP

-1583 PMTIITYNQQ
+1583 PMTIIIYNQQ
-1593 NQVASKLI
+1593 NQIAGKLI

-1631 SYGDGKFSDF
+1631 SYGDGRFSDF

-1708 CEYSFNNN
+1708 CEFSFNNS
-1716 VGIDTAIREI
+1716 VGIDAAIREI

-1734 ASVKSR
+1734 ASVRSR
-1740 KEPLNPEHF
+1740 KEPLNLEHF
-1749 SMDKLTKNIL
+1749 SMDKLVKNIL

-1765 KKGNNVMDNNTFAT
+1765 ERGSNAMDNNTFAT
-1779 EQLEVLDLFNDISAV
+1779 EQLEILDLFNDISAV
-1794 ANDVSAFVTSTKF
+1794 ANDVSKFITSTKF

-1816 FGDLYSQQLK
+1816 FGDLYAQQLK

-1831 SEVGTEASH
+1831 SEVGTDASH
-1840 VEMEVTDNLDSPIM
+1840 VEMEVTDRLDSPIM
-1854 NDNSLTTM
+1854 DDNSLTTM
-1862 NNSDYLD
+1862 SNSDYLD
-1869 TMMGNPFAYEQAMF
+1869 TMMDNPFAYEQAMF
-1883 DANRKALEILSRYF
+1883 DANRRALEILSKYF
-1897 PYNKE
+1897 PYNKR
-1902 AYVNARNTLNELV
+1902 AYVNARNILNRLV

-1957 MTTRGYYTKWFAKDL
+1957 MTTREYYTKWFAKDL
-1972 LGHLEANPQM
+1972 LNHLEANPQM
-1982 KSIPIFAY
+1982 KSMPIFAY
-1990 MIPEVKEV
+1990 MLPEVKEV

-2011 INIQGIGGLAPYMK
+2011 INIQGVGGLAPYMK

-2038 PETSQIAIDLFLYNF
+2038 PETSQIATDLFLYNF

-2070 TEVKEMLKVPS
+2070 TEVKERIKVPTA
-2081 NNENVLIYKGKPLT
+2081 Y
-2095 LYRGYATEG
+2095 
-2104 GVEAKD
+2104 
-2110 IDETV
+2110 
-2115 KGSAVDYID
+2115 
-2124 SSFNAKYHFTE
+2124 
-2135 QEDAEMYSQIHEEE
+2135 
-2149 HHKNGKTGY
+2149 
-2158 KRVTSKYWLSSD
+2158 
-2170 TSYKVYKDI
+2170 
-2179 IDANKHKEEWGNID
+2179 
-2193 AIILENGTL
+2193 
-2202 GDGQYEVIVTS
+2202 GD
-2213 NAKDKIL
+2213 
-2220 SSTYSRSYVD
+2220 RSYVD
-2230 FMNEIMEDKF
+2230 FMNDIMEDKF

-2260 FGLDAKSKTVLNIL
+2260 FGLDAKSKTVLDIL

-2294 IDKENGKYF
+2294 IDRESGKYF

-2328 VVYMADSF
+2328 IVYMADSF
-2336 GETKTSVMTY
+2336 DETNTSVMTY

-2360 YFGDNISSD
+2360 YFGDNTSSD

-2391 RESTVEGFDREAVIN
+2391 RESTVEGFNREAAIN

-2419 DIRDDQ
+2419 GIRDDQ
-2425 GELYTANAL
+2425 GELYTADAL

-2455 ACRVDGVIVLD
+2455 ACRVDGVVVLD

>member
-631 CCDTPVNVSLEDTFA
+631 CCDTPINVSLEDTFA

-745 NYSKVENFSDS
+745 NYNKVENFSDS

-951 KAYKRNTL
+951 KAYKKNTL

-987 VYEAIEQLRVDYNG
+987 VYEAIEQLKVDYNG

-1063 LRDIA
+1063 LRDMA
-1068 YWMDN
+1068 YWMDDH
-1073 NNVDLVGSTKIVK
+1073 NVDLVGSTKIVK
-1086 VGGFGSTA
+1086 VGGFGSTD
-1094 IDYET
+1094 I
-1099 NDENLYVDSNGNVIP
+1099 SK
-1114 VASGKALT
+1114 ASDANSLGEA
-1122 RENQMKNDNFSKL
+1122 
-1135 AVPIKGVDK
+1135 
-1144 LHSNLSKAYIHQL
+1144 LSKAYIHQL
-1157 SYSDYRIQTNVP
+1157 SYGDYRIQTNVP

-1270 ILAYAVDD
+1270 ILAYAVDA

-1304 VVNKQQIKGGSAVQV
+1304 IVNKQQIKGGSAVQV

-1862 NNSDYLD
+1862 SNSDYLD

-1957 MTTRGYYTKWFAKDL
+1957 MTTREYYTKWFAKDL

-2038 PETSQIAIDLFLYNF
+2038 PETSQIATDLFLYNF

-2070 TEVKEMLKVPS
+2070 TEVKEMIKVPS
-2081 NNENVLIYKGKPLT
+2081 SSENVLIYKGKPLT

-2135 QEDAEMYSQIHEEE
+2135 QEDAEMYSQVHEEE
-2149 HHKNGKTGY
+2149 HHKKGKTGY
-2158 KRVTSKYWLSSD
+2158 ERVTSKYWLSSD

-2336 GETKTSVMTY
+2336 DETKTSVMTY

>member
-13 DDVLAAKLGW
+13 DDVLATKLGW

-41 MYDEIHQNSPLNTTN
+41 MYDEVNQNNPLDTTN

-79 NSIGTNLAPSYKS
+79 NSIGTNLAPSYKR
-92 LKKAFTAE
+92 LRKAFTAE

-120 QRNNPQLSRRAIIDT
+120 QKNNPQLSRRAIIDT

-143 EKVYNQIMQMQSIF
+143 EKVYNQIMQMQSVF

-185 KLRDTEGIKLGNKI
+185 KLRDTEGIKLGNKM
-199 EFADETDELNY
+199 EFVDETDELNY
-210 GDNDLSQLFNPSE
+210 GDNDLSQLIDPNE

-229 QTSNGLESAF
+229 QTSNGLESSF
-239 GSVGQQVRRLLSSLP
+239 GSVGHQVRRLISSLP
-254 IMEIADVTTAD
+254 VMEIVDVTTAD
-265 GRVVQKPQPKRDD
+265 GRVMQKAQPKRDD

-287 VKVHQAL
+287 TKVHQAL

-353 ILIEDKEA
+353 ILVEDKEA

-392 KPLNAKTSVFDTK
+392 KPLNEKTSVFDTK
-405 GNVNVSNLKNTLN
+405 GNVNVSNLKNTLS

-427 KEDTGSIFDKQKQY
+427 KENTGSIFDKQKQY

-456 IERRAFLRTS
+456 IERREFLRTS

-505 ENQLKR
+505 ENQLKK

-523 VRAKSQNSRKEGVFE
+523 VRAKGQNSRKEGVFE

-568 NNITLFSN
+568 NNITLFSQ

-601 RSFITNEYL
+601 RSFLTNEYL
-610 DSPFFSYN
+610 DSPFFYYN

-631 CCDTPVNVSLEDTFA
+631 CCDTPTNVSLEDTFA

-667 KQHMIDMFTE
+667 KQHMIDMLTE

-803 ALKDFKK
+803 ALIDFKK
-810 QISNLGLL
+810 QLTNLGLL
-818 ETIKVKE
+818 ETVKVKE

-836 RYTYLGEGV
+836 RYTYLGEDV

-895 GSLLSLSALDSY
+895 GSLLSLSAIDSN

-951 KAYKRNTL
+951 NAYKKNTL

-987 VYEAIEQLRVDYNG
+987 VYEAIEQLKVDYNG

-1063 LRDIA
+1063 LRDMA
-1068 YWMDN
+1068 YWMDD

-1086 VGGFGSTA
+1086 VGGFGSTD
-1094 IDYET
+1094 I
-1099 NDENLYVDSNGNVIP
+1099 SK
-1114 VASGKALT
+1114 ASDAKSLGEA
-1122 RENQMKNDNFSKL
+1122 
-1135 AVPIKGVDK
+1135 
-1144 LHSNLSKAYIHQL
+1144 LSKAYVHQL
-1157 SYSDYRIQTNVP
+1157 SYGDYRIQTNVP

-1270 ILAYAVDD
+1270 VLAYAVDNG
-1278 DKFAMPLFEGGLE
+1278 KFAMPLFEGGLE

-1304 VVNKQQIKGGSAVQV
+1304 IVNKQQIKGGSAVQV

-1334 YVTDDKGNILYAE
+1334 YVTDGKGNILYAE
-1347 CEIPFDISYKDS
+1347 CEIPFDISYTDS

-1443 DFDIDKLYFMR
+1443 DFDVDKLYFMR
-1454 REYRA
+1454 REYKA

-1481 SQLIDF
+1481 SKLIDF

-1509 TLIQQRLMDSETMKQ
+1509 NLIQQRLMDPETMKQ

-1562 VLNNRAKDKSSDP
+1562 ALNNRAKDKSSDP

-1593 NQVASKLI
+1593 NQVAGKLI

-1631 SYGDGKFSDF
+1631 SYGDGRFSDF

-1708 CEYSFNNN
+1708 CEYSFNNS

-1734 ASVKSR
+1734 ASVRSR

-1749 SMDKLTKNIL
+1749 SMDKLAKNIL

-1765 KKGNNVMDNNTFAT
+1765 EKGSNVMDNNTFAT

-1794 ANDVSAFVTSTKF
+1794 ANDVSKFVTSTKF

-1816 FGDLYSQQLK
+1816 FGDLYAQQLK

-1831 SEVGTEASH
+1831 SEVGTDASH
-1840 VEMEVTDNLDSPIM
+1840 VEMEVTDRLDSPIM
-1854 NDNSLTTM
+1854 DDNSLTTM
-1862 NNSDYLD
+1862 SNSDYLD

-1883 DANRKALEILSRYF
+1883 DANRKALEILSKYF
-1897 PYNKE
+1897 PYNKR
-1902 AYVNARNTLNELV
+1902 AYVNARNTLNGLV

-1957 MTTRGYYTKWFAKDL
+1957 MTTREYYTKWFAKDL
-1972 LGHLEANPQM
+1972 LNHLEANPQM
-1982 KSIPIFAY
+1982 KSMPIFAY
-1990 MIPEVKEV
+1990 MLPEVKEV

-2011 INIQGIGGLAPYMK
+2011 INIQGVGGLAPYMK

-2038 PETSQIAIDLFLYNF
+2038 PETSQIATDLFLYNF

-2070 TEVKEMLKVPS
+2070 TEVKENIKVP
-2081 NNENVLIYKGKPLT
+2081 T
-2095 LYRGYATEG
+2095 A
-2104 GVEAKD
+2104 D
-2110 IDETV
+2110 
-2115 KGSAVDYID
+2115 
-2124 SSFNAKYHFTE
+2124 
-2135 QEDAEMYSQIHEEE
+2135 
-2149 HHKNGKTGY
+2149 
-2158 KRVTSKYWLSSD
+2158 
-2170 TSYKVYKDI
+2170 
-2179 IDANKHKEEWGNID
+2179 
-2193 AIILENGTL
+2193 
-2202 GDGQYEVIVTS
+2202 GD
-2213 NAKDKIL
+2213 
-2220 SSTYSRSYVD
+2220 RSYVD
-2230 FMNEIMEDKF
+2230 FMNDIMEDKF

-2260 FGLDAKSKTVLNIL
+2260 FGLDAKSKTVLGIL

-2336 GETKTSVMTY
+2336 DETKTSVMTY

-2391 RESTVEGFDREAVIN
+2391 RKSTVEGFNREAVIN

-2419 DIRDDQ
+2419 GIRDDQ
-2425 GELYTANAL
+2425 GELYTANVL

-2455 ACRVDGVIVLD
+2455 ACRVDGVVVLD

>member
-13 DDVLAAKLGW
+13 DDTLATKLGW

-41 MYDEIHQNSPLNTTN
+41 MYDEAHQNSPLDTTN

-69 EIKIGNQAKI
+69 KIKVRNQAKI
-79 NSIGTNLAPSYKS
+79 NSIGTNLASSYES
-92 LKKAFTAE
+92 LRKTFTAE
-100 ERFNRVNMIAAMFSA
+100 ERFNRVNMIATMFSA

-120 QRNNPQLSRRAIIDT
+120 QKNNPQLSRRAIIDT

-143 EKVYNQIMQMQSIF
+143 EKVYNQIMQMQSVF
-157 RAKGDMEKAAKFNQ
+157 RAKGDMEKAVKFNQ

-199 EFADETDELNY
+199 EFTDETDELNY
-210 GDNDLSQLFNPSE
+210 GDNDLSQLFDPSE

-229 QTSNGLESAF
+229 QSSNGLESSF

-278 LGFVQTLDP
+278 LGFTQTLDP

-294 MELLRGITSEAQMMG
+294 MELLRGITSEAQMIG
-309 AFRNPRTGQAKSVWM
+309 AFRNPRTGQVKSIWM

-353 ILIEDKEA
+353 ILLEDKEA
-361 SKKGLR
+361 SKKGLK
-367 KYKTKLLNRV
+367 KYKTKVLNRV

-392 KPLNAKTSVFDTK
+392 KPLNEKTSVFDTK
-405 GNVNVSNLKNTLN
+405 GNINVSNLKSTLG
-418 QINEWLAQP
+418 QINKWLSQP

-456 IERRAFLRTS
+456 IERREFLRTS

-505 ENQLKR
+505 ENQLKK
-511 LEAGEKISYKSL
+511 LEAGEKIPYKSL
-523 VRAKSQNSRKEGVFE
+523 VRAKGQNSRKEGVFE

-568 NNITLFSN
+568 NNITLFSQ

-601 RSFITNEYL
+601 RSFLANEYL

-631 CCDTPVNVSLEDTFA
+631 CCNTPTNVSLEDTFA

-667 KQHMIDMFTE
+667 KQHMIDMLTE

-722 NAYEQERRR
+722 NAYVQERRR

-803 ALKDFKK
+803 ALIDFKK
-810 QISNLGLL
+810 QLTNLGLL
-818 ETIKVKE
+818 ETVKVKE

-836 RYTYLGEGV
+836 RYTYLGEDV

-895 GSLLSLSALDSY
+895 GSLLSLSAIDSN

-951 KAYKRNTL
+951 KAYKKNTL

-1063 LRDIA
+1063 LRDMA
-1068 YWMDN
+1068 YWMDD

-1086 VGGFGSTA
+1086 VGGFGSTD
-1094 IDYET
+1094 I
-1099 NDENLYVDSNGNVIP
+1099 SK
-1114 VASGKALT
+1114 ASDAKSLGEA
-1122 RENQMKNDNFSKL
+1122 
-1135 AVPIKGVDK
+1135 
-1144 LHSNLSKAYIHQL
+1144 LSKAYVHQL
-1157 SYSDYRIQTNVP
+1157 SYGDYRIQTNVP

-1270 ILAYAVDD
+1270 VLAYAVDNG
-1278 DKFAMPLFEGGLE
+1278 KFAMPLFEGGLE

-1304 VVNKQQIKGGSAVQV
+1304 IVNKQQIKGGSAVQV

-1334 YVTDDKGNILYAE
+1334 YVTDGKGNILYAE

-1443 DFDIDKLYFMR
+1443 DFDVDKLYFMR
-1454 REYRA
+1454 REYKA

-1481 SQLIDF
+1481 SKLIDF

-1509 TLIQQRLMDSETMKQ
+1509 NLIQQRLMDPETMKQ

-1562 VLNNRAKDKSSDP
+1562 ALNNRAKDKSSDP

-1593 NQVASKLI
+1593 NQVAGKLI

-1626 EFAGH
+1626 EFASH
-1631 SYGDGKFSDF
+1631 SYGDGRFSDF

-1697 MLFNQPIIKEV
+1697 MLFNQPVIKEV
-1708 CEYSFNNN
+1708 CEYSFNNS
-1716 VGIDTAIREI
+1716 VGIDIAIREI

-1749 SMDKLTKNIL
+1749 SMDKLAKNIL

-1765 KKGNNVMDNNTFAT
+1765 EKGNNVMDNNTFAT

-1794 ANDVSAFVTSTKF
+1794 ANDVSKFVTSTKF

-1816 FGDLYSQQLK
+1816 FGDLYAQQLK

-1831 SEVGTEASH
+1831 SEVGTDASH
-1840 VEMEVTDNLDSPIM
+1840 VEMEVTDKLDSPIM

-1862 NNSDYLD
+1862 SNSDYLD

-1883 DANRKALEILSRYF
+1883 DANRKSLEILSKYF
-1897 PYNKE
+1897 PYNKR
-1902 AYVNARNTLNELV
+1902 AYVNARNTLNGLV

-1957 MTTRGYYTKWFAKDL
+1957 MTTREYYTKWFAKDL
-1972 LGHLEANPQM
+1972 LNHLEANPQM
-1982 KSIPIFAY
+1982 KSMPIFAY
-1990 MIPEVKEV
+1990 MLPEVKEV

-2038 PETSQIAIDLFLYNF
+2038 PETSQIATDLFLYNF

-2070 TEVKEMLKVPS
+2070 TEVKENIKVP
-2081 NNENVLIYKGKPLT
+2081 T
-2095 LYRGYATEG
+2095 A
-2104 GVEAKD
+2104 D
-2110 IDETV
+2110 
-2115 KGSAVDYID
+2115 
-2124 SSFNAKYHFTE
+2124 
-2135 QEDAEMYSQIHEEE
+2135 
-2149 HHKNGKTGY
+2149 
-2158 KRVTSKYWLSSD
+2158 
-2170 TSYKVYKDI
+2170 
-2179 IDANKHKEEWGNID
+2179 
-2193 AIILENGTL
+2193 
-2202 GDGQYEVIVTS
+2202 GD
-2213 NAKDKIL
+2213 
-2220 SSTYSRSYVD
+2220 RSYVD

-2260 FGLDAKSKTVLNIL
+2260 FGLDAKSKTVLGIL

-2328 VVYMADSF
+2328 VIYMADSF
-2336 GETKTSVMTY
+2336 DETKTSVMTY

-2391 RESTVEGFDREAVIN
+2391 RESTVEGFNREAVIN

-2413 KAYEKA
+2413 KAYERA
-2419 DIRDDQ
+2419 GIRDDQ
-2425 GELYTANAL
+2425 GELYTANVL

-2455 ACRVDGVIVLD
+2455 ACRVDGVVVLD

>member
-41 MYDEIHQNSPLNTTN
+41 MYDEVNQNNPLDTTN

-92 LKKAFTAE
+92 LRKAFTAE

-120 QRNNPQLSRRAIIDT
+120 QKNNPQLSRRAIIDT

-143 EKVYNQIMQMQSIF
+143 EKVYNQIMQMQSVF
-157 RAKGDMEKAAKFNQ
+157 RAKGDMEKASKFNQ

-185 KLRDTEGIKLGNKI
+185 KLRDTEGIKLGNKM
-199 EFADETDELNY
+199 EFVDETDELNY
-210 GDNDLSQLFNPSE
+210 GDNDLSQLIDPNE

-229 QTSNGLESAF
+229 QTSNGLESSF
-239 GSVGQQVRRLLSSLP
+239 GSVGHQVRRLISSLP
-254 IMEIADVTTAD
+254 VMEIVDVTAAD
-265 GRVVQKPQPKRDD
+265 GRVMQKAQPKRDD

-287 VKVHQAL
+287 TKVHQAL

-353 ILIEDKEA
+353 ILVEDKEA

-392 KPLNAKTSVFDTK
+392 KPLNEKTSVFDTK
-405 GNVNVSNLKNTLN
+405 GNVNVSNLKNTLS

-427 KEDTGSIFDKQKQY
+427 KENTGSIFDKQKQY

-456 IERRAFLRTS
+456 IERREFLRTS

-505 ENQLKR
+505 ENQLKK

-523 VRAKSQNSRKEGVFE
+523 VRAKGQNSRKEGVFE

-568 NNITLFSN
+568 NNITLFSQ

-601 RSFITNEYL
+601 RSFLANEYL

-631 CCDTPVNVSLEDTFA
+631 CCDTPTNVSLEDTFA

-667 KQHMIDMFTE
+667 KQHMIDMLTE

-803 ALKDFKK
+803 ALIDFKK
-810 QISNLGLL
+810 QLTNLGLL
-818 ETIKVKE
+818 ETVKVKE

-836 RYTYLGEGV
+836 RYTYLGEDV

-895 GSLLSLSALDSY
+895 GSLLSLSAIDSN

-951 KAYKRNTL
+951 KAYKKNTL

-987 VYEAIEQLRVDYNG
+987 VYEAIEQLKVDYNG

-1063 LRDIA
+1063 LRDMA
-1068 YWMDN
+1068 YWMDD

-1086 VGGFGSTA
+1086 VGGFGSTD
-1094 IDYET
+1094 I
-1099 NDENLYVDSNGNVIP
+1099 SK
-1114 VASGKALT
+1114 ASDAKSLGEA
-1122 RENQMKNDNFSKL
+1122 
-1135 AVPIKGVDK
+1135 
-1144 LHSNLSKAYIHQL
+1144 LSKAYVHQL
-1157 SYSDYRIQTNVP
+1157 SYGDYRIQTNVP

-1270 ILAYAVDD
+1270 VLAYAVDNG
-1278 DKFAMPLFEGGLE
+1278 KFAMPLFEGGLE

-1304 VVNKQQIKGGSAVQV
+1304 IVNKQQIKGGSAVQV

-1334 YVTDDKGNILYAE
+1334 YVTDGKGNILYAE

-1382 SEGKKISLLEHRF
+1382 SNGKKISLLEHRF

-1443 DFDIDKLYFMR
+1443 DFDVDKLYFMR
-1454 REYRA
+1454 REYKA

-1481 SQLIDF
+1481 SKLIDF

-1509 TLIQQRLMDSETMKQ
+1509 NLIQQRLMDPETMKQ

-1562 VLNNRAKDKSSDP
+1562 ALNNRAKDKSSDP

-1593 NQVASKLI
+1593 NQVAGKLI

-1631 SYGDGKFSDF
+1631 SYGDGRFSDF

-1708 CEYSFNNN
+1708 CEYSFNNS

-1734 ASVKSR
+1734 ASVRSR

-1749 SMDKLTKNIL
+1749 SMDKLAKNIL

-1765 KKGNNVMDNNTFAT
+1765 EKGSNVMDNNTFAT

-1794 ANDVSAFVTSTKF
+1794 ANDVSKFVTSTKF

-1816 FGDLYSQQLK
+1816 FGDLYAQQLK

-1831 SEVGTEASH
+1831 SEVGTDASH
-1840 VEMEVTDNLDSPIM
+1840 VEMEVTDKLDSPIM
-1854 NDNSLTTM
+1854 DDNSLTTM
-1862 NNSDYLD
+1862 SNSDYLD

-1883 DANRKALEILSRYF
+1883 DANRKALEILSKYF
-1897 PYNKE
+1897 PYNKR
-1902 AYVNARNTLNELV
+1902 AYVNARNTLNGLV

-1957 MTTRGYYTKWFAKDL
+1957 MTTREYYTKWFAKDL
-1972 LGHLEANPQM
+1972 LNHLEANPQM
-1982 KSIPIFAY
+1982 KSMPIFAY
-1990 MIPEVKEV
+1990 MLPEVKEV

-2011 INIQGIGGLAPYMK
+2011 INIQGVGGLAPYMK

-2038 PETSQIAIDLFLYNF
+2038 PETSQIATDLFLYNF

-2062 KAFMNLAP
+2062 KAFMNLAH
-2070 TEVKEMLKVPS
+2070 TEVKENIKVP
-2081 NNENVLIYKGKPLT
+2081 T
-2095 LYRGYATEG
+2095 A
-2104 GVEAKD
+2104 D
-2110 IDETV
+2110 
-2115 KGSAVDYID
+2115 
-2124 SSFNAKYHFTE
+2124 
-2135 QEDAEMYSQIHEEE
+2135 
-2149 HHKNGKTGY
+2149 
-2158 KRVTSKYWLSSD
+2158 
-2170 TSYKVYKDI
+2170 
-2179 IDANKHKEEWGNID
+2179 
-2193 AIILENGTL
+2193 
-2202 GDGQYEVIVTS
+2202 GD
-2213 NAKDKIL
+2213 
-2220 SSTYSRSYVD
+2220 RSYVD
-2230 FMNEIMEDKF
+2230 FMNDIMEDKF

-2260 FGLDAKSKTVLNIL
+2260 FGLDAKSKTVLDIL

-2336 GETKTSVMTY
+2336 DETKTSVMTY

-2391 RESTVEGFDREAVIN
+2391 RESTVEGFNREAVIN

-2419 DIRDDQ
+2419 GIRDDQ

-2455 ACRVDGVIVLD
+2455 ACRVDGVVVLD

>member
-13 DDVLAAKLGW
+13 DDILATKLGW

-41 MYDEIHQNSPLNTTN
+41 MYDEVNQNNPLDTTN

-69 EIKIGNQAKI
+69 EIKVGNQAKI
-79 NSIGTNLAPSYKS
+79 NSIGTNLAPSYKR
-92 LKKAFTAE
+92 LGKVFTAE

-120 QRNNPQLSRRAIIDT
+120 QKNNPQLSRRAIIDT

-143 EKVYNQIMQMQSIF
+143 EKVYNQIMQMQSVF

-185 KLRDTEGIKLGNKI
+185 KLRDTEGIKLGNKM
-199 EFADETDELNY
+199 EFVDETDELNY
-210 GDNDLSQLFNPSE
+210 GDNDLSQLIDPNE

-229 QTSNGLESAF
+229 QTSNGLESSF
-239 GSVGQQVRRLLSSLP
+239 GSVGHQVRRLISSLP
-254 IMEIADVTTAD
+254 VMEIVDVTAAD
-265 GRVVQKPQPKRDD
+265 GRVMQKAQPKRDD

-287 VKVHQAL
+287 TKVHQAL

-309 AFRNPRTGQAKSVWM
+309 AFRNPKTGQAKSVWM

-353 ILIEDKEA
+353 ILVEDKEA

-392 KPLNAKTSVFDTK
+392 KPLNEKTSVFDTK
-405 GNVNVSNLKNTLN
+405 GNVNISNLKNTLS

-427 KEDTGSIFDKQKQY
+427 KENTGSIFDKQKQY

-456 IERRAFLRTS
+456 IERREFLRTS

-505 ENQLKR
+505 ENQLKK
-511 LEAGEKISYKSL
+511 LEAGEKISYRSL
-523 VRAKSQNSRKEGVFE
+523 VRAKGQNSRKEGVFE

-568 NNITLFSN
+568 SNITLFSQ
-576 VNPSFMGDKFDKIQS
+576 VNPSFMGDKFDKIKS

-601 RSFITNEYL
+601 RSFLTNEYL

-631 CCDTPVNVSLEDTFA
+631 CCDTPTNVSLEDTFA

-667 KQHMIDMFTE
+667 KQHMIDMLTE

-712 SNEEIMDGLY
+712 SNEEIVDGLY

-766 NKDYKASDGTVGKY
+766 NKDYKASDGTIGKY

-786 RPTETEVKKAI
+786 RPTETEVKKSI

-803 ALKDFKK
+803 ALIDFKK
-810 QISNLGLL
+810 QLTNLGLL
-818 ETIKVKE
+818 ETVKVKE

-836 RYTYLGEGV
+836 RYTYLGEDV

-895 GSLLSLSALDSY
+895 GSLLSLSAIDSN

-951 KAYKRNTL
+951 KAYKKNTL

-987 VYEAIEQLRVDYNG
+987 VYEAIEQLKVDYNG

-1063 LRDIA
+1063 LRDMA
-1068 YWMDN
+1068 YWMDD

-1086 VGGFGSTA
+1086 VGGFGSTDISKA
-1094 IDYET
+1094 SDAKSLGET
-1099 NDENLYVDSNGNVIP
+1099 
-1114 VASGKALT
+1114 
-1122 RENQMKNDNFSKL
+1122 
-1135 AVPIKGVDK
+1135 
-1144 LHSNLSKAYIHQL
+1144 LSKAYVHQL
-1157 SYSDYRIQTNVP
+1157 SYGDYRIQTNVP

-1200 IGGDGTVNLGGNHGR
+1200 IGGDGTVNLGGNHDR

-1270 ILAYAVDD
+1270 VLAYAVDNG
-1278 DKFAMPLFEGGLE
+1278 KFAMPLFEGGLE

-1304 VVNKQQIKGGSAVQV
+1304 IVNKQQIKGGSAVQV

-1334 YVTDDKGNILYAE
+1334 YVTDGKGNILYAE

-1395 PGSTSLLAYRIPTER
+1395 PGSISLLAYRIPTER

-1443 DFDIDKLYFMR
+1443 DFDVDKLYFMR
-1454 REYRA
+1454 REYKA

-1509 TLIQQRLMDSETMKQ
+1509 NLIQQRLMDPETMKQ

-1562 VLNNRAKDKSSDP
+1562 ALNNRAKDKSSDP

-1593 NQVASKLI
+1593 NQVAGKLI

-1616 MKSFKISKPI
+1616 MKSFKISKSI

-1631 SYGDGKFSDF
+1631 SYGDGRFSDF

-1697 MLFNQPIIKEV
+1697 MLFNQPIIKEI
-1708 CEYSFNNN
+1708 CEYSFNNS
-1716 VGIDTAIREI
+1716 VGIDTASREI

-1734 ASVKSR
+1734 VSVRSR

-1749 SMDKLTKNIL
+1749 SMDKLAKNIL

-1765 KKGNNVMDNNTFAT
+1765 EKGSNVMDNNTFAT

-1794 ANDVSAFVTSTKF
+1794 ANDVSKFVTSTKF

-1816 FGDLYSQQLK
+1816 FGDLYAQQLK

-1831 SEVGTEASH
+1831 SEVGTDASH
-1840 VEMEVTDNLDSPIM
+1840 VEMEVTDKLDSPIM
-1854 NDNSLTTM
+1854 DDNSLTTM
-1862 NNSDYLD
+1862 SNSDYLD

-1883 DANRKALEILSRYF
+1883 DANRKALETLSKYF
-1897 PYNKE
+1897 PYNKR
-1902 AYVNARNTLNELV
+1902 AYVDARNTLNGLV

-1921 ADTINSIHSD
+1921 ADAINSIHSD

-1957 MTTRGYYTKWFAKDL
+1957 MTTREYYTKWFAKDL
-1972 LGHLEANPQM
+1972 LNHLEANPQM
-1982 KSIPIFAY
+1982 KSMPIFAY
-1990 MIPEVKEV
+1990 MLPEVKEV

-2011 INIQGIGGLAPYMK
+2011 INIQGVGGLAPYMK

-2038 PETSQIAIDLFLYNF
+2038 PETSQIATDLFLYNF

-2070 TEVKEMLKVPS
+2070 TEVKENIKVP
-2081 NNENVLIYKGKPLT
+2081 T
-2095 LYRGYATEG
+2095 A
-2104 GVEAKD
+2104 D
-2110 IDETV
+2110 
-2115 KGSAVDYID
+2115 
-2124 SSFNAKYHFTE
+2124 
-2135 QEDAEMYSQIHEEE
+2135 
-2149 HHKNGKTGY
+2149 
-2158 KRVTSKYWLSSD
+2158 
-2170 TSYKVYKDI
+2170 
-2179 IDANKHKEEWGNID
+2179 
-2193 AIILENGTL
+2193 
-2202 GDGQYEVIVTS
+2202 GD
-2213 NAKDKIL
+2213 
-2220 SSTYSRSYVD
+2220 RSYVD
-2230 FMNEIMEDKF
+2230 FMNDIMEDKF

-2260 FGLDAKSKTVLNIL
+2260 FGLDAKSKTVLGIL
-2274 KPLAIQA
+2274 RPLAIQA

-2336 GETKTSVMTY
+2336 DETKTSVMTY
-2346 HKVDKLGTKGQSLQ
+2346 HRVDKLGTKGQSLQ

-2391 RESTVEGFDREAVIN
+2391 RGSTVEGFNREAVIN

-2419 DIRDDQ
+2419 GIRDDQ

-2455 ACRVDGVIVLD
+2455 ACRVDGVVVLD

>member
-13 DDVLAAKLGW
+13 DDVLATKLGW

-41 MYDEIHQNSPLNTTN
+41 MYDEVNQNNPLDTTN

-79 NSIGTNLAPSYKS
+79 NSIGTNLAPSYKR
-92 LKKAFTAE
+92 LRKVFTAE

-120 QRNNPQLSRRAIIDT
+120 QKNNPQLSRRAIIDT

-143 EKVYNQIMQMQSIF
+143 EKVYNQIMQMQSVF

-185 KLRDTEGIKLGNKI
+185 KLRDTEGIKLGNKM
-199 EFADETDELNY
+199 EFVDETDELNY
-210 GDNDLSQLFNPSE
+210 GDNDLSQLIDPNE

-229 QTSNGLESAF
+229 QTSNGLESSF
-239 GSVGQQVRRLLSSLP
+239 GSVGHQVRRLISSLP
-254 IMEIADVTTAD
+254 VMEIVDVTTAD
-265 GRVVQKPQPKRDD
+265 GRVMQKAQPKRDD

-287 VKVHQAL
+287 TKVHQAL

-353 ILIEDKEA
+353 ILVEDKEA

-392 KPLNAKTSVFDTK
+392 KPLNEKTSVFDTK
-405 GNVNVSNLKNTLN
+405 GNVNVSNLKNTLS

-427 KEDTGSIFDKQKQY
+427 KENTGSIFDKQKQY

-456 IERRAFLRTS
+456 IERREFLRTS

-505 ENQLKR
+505 ENQLKK

-523 VRAKSQNSRKEGVFE
+523 VRAKGQNSRKEGVFE

-568 NNITLFSN
+568 NNITLFSQ

-601 RSFITNEYL
+601 RSFLANEYL

-631 CCDTPVNVSLEDTFA
+631 CCDTPTNVSLEDTFA

-667 KQHMIDMFTE
+667 KQHMIDMLTE

-756 EDTFSILGFL
+756 ESTFSILGFL
-766 NKDYKASDGTVGKY
+766 NKDYKAFDGTVGKY

-803 ALKDFKK
+803 ALVNFKK
-810 QISNLGLL
+810 QLGNLGLL
-818 ETIKVKE
+818 ETVKVKE
-825 IDRNNK
+825 VDRNNK

-836 RYTYLGEGV
+836 RYTYLGEDV

-895 GSLLSLSALDSY
+895 GSLLSLSAIDSN

-951 KAYKRNTL
+951 KAYKKNTL

-987 VYEAIEQLRVDYNG
+987 VYEAIEQLKVDYNG

-1063 LRDIA
+1063 LRDMA
-1068 YWMDN
+1068 YWMDD

-1086 VGGFGSTA
+1086 VGGFGSTD
-1094 IDYET
+1094 I
-1099 NDENLYVDSNGNVIP
+1099 SK
-1114 VASGKALT
+1114 ASDAKSLGEA
-1122 RENQMKNDNFSKL
+1122 
-1135 AVPIKGVDK
+1135 
-1144 LHSNLSKAYIHQL
+1144 LSKAYVHQL
-1157 SYSDYRIQTNVP
+1157 SYGDYRIQTNVP

-1238 FDSFKDGISDANKLS
+1238 FDSFKNGISDANKFS

-1270 ILAYAVDD
+1270 VLAYAVDNG
-1278 DKFAMPLFEGGLE
+1278 KFAMPLFEGGLE

-1304 VVNKQQIKGGSAVQV
+1304 IVNKQQIKGGSAVQV

-1334 YVTDDKGNILYAE
+1334 YVTDGKGNILYAE

-1443 DFDIDKLYFMR
+1443 DFDVDKLYFMR

-1459 LKKQSTDEAT
+1459 LRKQSTDEAT

-1481 SQLIDF
+1481 SKLIDF

-1509 TLIQQRLMDSETMKQ
+1509 NLIQQRLMDPETMKQ

-1549 EGIID
+1549 KGIID

-1562 VLNNRAKDKSSDP
+1562 ALNNRAKDKSSDP

-1593 NQVASKLI
+1593 NQVAGKLI

-1631 SYGDGKFSDF
+1631 SYGDGRFSDF

-1708 CEYSFNNN
+1708 CEYSFNNS
-1716 VGIDTAIREI
+1716 VGIDIAIREI

-1749 SMDKLTKNIL
+1749 SMDKLAKNIL

-1765 KKGNNVMDNNTFAT
+1765 EKGSNVMDNNTFAT

-1794 ANDVSAFVTSTKF
+1794 ANDVSKFVTSTKF

-1816 FGDLYSQQLK
+1816 FGDLYAQQLK

-1831 SEVGTEASH
+1831 SEVGTDASH
-1840 VEMEVTDNLDSPIM
+1840 VEMEVTDKLDSPIM
-1854 NDNSLTTM
+1854 DDNSLTTM
-1862 NNSDYLD
+1862 SNSDYLD

-1883 DANRKALEILSRYF
+1883 DANRKSLEILSKYF
-1897 PYNKE
+1897 PYNKR
-1902 AYVNARNTLNELV
+1902 AYVNARNTLNGLV

-1957 MTTRGYYTKWFAKDL
+1957 MTTREYYTKWFAKDL
-1972 LGHLEANPQM
+1972 LNHLEANPQM
-1982 KSIPIFAY
+1982 KSMPIFAY
-1990 MIPEVKEV
+1990 MLPEVKEV

-2011 INIQGIGGLAPYMK
+2011 INIQGVGGLAPYMK

-2038 PETSQIAIDLFLYNF
+2038 PETSQIATDLFLYNF

-2070 TEVKEMLKVPS
+2070 TEVKENIKVP
-2081 NNENVLIYKGKPLT
+2081 T
-2095 LYRGYATEG
+2095 A
-2104 GVEAKD
+2104 D
-2110 IDETV
+2110 
-2115 KGSAVDYID
+2115 
-2124 SSFNAKYHFTE
+2124 
-2135 QEDAEMYSQIHEEE
+2135 
-2149 HHKNGKTGY
+2149 
-2158 KRVTSKYWLSSD
+2158 
-2170 TSYKVYKDI
+2170 
-2179 IDANKHKEEWGNID
+2179 
-2193 AIILENGTL
+2193 
-2202 GDGQYEVIVTS
+2202 GD
-2213 NAKDKIL
+2213 
-2220 SSTYSRSYVD
+2220 RSYVD
-2230 FMNEIMEDKF
+2230 FMNDIMEDKF

-2260 FGLDAKSKTVLNIL
+2260 FGLDAKSKTVLGIL

-2336 GETKTSVMTY
+2336 DETKTSVMTY

-2391 RESTVEGFDREAVIN
+2391 REPTVEGFDREAVIN

-2413 KAYEKA
+2413 QAYEKA
-2419 DIRDDQ
+2419 GIRDDQ
-2425 GELYTANAL
+2425 GELYTANVL

-2455 ACRVDGVIVLD
+2455 ACRVDGVVVLD

>member
-41 MYDEIHQNSPLNTTN
+41 MYDEVHQNSPLNTTN

-69 EIKIGNQAKI
+69 EIKVGNQAKI

-92 LKKAFTAE
+92 LRKAFTAE

-120 QRNNPQLSRRAIIDT
+120 QKNNLQLSRRAIIDT

-143 EKVYNQIMQMQSIF
+143 EKVYNQIMQMQSVF

-185 KLRDTEGIKLGNKI
+185 KLRDTEGIKLGNKM
-199 EFADETDELNY
+199 EFVDETDELNY
-210 GDNDLSQLFNPSE
+210 GDNDLSQLIDPNE

-229 QTSNGLESAF
+229 QSSNGLESSF
-239 GSVGQQVRRLLSSLP
+239 GSVGQQVRRLISSLP
-254 IMEIADVTTAD
+254 IMEIVDVATAD
-265 GRVVQKPQPKRDD
+265 GRVMQKAQPKRDD

-309 AFRNPRTGQAKSVWM
+309 AFRNPRTGQTKSVWM

-367 KYKTKLLNRV
+367 KYKTKVLNRV
-377 EDLLGGSFMSRIILG
+377 EDLLGGAFMSRIILG
-392 KPLNAKTSVFDTK
+392 KPLNEKTSVFDTK
-405 GNVNVSNLKNTLN
+405 GNVNVSNLKNTLS
-418 QINEWLAQP
+418 QINEWLAQS
-427 KEDTGSIFDKQKQY
+427 KEDIFKRN
-441 GGGKQSKFYSRGGSS
+441 KFYSRGGSS
-456 IERRAFLRTS
+456 LERREFLRTS
-466 LESLGVEVDA
+466 LESLGVEVDV

-523 VRAKSQNSRKEGVFE
+523 VRAKGQNSRKEGVVE

-568 NNITLFSN
+568 NNITLFSQ

-601 RSFITNEYL
+601 RSFLTNEYL
-610 DSPFFSYN
+610 DSPFFSYK

-667 KQHMIDMFTE
+667 KQHMIDMLTE

-731 QELVKATNEWLDSR
+731 QELVKATNEWLDSK

-756 EDTFSILGFL
+756 ENTFSILGFL

-797 SAYLSD
+797 STYLSD

-810 QISNLGLL
+810 QLRNLGLL
-818 ETIKVKE
+818 ETVKVKE
-825 IDRNNK
+825 VDRNNN

-895 GSLLSLSALDSY
+895 GSLLSLSALDSN

-912 EDGIERCVYFDDINV
+912 EDGIERCIYFDDINV

-951 KAYKRNTL
+951 KAYKKNTL

-987 VYEAIEQLRVDYNG
+987 VYEAIEQLKADYNG

-1063 LRDIA
+1063 LRDMA
-1068 YWMDN
+1068 YWMDD

-1086 VGGFGSTA
+1086 VGGFGSTD
-1094 IDYET
+1094 I
-1099 NDENLYVDSNGNVIP
+1099 
-1114 VASGKALT
+1114 
-1122 RENQMKNDNFSKL
+1122 
-1135 AVPIKGVDK
+1135 
-1144 LHSNLSKAYIHQL
+1144 SKASDAKSLGEALNKAYVHQL
-1157 SYSDYRIQTNVP
+1157 SYGDYRIQTNVP

-1189 INMDDYHYMNY
+1189 IMMDDYHYMNY

-1238 FDSFKDGISDANKLS
+1238 FDNFKDGISDANKLS

-1270 ILAYAVDD
+1270 VLAYAVDD
-1278 DKFAMPLFEGGLE
+1278 GKFAMPLFEGGLE

-1304 VVNKQQIKGGSAVQV
+1304 IVNKQQIKGGSAVQV

-1334 YVTDDKGNILYAE
+1334 YVTDGNGNILYAE

-1443 DFDIDKLYFMR
+1443 DFDVDKLYFMR
-1454 REYRA
+1454 REYKA

-1509 TLIQQRLMDSETMKQ
+1509 NLIQQRLMDPETMKQ

-1549 EGIID
+1549 DGIID

-1562 VLNNRAKDKSSDP
+1562 ALNNRAKDKSSDP

-1593 NQVASKLI
+1593 NQVAGKLI

-1631 SYGDGKFSDF
+1631 SYGDGRFSDF

-1749 SMDKLTKNIL
+1749 SMDKLAKNIL

-1765 KKGNNVMDNNTFAT
+1765 EKGSNVMDNNTFAT

-1794 ANDVSAFVTSTKF
+1794 ANDVSKFVTSTKF

-1816 FGDLYSQQLK
+1816 FGDLYAQQLK

-1831 SEVGTEASH
+1831 SEVGTDASH
-1840 VEMEVTDNLDSPIM
+1840 VEMEVTDKLDSPIM

-1862 NNSDYLD
+1862 SNSDYLD

-1883 DANRKALEILSRYF
+1883 DANRKSLEILSRYF
-1897 PYNKE
+1897 PYNKR

-1957 MTTRGYYTKWFAKDL
+1957 MTTREYYTKWFAKDL
-1972 LGHLEANPQM
+1972 LNHLEANPQM
-1982 KSIPIFAY
+1982 KSMPIFAY
-1990 MIPEVKEV
+1990 MLPEVKEV

-2038 PETSQIAIDLFLYNF
+2038 PKTSQIATDLFLYNF

-2070 TEVKEMLKVPS
+2070 TEVKENIKVP
-2081 NNENVLIYKGKPLT
+2081 T
-2095 LYRGYATEG
+2095 T
-2104 GVEAKD
+2104 D
-2110 IDETV
+2110 
-2115 KGSAVDYID
+2115 
-2124 SSFNAKYHFTE
+2124 
-2135 QEDAEMYSQIHEEE
+2135 
-2149 HHKNGKTGY
+2149 
-2158 KRVTSKYWLSSD
+2158 
-2170 TSYKVYKDI
+2170 
-2179 IDANKHKEEWGNID
+2179 
-2193 AIILENGTL
+2193 
-2202 GDGQYEVIVTS
+2202 GD
-2213 NAKDKIL
+2213 
-2220 SSTYSRSYVD
+2220 RSYVD
-2230 FMNEIMEDKF
+2230 FMNDIMEDKF

-2336 GETKTSVMTY
+2336 DETKTSIMTY

-2360 YFGDNISSD
+2360 YFGDNIASN
-2369 IVEDTE
+2369 IEEDTK
-2375 VSETF
+2375 
-2380 EEGSTSESSEE
+2380 TSESFEDGSTAKRLEE
-2391 RESTVEGFDREAVIN
+2391 RKPTVEGFDRKAVIN
-2406 EIAEEMS
+2406 EIEEEMS

-2419 DIRDDQ
+2419 GIRDDQ

-2434 KAALSNTEEAD
+2434 KAALGNTEEAN

>member
-41 MYDEIHQNSPLNTTN
+41 MYDEVNQNNPLDTTN
-56 LDEAALT
+56 LDKAALT

-92 LKKAFTAE
+92 LRKAFTAE

-120 QRNNPQLSRRAIIDT
+120 QKNNPQLSRRAIIDT

-143 EKVYNQIMQMQSIF
+143 EKVYNQIMQMQSVF

-185 KLRDTEGIKLGNKI
+185 KLRDTEGIKLGNKM
-199 EFADETDELNY
+199 EFVDETDELNY
-210 GDNDLSQLFNPSE
+210 GDNDLSQLIDPNE

-229 QTSNGLESAF
+229 QTSNGLESSF
-239 GSVGQQVRRLLSSLP
+239 GSVGHQVRRLISSLP
-254 IMEIADVTTAD
+254 VMEIVDVTTAD
-265 GRVVQKPQPKRDD
+265 GRVMQKAQPKRDD

-287 VKVHQAL
+287 TKVHQAL

-353 ILIEDKEA
+353 ILVEDKEA

-392 KPLNAKTSVFDTK
+392 KPLNEKTSVFDTK
-405 GNVNVSNLKNTLN
+405 GNVNVSNLKNTLS

-427 KEDTGSIFDKQKQY
+427 KENTGSIFDKQKQY

-456 IERRAFLRTS
+456 IERREFLRTS

-505 ENQLKR
+505 ENQLKK
-511 LEAGEKISYKSL
+511 LEAGEKIPYKSL
-523 VRAKSQNSRKEGVFE
+523 VRVKGQNSRKEGVFE

-568 NNITLFSN
+568 NNITLFSQ

-601 RSFITNEYL
+601 RSFLANEYL

-631 CCDTPVNVSLEDTFA
+631 CCDTPTNVSLEDTFA

-667 KQHMIDMFTE
+667 KQHMIDMLTE

-803 ALKDFKK
+803 ALIDFKK
-810 QISNLGLL
+810 QLTNLGLL
-818 ETIKVKE
+818 ETVKVKE

-836 RYTYLGEGV
+836 RYTYLGEDV

-895 GSLLSLSALDSY
+895 GSVLDLMAIDKN

-912 EDGIERCVYFDDINV
+912 EDGIERCVYFDDINI

-951 KAYKRNTL
+951 KAYKKNTL

-987 VYEAIEQLRVDYNG
+987 VYEAIEQLKVDYNG

-1063 LRDIA
+1063 LRDMA
-1068 YWMDN
+1068 YWMDD

-1086 VGGFGSTA
+1086 VGGFGSTD
-1094 IDYET
+1094 I
-1099 NDENLYVDSNGNVIP
+1099 SK
-1114 VASGKALT
+1114 ASDAKSLGEA
-1122 RENQMKNDNFSKL
+1122 
-1135 AVPIKGVDK
+1135 
-1144 LHSNLSKAYIHQL
+1144 LSKAYVHQL
-1157 SYSDYRIQTNVP
+1157 SYGDYRIQTNVP

-1270 ILAYAVDD
+1270 VLAYAVDNG
-1278 DKFAMPLFEGGLE
+1278 KFAMPLFEGGLE

-1304 VVNKQQIKGGSAVQV
+1304 IVNKQQIKGGSAVQV

-1334 YVTDDKGNILYAE
+1334 YVTDGKGNILYAE
-1347 CEIPFDISYKDS
+1347 CEIPFDISYTDS

-1365 LDFNEYCNPD
+1365 LDFDEYCNPD

-1395 PGSTSLLAYRIPTER
+1395 PGSTSILAYRIPTER

-1417 RVKRFSQKTAG
+1417 RVKRFSRKTAG

-1443 DFDIDKLYFMR
+1443 DFDVDKLYFMR
-1454 REYRA
+1454 REYKA

-1481 SQLIDF
+1481 SKLIDF

-1509 TLIQQRLMDSETMKQ
+1509 NLIQQRLMDPETMKQ

-1562 VLNNRAKDKSSDP
+1562 ALNNRAKDKSSDP

-1593 NQVASKLI
+1593 NQVAGKLI

-1631 SYGDGKFSDF
+1631 SYGDGRFSDF

-1697 MLFNQPIIKEV
+1697 ILFNQPIIKEV
-1708 CEYSFNNN
+1708 CEYSFNNS

-1734 ASVKSR
+1734 ASVRSR

-1749 SMDKLTKNIL
+1749 SMDKLAKNIL
-1759 NDRVLR
+1759 SDRVLR
-1765 KKGNNVMDNNTFAT
+1765 EKGSNVMDNNTFAT

-1794 ANDVSAFVTSTKF
+1794 ANDVSKFVTSTKF

-1816 FGDLYSQQLK
+1816 FGDLYAQQLK

-1831 SEVGTEASH
+1831 SEVGTDASH
-1840 VEMEVTDNLDSPIM
+1840 VEMEVTDKLDSPIM
-1854 NDNSLTTM
+1854 DDNSLTTM
-1862 NNSDYLD
+1862 SNSDYLD

-1883 DANRKALEILSRYF
+1883 DANRKALEILSKYF
-1897 PYNKE
+1897 PYNKR
-1902 AYVNARNTLNELV
+1902 AYVNARNTLNGLV

-1957 MTTRGYYTKWFAKDL
+1957 MTTREYYTKWFAKDL
-1972 LGHLEANPQM
+1972 LNHLEANPQM
-1982 KSIPIFAY
+1982 KSMPIFAY
-1990 MIPEVKEV
+1990 MLPEVKEV

-2038 PETSQIAIDLFLYNF
+2038 PETSQIATDLFLYNF

-2070 TEVKEMLKVPS
+2070 TEVKENIKVP
-2081 NNENVLIYKGKPLT
+2081 T
-2095 LYRGYATEG
+2095 T
-2104 GVEAKD
+2104 D
-2110 IDETV
+2110 
-2115 KGSAVDYID
+2115 
-2124 SSFNAKYHFTE
+2124 
-2135 QEDAEMYSQIHEEE
+2135 
-2149 HHKNGKTGY
+2149 
-2158 KRVTSKYWLSSD
+2158 
-2170 TSYKVYKDI
+2170 
-2179 IDANKHKEEWGNID
+2179 
-2193 AIILENGTL
+2193 
-2202 GDGQYEVIVTS
+2202 GD
-2213 NAKDKIL
+2213 
-2220 SSTYSRSYVD
+2220 RSYVD
-2230 FMNEIMEDKF
+2230 FMNDIMEDKF

-2260 FGLDAKSKTVLNIL
+2260 FGLDAKSKTVLGIL

-2294 IDKENGKYF
+2294 IDKESGKYF

-2336 GETKTSVMTY
+2336 DETKTSVMTY

-2391 RESTVEGFDREAVIN
+2391 RKSTVEGFNREAVIN

-2419 DIRDDQ
+2419 GIRDDQ
-2425 GELYTANAL
+2425 GELYTANVL

-2455 ACRVDGVIVLD
+2455 ACRVDGVVVLD